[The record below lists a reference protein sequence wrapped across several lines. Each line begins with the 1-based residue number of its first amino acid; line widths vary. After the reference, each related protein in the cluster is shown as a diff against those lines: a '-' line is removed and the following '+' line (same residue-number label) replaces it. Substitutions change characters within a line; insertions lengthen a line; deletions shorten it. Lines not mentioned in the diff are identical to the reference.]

1 MAKLENYVELARQ
14 TMREISADGEVWRS
28 FLTTASNVYKYG
40 FYDQLMIYAQRPDAT
55 ACASYELWTNTMR
68 RYVRRGAKGI
78 ALLDMTGDVP
88 RYHYVFDA
96 ADTGMRKDSRSPF
109 VWTTNEEN
117 GAAIGAM
124 LEKEYE
130 VSANRGFV
138 GQLEEIAMQRVMDYW
153 QEHQDE
159 LRDIVDG
166 SLLMGYD
173 ELNLELAFRNTAT
186 AGVQYVL
193 LTRCGLAEEHRF
205 EPEDFMGILEW
216 NTQQALAALGT
227 AVSEIS
233 EEVLR
238 SIEREARSVERSKE
252 HVELQNGERI
262 PDSRPENPRRAGDAG
277 QVRQDA
283 QGISARTQENA
294 VQQPAPDGRVDGASD
309 GNRPDGERK
318 SEPHGRRD
326 GGGAGRDR
334 SVEGARPDGVGRRD
348 EQPESTGRGNRTER
362 AGVRLNPGQTSLFET
377 ITEYGEGAD
386 DRAVSAPSFISK
398 ALDTALRFGGNGEDT
413 RMELAFDAM
422 IGKTNEEIALRMKTL
437 YHDGSGFELDGRRFS
452 VWFDPSGIQ
461 MAAGDRARY
470 ANNAQVIS
478 WTDAAKR
485 VGALIEAGQFGTQLE
500 NVEAPGTIRRKV
512 AERLIYMYRDSAAR
526 ENGYL
531 SLMTDTPLIFP
542 DCVNHLSEK
551 MEQPEFLH
559 GLIRQMEVFADAVA
573 MQPDLMRFRFLLPRD
588 ILPRLR
594 DLALA
599 RKELPE
605 GEMLL
610 PDVRGFMTQDEIDAV
625 LTQSAPIA
633 GADSRIYQFF
643 SAPHSTNEKLE
654 FLKNEYGIGGKMPGV
669 SGEHGSSESHDAKGI
684 QLRKSNCPDVL
695 LKWNQ
700 VAERIDGLIQ
710 MNRYL
715 TPEKQALY
723 EKKEV
728 QDSARNTDYDT
739 YNSIKAAHPDEIVL
753 FQVGDFF
760 ELYDEDARQAAENL
774 GLNLTSRN
782 LEGVGRVA
790 MCGIPAH
797 SLEQYVEQLRDKV
810 DVTIAAK
817 RENSAAYHVY
827 TLLSVDHEA
836 ENAINAYEAEF
847 GADGTR
853 VFRDPD
859 IEQQPQPT
867 EQELFEQ
874 YKLTVSNAL
883 LKDRTF
889 VNACR
894 NSDRQNAY
902 LEGAEAIR
910 RVVMASDDLQLVRL
924 YFDAPDFHERLH
936 QELLEE
942 IYPALAAS
950 EQVTRADL
958 DATVR
963 DMHGDLQD
971 KQEKNELEQNPNYR
985 LLSRLK
991 ADCDYFL
998 GAGGRVEKHL
1008 WAGSVRAQIAK
1019 MREIY
1024 ETLPAKPEWLTKE
1037 AIDDYDEQ
1045 MTPQYQVV
1053 VYHHFENGFDEKLG
1067 YQTLEEATKVAQGYV
1082 NGTMESDG
1090 FAYDGAAVYN
1100 HQEHRYLYIYGH
1112 YPDEKAH
1119 AQVEG
1124 RDFPEQPEGIAVTQ
1138 ESENSSDLVDDHHPP
1153 MPPYQAGDTVYLSN
1167 TAFIIEEVTDTH
1179 VTMRDPTLLYP
1190 ISRIELRENFE
1201 RMLAED
1207 ARNTFLFEGQTE
1219 PAQAET
1225 DKLKPPDE
1233 QVREDAETETS
1244 VESEAKAE
1252 QPKAQNFHITDD
1264 HLGEGGAKTKYA
1276 FNIDAIQTLKQIES
1290 EGRQATPQE
1299 QETLSKYVGW
1309 GGIPQ
1314 AFDGNNAQWS
1324 EEYQQLK
1331 SLLTDEE
1338 YAAARGSTLNAHYTS
1353 PMVIR
1358 AVYEALSNMG
1368 FQSGNI
1374 LEPSCGVGNFFGCLP
1389 EAMQGRKLY
1398 GVELD
1403 SIAGRI
1409 ARQLYPDAQIEIRG
1423 FEKTSRKDFFDVA
1436 VGNVPFGNYKVADK
1450 PFDKYGFLI
1459 HDYFFAK
1466 ALEQVRP
1473 GGVIAFITSKGTM
1486 DKASPDVRR
1495 YIAQRAELLGAIR
1508 LPNNAFKANAGT
1520 EVTSDILFLQKRE
1533 HPIDIEPDWIH
1544 LGQTADGIPV
1554 NSYFVDHP
1562 DMVLGRMQWDKSMYG
1577 NEKETTCEP
1586 IPGADLAQ
1594 QLHAAVRNIDGEYK
1608 RTEISEIDIN
1618 EGRTIPADPDVR
1630 NFSYAIVDGQ
1640 IYYRENSIMTRPTL
1654 SQTAQERVKGMV
1666 ELRDC
1671 VQKLIN
1677 LQLQDRSDAE
1687 IQSQQVELGRLYD
1700 AFSAEYGLI
1709 NSKVNGRAFE
1719 GDSSYYLLCSL
1730 EILDENGGLKRKA
1743 DIFDKRTIKQR
1754 KPVERVDTAIEALA
1768 VSIGERAAVDLP
1780 FMAQLTGKT
1789 EDEIIADLQGV
1800 IFLDPLEQTWQT
1812 ADEYLSGNVRAK
1824 LRIAQTAAESDPAF
1838 AVNVE
1843 ALQAAQPKDLDASEI
1858 DVRLGTT
1865 WVDKKYIQAFITEL
1879 LKIPYNYQQ
1888 SVRVNYEKTTAQ
1900 WAITGKNSQPFNVFN
1915 TMKYGTKRA
1924 PALKIIEDT
1933 LNLRDTRVYD
1943 IVQDENGNDRRELN
1957 QKETTIGQQKQQAI
1971 KDAFR
1976 EWIWK
1981 DPTRRYELA
1990 ARYNELFNSIRPR
2003 EYDGSHIV
2011 FSGMNP
2017 EITLREHQRTAIAHV
2032 LYGGNTLL
2040 AHQVG
2045 AGKTFEMV
2053 AAAMESK
2060 RLGLCQKSMFV
2071 VPNHLTEQWASE
2083 FLRLYPSANILVT
2096 TKKDFEKAKRKQFC
2110 ARIATGDYDAV
2121 IIGHSQFEKIPISQE
2136 RQERLLREQINDI
2149 AAGIEEMEQ
2158 ENGERFT
2165 IKRME
2170 ATRKSLEARLE
2181 KLKANEKKD
2190 DVVTFEELGV
2200 DRLFVDEAHMYKNLF
2215 LATKMR
2221 NVAGLSTSESQKST
2235 DMFLKCRYM
2244 DELTGGRGVV
2254 FATGTPVSN
2263 SMTELYTMQ
2272 RYLQYE
2278 TLERM
2283 GLAHFDAWAS
2293 TFGETVTAI
2302 ELAPEGTGYRART
2315 RFAKF
2320 FNLPELMAMFKA
2332 VADIKTADQ
2341 LHLPVPNAH
2350 YETIAVKPSEYQEK
2364 MVEALSERAAKVHS
2378 GVVDPKE
2385 DNMLRITS
2393 DGRKLGLDQRLMNP
2407 LLPDDPGGKVNAC
2420 MENILRIY
2428 REGDAQKLTQLVFC
2442 DLSTPHGDGSFNVYD
2457 DIRDKLVASGIPKEE
2472 IQFIH
2477 DADTEI
2483 KKKDLFAKVR
2493 SGQVRI
2499 LFGSTQKLGAGTNI
2513 QDRLIALHDL
2523 DCPWRP
2529 GDLEQRAG
2537 RIVRQGN
2544 MNPDVHIYRYVTEKS
2559 FDSYLWQTIENKQR
2573 FISQIMSSKSP
2584 VRACDDVD
2592 ETALSYAEI
2601 KALCAGDPRI
2611 KEKMDLDIE
2620 VAKLRLMKADYQ
2632 SNQFRLEDQVLKH
2645 YPQEIRQAQEWVK
2658 GYRADIALLE
2668 EHPLPKEGFV
2678 GMTIRGK
2685 LFKDKETAGKMLLEA
2700 CSMIEGYRELGRYRG
2715 MKMTAEFDGLHQA
2728 VKLTLHGEMSYS
2740 VKMGT
2745 DVYGNLIRIEN
2756 ALANLPRDMEKTEE
2770 MIVELNRR
2778 IEQDKEELKR
2788 PFPKE
2793 AELETKSA
2801 RLAALNAELNMDGK
2815 EEEQQEETQEKE
2827 VTEKRPIKDVLKEY
2841 QERANAQNQDEK
2853 GRTNEWSR

>member
-1 MAKLENYVELARQ
+1 MPKIDDYVQLAAQ
-14 TMREISADGEVWRS
+14 TAREIATDGETWRS
-28 FLTTASNVYKYG
+28 FLQTASTLYKYG
-40 FYDQLMIYAQRPDAT
+40 FYDQMMIYAQRPDAT
-55 ACASYELWTNTMR
+55 ACASFELWTNTMR

-88 RYHYVFDA
+88 RYHYVFDVS
-96 ADTGMRKDSRSPF
+96 DTGTRQNARTPF
-109 VWTTNEEN
+109 TWTIREEN
-117 GAAIGAM
+117 SMPIATM

-130 VSANRGFV
+130 VSANRGLA
-138 GQLEEIAMQRVMDYW
+138 GQLEEIAMQKAMDYW

-166 SLLMGYD
+166 SLLMEYD

-186 AGVQYVL
+186 TGVQYML
-193 LTRCGLAEEHRF
+193 LSRCGLAEEHRF
-205 EPEDFMGILEW
+205 EPEDFTTILEW
-216 NTQQALAALGT
+216 NTPQALTALGT

-238 SIEREARSVERSKE
+238 SIEREARGVERSRPYA
-252 HVELQNGERI
+252 ELQNGERLS
-262 PDSRPENPRRAGDAG
+262 DSRPENPGRAGDAG
-277 QVRQDA
+277 QIRQDA
-283 QGISARTQENA
+283 QGVSEGTQKDD
-294 VQQPAPDGRVDGASD
+294 VQQPAADGRTDGASG
-309 GNRPDGERK
+309 GNRPDGGRAG
-318 SEPHGRRD
+318 EPHGQRD
-326 GGGAGRDR
+326 GGGAGRER
-334 SVEGARPDGVGRRD
+334 SAEGTRPDGVGRRD
-348 EQPESTGRGNRTER
+348 EQPESAGRGNRTER

-377 ITEYGEGAD
+377 ITEYSEGAD
-386 DRAVSAPSFISK
+386 DRAVFAPSFISK

-413 RMELAFDAM
+413 RMELAFDAK

-470 ANNAQVIS
+470 ANNARVIS

-485 VGALIEAGQFGTQLE
+485 VGELIEAGQFGTQLE

-573 MQPDLMRFRFLLPRD
+573 MQPDLMRFRFLLPKD

-633 GADSRIYQFF
+633 GAGSRIYQFF
-643 SAPHSTNEKLE
+643 SKPHSTNEKLE

-700 VAERIDGLIQ
+700 VAERIDRLIHDGH
-710 MNRYL
+710 YL
-715 TPEKQALY
+715 K
-723 EKKEV
+723 
-728 QDSARNTDYDT
+728 S
-739 YNSIKAAHPDEIVL
+739 
-753 FQVGDFF
+753 
-760 ELYDEDARQAAENL
+760 
-774 GLNLTSRN
+774 
-782 LEGVGRVA
+782 
-790 MCGIPAH
+790 
-797 SLEQYVEQLRDKV
+797 
-810 DVTIAAK
+810 
-817 RENSAAYHVY
+817 
-827 TLLSVDHEA
+827 
-836 ENAINAYEAEF
+836 
-847 GADGTR
+847 
-853 VFRDPD
+853 
-859 IEQQPQPT
+859 
-867 EQELFEQ
+867 
-874 YKLTVSNAL
+874 
-883 LKDRTF
+883 
-889 VNACR
+889 
-894 NSDRQNAY
+894 
-902 LEGAEAIR
+902 
-910 RVVMASDDLQLVRL
+910 
-924 YFDAPDFHERLH
+924 DAPDRIEPEISFTPDVEAYKKLKDEHPRRLVGVRVDDTLLFYGDDAKIAAPLMDTRIFERDIPGMGTISVTGMPFGRWSVAAKALTENGH
-936 QELLEE
+936 GIYFAEPAEQGGYEVVKELDG
-942 IYPALAAS
+942 
-950 EQVTRADL
+950 R
-958 DATVR
+958 R
-963 DMHGDLQD
+963 D
-971 KQEKNELEQNPNYR
+971 EP
-985 LLSRLK
+985 S
-991 ADCDYFL
+991 
-998 GAGGRVEKHL
+998 
-1008 WAGSVRAQIAK
+1008 
-1019 MREIY
+1019 
-1024 ETLPAKPEWLTKE
+1024 
-1037 AIDDYDEQ
+1037 
-1045 MTPQYQVV
+1045 YQV
-1053 VYHHFENGFDEKLG
+1053 
-1067 YQTLEEATKVAQGYV
+1067 
-1082 NGTMESDG
+1082 
-1090 FAYDGAAVYN
+1090 
-1100 HQEHRYLYIYGH
+1100 
-1112 YPDEKAH
+1112 
-1119 AQVEG
+1119 
-1124 RDFPEQPEGIAVTQ
+1124 
-1138 ESENSSDLVDDHHPP
+1138 
-1153 MPPYQAGDTVYLSN
+1153 GDTVYLGN
-1167 TAFIIEEVTDTH
+1167 TAFLIEEITDQH
-1179 VTMRDPTLLYP
+1179 VNLRDPTLLYP
-1190 ISRIELRENFE
+1190 ISRVERRDTFE
-1201 RMLAED
+1201 QMLAED
-1207 ARNTFLFEGQTE
+1207 TRNDELFYKQTDAM
-1219 PAQAET
+1219 PAESENFALTEEVSSDPAPQQPQEEIRLHNLVIDLT
-1225 DKLKPPDE
+1225 E
-1233 QVREDAETETS
+1233 QETERK
-1244 VESEAKAE
+1244 EAE
-1252 QPKAQNFHITDD
+1252 PYKAQNFRITDD
-1264 HLGEGGAKTKYA
+1264 HLGEGGAKTKYT
-1276 FNIDAIQTLKQIES
+1276 FNIAAIQTLKQIEA

-1309 GGIPQ
+1309 GGLPQ
-1314 AFDGNNAQWS
+1314 AFDAENASWQK
-1324 EEYQQLK
+1324 EYQQLK

-1358 AVYEALSNMG
+1358 AMYEALGNMG

-1374 LEPSCGVGNFFGCLP
+1374 LEPSCGVGNFFGMLP
-1389 EAMQGRKLY
+1389 ESMSQSRLY

-1403 SIAGRI
+1403 SITGRI

-1544 LGQTADGIPV
+1544 LGQTADGIPI
-1554 NSYFVDHP
+1554 NSYFVAHP
-1562 DMVLGRMQWDKSMYG
+1562 DMMLGRMQWDKSMYG

-1608 RTEISEIDIN
+1608 RIEVSEMDIN

-1630 NFSYAIVDGQ
+1630 NFSYALVNGQ
-1640 IYYRENSIMTRPTL
+1640 VYYRENSVMTRPVL
-1654 SQTAQERVKGMV
+1654 NQTTQERIKGMI

-1671 VQKLIN
+1671 VRKLID
-1677 LQLQDRSDAE
+1677 LQLTDGSDAE
-1687 IQSQQVELGRLYD
+1687 IRAQQAELGRLYD
-1700 AFSAEYGLI
+1700 AFSAEYGII
-1709 NSKVNGRAFE
+1709 NGKANGRAFE

-1730 EILDENGGLKRKA
+1730 EILDEDRKLKRKA
-1743 DIFDKRTIKQR
+1743 DIFSKRTIRRR
-1754 KPVERVDTAIEALA
+1754 KPVTQVDTASEALA
-1768 VSIGERAAVDLP
+1768 VSIGERAKVDLP
-1780 FMAQLTGKT
+1780 FMARLTGKA
-1789 EDEIIADLQGV
+1789 EDEIVADLQGV

-1824 LRIAQTAAESDPAF
+1824 LRVAQTAAESDSSF

-1865 WVDKKYIQAFITEL
+1865 WVDKAYIQRFMIEL
-1879 LKIPYNYQQ
+1879 LGIPYYEQ
-1888 SVRVNYEKTTAQ
+1888 RRIHVNYAPQTAE
-1900 WAITGKNSQPFNVFN
+1900 WSIDGKSLLSENVN
-1915 TMKYGTKRA
+1915 NHMKYGTRRA
-1924 PALKIIEDT
+1924 PALKILEDT

-1943 IVQDENGNDRRELN
+1943 VVQDENGREKRELN
-1957 QKETTIGQQKQQAI
+1957 QKETTIAQQKQQAI
-1971 KDAFR
+1971 KDAFHD
-1976 EWIWK
+1976 WVWK
-1981 DPTRRYELA
+1981 DPTRRHELVT
-1990 ARYNELFNSIRPR
+1990 RYNELFNSTRPR

-2011 FSGMNP
+2011 FDGMNP

-2121 IIGHSQFEKIPISQE
+2121 IIGHSQFEKIPISQA
-2136 RQERLLREQINDI
+2136 RQERLLREQIDEI
-2149 AAGIEEMEQ
+2149 AAGIEEMER

-2181 KLKANEKKD
+2181 KLKADEKKD

-2200 DRLFVDEAHMYKNLF
+2200 DRLFVDEAHAFKNGF

-2221 NVAGLSTSESQKST
+2221 NVAGIATSESQKST

-2244 DELTGGRGVV
+2244 DELTGGRGVI

-2272 RYLQYE
+2272 RYLQYG
-2278 TLERM
+2278 TLEKM
-2283 GLAHFDAWAS
+2283 GLIHFDAWAS

-2320 FNLPELMAMFKA
+2320 FNLPELMAMFKE

-2350 YETIAVKPSEYQEK
+2350 YETMAVKPSVYQEE
-2364 MVEALSERAAKVHS
+2364 MVEALSERASKVHS
-2378 GVVDPKE
+2378 GAIDPKE

-2407 LLPDDPGGKVNAC
+2407 LLPDEPGSKVNAC
-2420 MENILRIY
+2420 MKNILRIY
-2428 REGDAQKLTQLVFC
+2428 KEGDAQKLTQLVFC

-2499 LFGSTQKLGAGTNI
+2499 LFGSTQKLGAGTNV

-2523 DCPWRP
+2523 DAPWRP

-2632 SNQFRLEDQVLKH
+2632 SNQFKLEDQILKQ
-2645 YPQEIRQAQEWVK
+2645 YPEEIRQAQERAK
-2658 GYRADIALLE
+2658 GYRADMALLE
-2668 EHPLPKEGFV
+2668 AHPLPKDGFV
-2678 GMTIRGK
+2678 GMAIKGK
-2685 LFKDKETAGKMLLEA
+2685 RIVDKEAAGKMLLEA
-2700 CSMIEGYRELGRYRG
+2700 CRLSPHDMELGEYRG
-2715 MKMTAEFDGLHQA
+2715 MKMTVDYDSYRQE
-2728 VKLTLHGEMSYS
+2728 VKLVLRGEMSHT
-2740 VKMGT
+2740 VTMGK
-2745 DVYGNLIRIEN
+2745 DVYGNLTRIEN
-2756 ALANLPRDMEKTEE
+2756 ALANMPQKLEKAEE
-2770 MIVELNRR
+2770 R
-2778 IEQDKEELKR
+2778 I
-2788 PFPKE
+2788 
-2793 AELETKSA
+2793 AELERQTEQAKAELGKPFAQEKELEAKAA
-2801 RLAALNAELNMDGK
+2801 RLAELNAALNIDEKRK
-2815 EEEQQEETQEKE
+2815 EP
-2827 VTEKRPIKDVLKEY
+2827 VEKRPMKDVLKAY
-2841 QERANAQNQDEK
+2841 QERADAQSQEEK
-2853 GRTNEWSR
+2853 GGTNEWNR

>member
-1 MAKLENYVELARQ
+1 MPKIDDYVQLAAQ
-14 TMREISADGEVWRS
+14 TAREISADGETWRS
-28 FLTTASNVYKYG
+28 FLQTASTLYKYG
-40 FYDQLMIYAQRPDAT
+40 FYDQMMIYAQRPDAT
-55 ACASYELWTNTMR
+55 ACASFELWTNTMR

-109 VWTTNEEN
+109 VWAVNEEN
-117 GAAIGAM
+117 SAVIGTM

-130 VSANRGFV
+130 VSANRGLA
-138 GQLEEIAMQRVMDYW
+138 GQLEEIAMQKAMDYW

-166 SLLMGYD
+166 SLLMEYD

-186 AGVQYVL
+186 TGVQYML
-193 LTRCGLAEEHRF
+193 LSRCGLAEEHRF
-205 EPEDFMGILEW
+205 EPEDFATILEW
-216 NTQQALAALGT
+216 NTPQALTALGT

-238 SIEREARSVERSKE
+238 SIEREARSVERSRPYA
-252 HVELQNGERI
+252 ELQNGERLS
-262 PDSRPENPRRAGDAG
+262 DSRPENPGRAGDAG

-283 QGISARTQENA
+283 QGVSEGAQKDD
-294 VQQPAPDGRVDGASD
+294 VQQPAADGRTDGASG
-309 GNRPDGERK
+309 GNRPDGGRAG
-318 SEPHGRRD
+318 EPHGQRD
-326 GGGAGRDR
+326 GGGAGRER
-334 SVEGARPDGVGRRD
+334 SAEGTRPDGVGRRD
-348 EQPESTGRGNRTER
+348 EQPESAGRGNRTER

-377 ITEYGEGAD
+377 ITEYSEGAD

-437 YHDGSGFELDGRRFS
+437 YHDGNGFELDGRRFS

-485 VGALIEAGQFGTQLE
+485 VGELIEAGQFGTQLE

-559 GLIRQMEVFADAVA
+559 GLIRQMEVFADAVT
-573 MQPDLMRFRFLLPRD
+573 MQPDLMRFRFLLPKD

-633 GADSRIYQFF
+633 GAGSRIYQFF

-654 FLKNEYGIGGKMPGV
+654 FLKNEYGIGGRMPGV

-700 VAERIDGLIQ
+700 VAERIDRLIHDGH
-710 MNRYL
+710 YL
-715 TPEKQALY
+715 K
-723 EKKEV
+723 
-728 QDSARNTDYDT
+728 S
-739 YNSIKAAHPDEIVL
+739 
-753 FQVGDFF
+753 
-760 ELYDEDARQAAENL
+760 
-774 GLNLTSRN
+774 
-782 LEGVGRVA
+782 
-790 MCGIPAH
+790 
-797 SLEQYVEQLRDKV
+797 
-810 DVTIAAK
+810 
-817 RENSAAYHVY
+817 
-827 TLLSVDHEA
+827 
-836 ENAINAYEAEF
+836 
-847 GADGTR
+847 
-853 VFRDPD
+853 
-859 IEQQPQPT
+859 
-867 EQELFEQ
+867 
-874 YKLTVSNAL
+874 
-883 LKDRTF
+883 
-889 VNACR
+889 
-894 NSDRQNAY
+894 
-902 LEGAEAIR
+902 
-910 RVVMASDDLQLVRL
+910 
-924 YFDAPDFHERLH
+924 DAPDRKEP
-936 QELLEE
+936 E
-942 IYPALAAS
+942 ISFTPDVEAY
-950 EQVTRADL
+950 
-958 DATVR
+958 
-963 DMHGDLQD
+963 
-971 KQEKNELEQNPNYR
+971 K
-985 LLSRLK
+985 RLK
-991 ADCDYFL
+991 DEHPRRLVGVRVDDTLLFYGEDAQTAAPLMDTRLFERDIPGMGIVSVTGMPFGRWSVAAKALTENGHGIYF
-998 GAGGRVEKHL
+998 AEPAEQGG
-1008 WAGSVRAQIAK
+1008 
-1019 MREIY
+1019 Y
-1024 ETLPAKPEWLTKE
+1024 EVVKE
-1037 AIDDYDEQ
+1037 LDGRRDE
-1045 MTPQYQVV
+1045 PSYQV
-1053 VYHHFENGFDEKLG
+1053 
-1067 YQTLEEATKVAQGYV
+1067 
-1082 NGTMESDG
+1082 
-1090 FAYDGAAVYN
+1090 
-1100 HQEHRYLYIYGH
+1100 
-1112 YPDEKAH
+1112 
-1119 AQVEG
+1119 
-1124 RDFPEQPEGIAVTQ
+1124 
-1138 ESENSSDLVDDHHPP
+1138 
-1153 MPPYQAGDTVYLSN
+1153 GDTVYLGN
-1167 TAFIIEEVTDTH
+1167 TAFLIEEITDTH
-1179 VTMRDPTLLYP
+1179 VNLRDPTLLYP
-1190 ISRIELRENFE
+1190 ISRVERRDAFE
-1201 RMLAED
+1201 QMLAED
-1207 ARNTFLFEGQTE
+1207 TRNDELFYRQTDAMPAESENFVLTEEAPSDPAPQQPQEEIRLHNLVIDLTGQ
-1219 PAQAET
+1219 
-1225 DKLKPPDE
+1225 
-1233 QVREDAETETS
+1233 ETERK
-1244 VESEAKAE
+1244 EAE
-1252 QPKAQNFHITDD
+1252 PYKAQNFRITDD

-1276 FNIDAIQTLKQIES
+1276 FNIAAIQTLKQIEA
-1290 EGRQATPQE
+1290 EGRQARPDE
-1299 QETLSKYVGW
+1299 QEILSRYVGW
-1309 GGIPQ
+1309 GGLPQ
-1314 AFDGNNAQWS
+1314 AFDAENASWQK
-1324 EEYQQLK
+1324 EYQQLK

-1353 PMVIR
+1353 PVVIR
-1358 AVYEALSNMG
+1358 AMYEALDSMG
-1368 FQSGNI
+1368 FQDGNV
-1374 LEPSCGVGNFFGCLP
+1374 LEPACGVGNFFGMLP
-1389 EAMQGRKLY
+1389 EAMQSSKLY

-1403 SIAGRI
+1403 SITGRM
-1409 ARQLYPDAQIEIRG
+1409 ARQLYPDARIEITG
-1423 FEKTSRKDFFDVA
+1423 FEKTNRKDFFDVA
-1436 VGNVPFGNYKVADK
+1436 VGNVPFGNYKVADRA
-1450 PFDKYGFLI
+1450 FDKYGFLI
-1459 HDYFFAK
+1459 HDYFLAK
-1466 ALEQVRP
+1466 TLEQVRP

-1562 DMVLGRMQWDKSMYG
+1562 DMMLGRMQWDKSMYG

-1608 RTEISEIDIN
+1608 RIEISETDIN

-1630 NFSYAIVDGQ
+1630 NFSYALVNGQ
-1640 IYYRENSIMTRPTL
+1640 VYYRENSVMTRPVL
-1654 SQTAQERVKGMV
+1654 NQTTQERVKGMI

-1671 VQKLIN
+1671 VRKLID
-1677 LQLQDRSDAE
+1677 LQLTDGSDAE
-1687 IQSQQVELGRLYD
+1687 IRAQQAELGRLYD
-1700 AFSAEYGLI
+1700 AFSVEYGII
-1709 NSKVNGRAFE
+1709 NGKANGRAFE

-1730 EILDENGGLKRKA
+1730 EILDEDRKLKRKA
-1743 DIFDKRTIKQR
+1743 DIFSKRTIRRR
-1754 KPVERVDTAIEALA
+1754 KPVTQVDTASEALA
-1768 VSIGERAAVDLP
+1768 VSIGERAKVDLP
-1780 FMAQLTGKT
+1780 FMARLTGKA
-1789 EDEIIADLQGV
+1789 EDEIVADLQGV

-1824 LRIAQTAAESDPAF
+1824 LRVAQTAAESDSSF

-1865 WVDKKYIQAFITEL
+1865 WVDKAYIQRFMIEL
-1879 LKIPYNYQQ
+1879 LGIPYYEQ
-1888 SVRVNYEKTTAQ
+1888 RRIHVNYAPQTAE
-1900 WAITGKNSQPFNVFN
+1900 WSIDGKSLLSENVN
-1915 TMKYGTKRA
+1915 NYMKYGTRRA
-1924 PALKIIEDT
+1924 PALKILEDT

-1943 IVQDENGNDRRELN
+1943 VVQDENGREKRELN
-1957 QKETTIGQQKQQAI
+1957 QKETTIAQQKQQAI
-1971 KDAFR
+1971 KDAFHD
-1976 EWIWK
+1976 WVWK
-1981 DPTRRYELA
+1981 DPTRRHELVT
-1990 ARYNELFNSIRPR
+1990 RYNELFNSTRPR

-2011 FSGMNP
+2011 FDGMNP

-2136 RQERLLREQINDI
+2136 RQERLLREQIDEI
-2149 AAGIEEMEQ
+2149 AAGIEEMER

-2181 KLKANEKKD
+2181 KLKADEKKD

-2200 DRLFVDEAHMYKNLF
+2200 DRLFVDEAHAFKNGF

-2221 NVAGLSTSESQKST
+2221 NVAGIATSESQKST

-2244 DELTGGRGVV
+2244 DELTGGRGVI

-2272 RYLQYE
+2272 RYLQYG
-2278 TLERM
+2278 TLEKM
-2283 GLAHFDAWAS
+2283 GLIHFDAWAS

-2320 FNLPELMAMFKA
+2320 FNLPELMAMFKE

-2350 YETIAVKPSEYQEK
+2350 YETMAVKPSVYQEE
-2364 MVEALSERAAKVHS
+2364 MVEALSERASKVHS
-2378 GVVDPKE
+2378 GAVDPKE

-2407 LLPDDPGGKVNAC
+2407 LLPDEPGSKVNAC

-2428 REGDAQKLTQLVFC
+2428 KEGDAQKLTQLVFC

-2483 KKKDLFAKVR
+2483 KKKELFAKVR

-2499 LFGSTQKLGAGTNI
+2499 LFGSTQKLGAGTNV

-2523 DCPWRP
+2523 DAPWRP

-2632 SNQFRLEDQVLKH
+2632 SNQFKLEDQILKQ
-2645 YPQEIRQAQEWVK
+2645 YPEEIRQAQEWAK
-2658 GYRADIALLE
+2658 GYRADMALLE
-2668 EHPLPKEGFV
+2668 AHPLPKDGFV
-2678 GMTIRGK
+2678 GMAIKGK
-2685 LFKDKETAGKMLLEA
+2685 RIADKEAAGKMLLEA
-2700 CSMIEGYRELGRYRG
+2700 CRLSPHDMELGEYRG
-2715 MKMTAEFDGLHQA
+2715 MKMTVDYDSYRQE
-2728 VKLTLHGEMSYS
+2728 VKLVLRGEMSHT
-2740 VKMGT
+2740 VTMGT
-2745 DVYGNLIRIEN
+2745 DVYGNLTRIEN
-2756 ALANLPRDMEKTEE
+2756 ALANMPQKLEKAEE
-2770 MIVELNRR
+2770 R
-2778 IEQDKEELKR
+2778 I
-2788 PFPKE
+2788 
-2793 AELETKSA
+2793 AELERQTEQAKAELGKPFAQEKELEAKAA
-2801 RLAALNAELNMDGK
+2801 RLAELNAALNIDEKRK
-2815 EEEQQEETQEKE
+2815 EPM
-2827 VTEKRPIKDVLKEY
+2827 EKRPMKDVLKAY
-2841 QERANAQNQDEK
+2841 QERADAQSQGEK
-2853 GRTNEWSR
+2853 GGTNEWNR

>member
-1 MAKLENYVELARQ
+1 MPKIDDYVQLAAQ
-14 TMREISADGEVWRS
+14 TAREISADGKTWRS
-28 FLTTASNVYKYG
+28 FLQTASTLYKYS
-40 FYDQLMIYAQRPDAT
+40 FYDQMMIYAQRPDAT
-55 ACASYELWTNTMR
+55 ACASFELWTNTMR

-109 VWTTNEEN
+109 VWAVNEEN
-117 GAAIGAM
+117 SAVIGTM

-130 VSANRGFV
+130 VSANRGLA
-138 GQLEEIAMQRVMDYW
+138 GQLEEIAMQKAMDYW

-166 SLLMGYD
+166 SLLMEYD

-186 AGVQYVL
+186 TGVQYML
-193 LTRCGLAEEHRF
+193 LSRCGLAEEHRF
-205 EPEDFMGILEW
+205 EPEDFATILEW
-216 NTQQALAALGT
+216 NTPRALSALGT

-238 SIEREARSVERSKE
+238 SIEREARNVERSRP
-252 HVELQNGERI
+252 HAELQNGERLS
-262 PDSRPENPRRAGDAG
+262 DSRPENPGRTSDTG

-283 QGISARTQENA
+283 QGVSEGVQKDD
-294 VQQPAPDGRVDGASD
+294 VQQPAADGRTDGASD
-309 GNRPDGERK
+309 GNRPDGGRAG
-318 SEPHGRRD
+318 EPHGQRD
-326 GGGAGRDR
+326 GGGAGRER
-334 SVEGARPDGVGRRD
+334 SAEGTRPDGVGRRD
-348 EQPESTGRGNRTER
+348 EQPESAGRGNRTER

-437 YHDGSGFELDGRRFS
+437 YHDGNGFELDGRRFS

-485 VGALIEAGQFGTQLE
+485 VGELIEAGQFGTQLE

-542 DCVNHLSEK
+542 DCINHLSEK

-559 GLIRQMEVFADAVA
+559 GLIRQMEVFADAVT

-605 GEMLL
+605 GEMQL

-625 LTQSAPIA
+625 LTQNAPIA
-633 GADSRIYQFF
+633 GAGSRIYQFF

-669 SGEHGSSESHDAKGI
+669 SGEHGSSESHDAKGM

-700 VAERIDGLIQ
+700 VAERVSELIRQ
-710 MNRYL
+710 NRYL
-715 TPEKQALY
+715 TPNRRE
-723 EKKEV
+723 
-728 QDSARNTDYDT
+728 TD
-739 YNSIKAAHPDEIVL
+739 N
-753 FQVGDFF
+753 
-760 ELYDEDARQAAENL
+760 
-774 GLNLTSRN
+774 
-782 LEGVGRVA
+782 
-790 MCGIPAH
+790 
-797 SLEQYVEQLRDKV
+797 
-810 DVTIAAK
+810 
-817 RENSAAYHVY
+817 
-827 TLLSVDHEA
+827 
-836 ENAINAYEAEF
+836 NAP
-847 GADGTR
+847 T
-853 VFRDPD
+853 
-859 IEQQPQPT
+859 QQPT
-867 EQELFEQ
+867 EQALFES
-874 YKLTVSNAL
+874 YKLTVGNVLS
-883 LKDRTF
+883 KDEAF

-902 LEGAEAIR
+902 LEGTQAIR
-910 RVVMASDDLQLVRL
+910 RIVMASDDLQLVRL
-924 YFDAPDFHERLH
+924 YFDTPSFHERLH
-936 QELLEE
+936 QELLDEL
-942 IYPALAAS
+942 YPTLAAS
-950 EQVTRADL
+950 SI
-958 DATVR
+958 
-963 DMHGDLQD
+963 
-971 KQEKNELEQNPNYR
+971 P
-985 LLSRLK
+985 
-991 ADCDYFL
+991 
-998 GAGGRVEKHL
+998 
-1008 WAGSVRAQIAK
+1008 
-1019 MREIY
+1019 
-1024 ETLPAKPEWLTKE
+1024 PP
-1037 AIDDYDEQ
+1037 
-1045 MTPQYQVV
+1045 YQVV
-1053 VYHHFENGFDEKLG
+1053 TYHHFENGFDSKLD
-1067 YQTLEEATKVAQGYV
+1067 YPTLEEAIKAAQGYV
-1082 NGTMESDG
+1082 NGAMSGDG

-1100 HQEHRYLYIYGH
+1100 LQERRYLYILGD
-1112 YPDEKAH
+1112 YPDAKAH

-1124 RDFPEQPEGIAVTQ
+1124 RDFSEQPEGAAATQ
-1138 ESENSSDLVDDHHPP
+1138 KSESPAAFTDAPHPL
-1153 MPPYQAGDTVYLSN
+1153 MSHYQVGDTVYLGN
-1167 TAFIIEEVTDTH
+1167 TAFLIEEITDTH
-1179 VTMRDPTLLYP
+1179 VNLRDPTLLYP
-1190 ISRIELRENFE
+1190 ISRVERRDTFE
-1201 RMLAED
+1201 QMLAED
-1207 ARNTFLFEGQTE
+1207 TRNDELFYKQTDAMPAESENFVLTEEAPSDPATQQPQEEIRLHNLVIDLTGQ
-1219 PAQAET
+1219 
-1225 DKLKPPDE
+1225 
-1233 QVREDAETETS
+1233 ETERK
-1244 VESEAKAE
+1244 EAE
-1252 QPKAQNFHITDD
+1252 PYKAQNFHITND

-1276 FNIDAIQTLKQIES
+1276 FNIAAIQTLKQIEA

-1309 GGIPQ
+1309 GGLPQ
-1314 AFDGNNAQWS
+1314 AFDAENASWQK
-1324 EEYQQLK
+1324 EYQQLK

-1353 PMVIR
+1353 PVVIR
-1358 AVYEALSNMG
+1358 AMYEALDSMG
-1368 FQSGNI
+1368 FQDGNV
-1374 LEPSCGVGNFFGCLP
+1374 LEPACGVGNFFGMLP
-1389 EAMQGRKLY
+1389 EAMQSSKLY

-1403 SIAGRI
+1403 SITGRM
-1409 ARQLYPDAQIEIRG
+1409 ARQLYPDARIEITG

-1436 VGNVPFGNYKVADK
+1436 VGNVPFGNYKVADRA
-1450 PFDKYGFLI
+1450 FDKYGFLI
-1459 HDYFFAK
+1459 HDYFLAK
-1466 ALEQVRP
+1466 TLEQVRP

-1486 DKASPDVRR
+1486 DKASPEVRR

-1544 LGQTADGIPV
+1544 LGQTADGIPI

-1562 DMVLGRMQWDKSMYG
+1562 DMMLGRMQWDKSMYG

-1608 RTEISEIDIN
+1608 RIEISETDIN

-1630 NFSYAIVDGQ
+1630 NFSYALVNGQ
-1640 IYYRENSIMTRPTL
+1640 VYYRENSVMTRPVL
-1654 SQTAQERVKGMV
+1654 NQTTQERIKGMI

-1671 VQKLIN
+1671 VRKLID
-1677 LQLQDRSDAE
+1677 LQLTDGSDAE
-1687 IQSQQVELGRLYD
+1687 IRAQQAELGRLYD
-1700 AFSAEYGLI
+1700 AFSAEYGII
-1709 NSKVNGRAFE
+1709 NGKANGRAFE

-1730 EILDENGGLKRKA
+1730 EILDEDRKLKRKA
-1743 DIFDKRTIKQR
+1743 DIFSKRTIRRR
-1754 KPVERVDTAIEALA
+1754 KPVTQVDTASEALA
-1768 VSIGERAAVDLP
+1768 VSIGERAKVDLP
-1780 FMAQLTGKT
+1780 FMARLTGKA
-1789 EDEIIADLQGV
+1789 EDEIVADLQGV

-1824 LRIAQTAAESDPAF
+1824 LRVAQTAAESDSSF

-1865 WVDKKYIQAFITEL
+1865 WVDKAYIQRFMIEL
-1879 LKIPYNYQQ
+1879 LGIPYYEQ
-1888 SVRVNYEKTTAQ
+1888 RRIHVNYAPQTAE
-1900 WAITGKNSQPFNVFN
+1900 WSIDGKSLLSENVN
-1915 TMKYGTKRA
+1915 NHMKYGTRRA
-1924 PALKIIEDT
+1924 PALKILEDT

-1943 IVQDENGNDRRELN
+1943 VVQDENGREKRELN
-1957 QKETTIGQQKQQAI
+1957 QKETTIAQQKQQAI
-1971 KDAFR
+1971 KDAFHD
-1976 EWIWK
+1976 WVWK
-1981 DPTRRYELA
+1981 DPTRRHELVT
-1990 ARYNELFNSIRPR
+1990 RYNELFNSTRPR

-2011 FSGMNP
+2011 FDGMNP

-2136 RQERLLREQINDI
+2136 RQERLLREQIDEI
-2149 AAGIEEMEQ
+2149 AVGIEEMER

-2181 KLKANEKKD
+2181 KLKADEKKD

-2200 DRLFVDEAHMYKNLF
+2200 DRLFVDEAHAFKNGF

-2221 NVAGLSTSESQKST
+2221 NVAGIATSESQKST

-2244 DELTGGRGVV
+2244 DELTGGRGVI

-2272 RYLQYE
+2272 RYLQYG
-2278 TLERM
+2278 TLEKM
-2283 GLAHFDAWAS
+2283 GLIHFDAWAS

-2320 FNLPELMAMFKA
+2320 FNLPELMAMFKE

-2350 YETIAVKPSEYQEK
+2350 YETMAVKPSVYQEE
-2364 MVEALSERAAKVHS
+2364 MVEALSERASKVHS
-2378 GVVDPKE
+2378 GAVDPKE

-2407 LLPDDPGGKVNAC
+2407 LLPDEPGSKVNAC

-2428 REGDAQKLTQLVFC
+2428 KEGDAQKLTQLVFC

-2499 LFGSTQKLGAGTNI
+2499 LFGSTQKLGAGTNV

-2523 DCPWRP
+2523 DAPWRP

-2632 SNQFRLEDQVLKH
+2632 SNQFKLEDQILKQ
-2645 YPQEIRQAQEWVK
+2645 YPEEIRQAQERAK
-2658 GYRADIALLE
+2658 GYRADMALLE
-2668 EHPLPKEGFV
+2668 AHPLPKDGFV
-2678 GMTIRGK
+2678 GMAIKGK
-2685 LFKDKETAGKMLLEA
+2685 RIADKEAAGKMLLEA
-2700 CSMIEGYRELGRYRG
+2700 CRLSPHDMELGEYRG
-2715 MKMTAEFDGLHQA
+2715 MKMTVDYDSYRQE
-2728 VKLTLHGEMSYS
+2728 VKLILRGEMLHT
-2740 VKMGT
+2740 VTMGT
-2745 DVYGNLIRIEN
+2745 DVYGNLTRIEN
-2756 ALANLPRDMEKTEE
+2756 ALANMPQKLEKAEE
-2770 MIVELNRR
+2770 R
-2778 IEQDKEELKR
+2778 I
-2788 PFPKE
+2788 
-2793 AELETKSA
+2793 AELERQTEQAKAELGKPFAQEKELEAKAA
-2801 RLAALNAELNMDGK
+2801 RLAELNAALNIDEKRK
-2815 EEEQQEETQEKE
+2815 EPM
-2827 VTEKRPIKDVLKEY
+2827 EKRPMKDVLKAY
-2841 QERANAQNQDEK
+2841 QKRADAQSQGEK
-2853 GRTNEWSR
+2853 GGTNEWNR

>member
-1 MAKLENYVELARQ
+1 MPKIDDYVQLAAQ
-14 TMREISADGEVWRS
+14 TVREISADGETWRS
-28 FLTTASNVYKYG
+28 FLQTASTLYKYS
-40 FYDQLMIYAQRPDAT
+40 FYDQMMIYAQRPDAT
-55 ACASYELWTNTMR
+55 ACASFELWTNTMR

-109 VWTTNEEN
+109 VWAVNEEN
-117 GAAIGAM
+117 SAVIGTM

-130 VSANRGFV
+130 VSANRGLA
-138 GQLEEIAMQRVMDYW
+138 GQLEEIAMQKAMDYW

-166 SLLMGYD
+166 SLLSEYD

-186 AGVQYVL
+186 TGVQYML
-193 LTRCGLAEEHRF
+193 LSRCGLAEEHRF
-205 EPEDFMGILEW
+205 EPEDFATILEW
-216 NTQQALAALGT
+216 NTPQALTALGT

-238 SIEREARSVERSKE
+238 SIEREARSVERSRPYA
-252 HVELQNGERI
+252 ELQNGERLS
-262 PDSRPENPRRAGDAG
+262 DSRPENPGRAGGAG
-277 QVRQDA
+277 QVRQDTQGVSEGA
-283 QGISARTQENA
+283 QKDD
-294 VQQPAPDGRVDGASD
+294 VQQPAADGRTDGASD
-309 GNRPDGERK
+309 GNRPDGGRAG
-318 SEPHGRRD
+318 EPHGQRD
-326 GGGAGRDR
+326 GGGAGRER
-334 SVEGARPDGVGRRD
+334 SAEGTRPDGVGRRD
-348 EQPESTGRGNRTER
+348 EQPESAGRGNRTER

-386 DRAVSAPSFISK
+386 DRAVSALSFISK

-485 VGALIEAGQFGTQLE
+485 VGELIEAGQFGTQLE
-500 NVEAPGTIRRKV
+500 NVEAPGTIRRKT

-531 SLMTDTPLIFP
+531 SLMTDMPLIFP
-542 DCVNHLSEK
+542 DCVNQLSEK

-573 MQPDLMRFRFLLPRD
+573 MQPDLMRFRFLLPKD

-605 GEMLL
+605 GEMLR

-643 SAPHSTNEKLE
+643 SRPHSTNEKLE

-790 MCGIPAH
+790 MCKIPAH

-810 DVTIAAK
+810 DVTIAEK

-853 VFRDPD
+853 VFRDSA
-859 IEQQPQPT
+859 IEQQTQPT
-867 EQELFEQ
+867 MQ
-874 YKLTVSNAL
+874 A
-883 LKDRTF
+883 
-889 VNACR
+889 
-894 NSDRQNAY
+894 
-902 LEGAEAIR
+902 
-910 RVVMASDDLQLVRL
+910 
-924 YFDAPDFHERLH
+924 
-936 QELLEE
+936 
-942 IYPALAAS
+942 
-950 EQVTRADL
+950 
-958 DATVR
+958 
-963 DMHGDLQD
+963 MHGNLQS
-971 KQEKNELEQNPNYR
+971 KQGQNEQEQNPNYR

-998 GAGGRVEKHL
+998 DAGGRAEKYL
-1008 WAGSVRAQIAK
+1008 WAGNVRAQIAK

-1053 VYHHFENGFDEKLG
+1053 VYHHFENGFDEKIE
-1067 YQTLEEATKVAQGYV
+1067 YQTLEEAIKVAQGYV

-1124 RDFPEQPEGIAVTQ
+1124 RDFPEQPEEVAVTQ
-1138 ESENSSDLVDDHHPP
+1138 ESESPSDLVDDHHPP
-1153 MPPYQAGDTVYLSN
+1153 MPPYQAGDTVYLGN
-1167 TAFIIEEVTDTH
+1167 TAFLIEEITDTH
-1179 VTMRDPTLLYP
+1179 VNLRDPTLLYP
-1190 ISRIELRENFE
+1190 ISRIEPRENFE

-1219 PAQAET
+1219 PNQVET
-1225 DKLKPPDE
+1225 DNPKPPDE
-1233 QVREDAETETS
+1233 QSKEDVETS
-1244 VESEAKAE
+1244 IESGTKTE
-1252 QPKAQNFHITDD
+1252 QPSVHNFRITDD

-1276 FNIDAIQTLKQIES
+1276 FNIAAIQTLKQIEA
-1290 EGRQATPQE
+1290 EERQATPQE
-1299 QETLSKYVGW
+1299 QEILSGYVGW

-1314 AFDGNNAQWS
+1314 AYDGNNAQWS

-1358 AVYEALSNMG
+1358 AMYEALGNMG

-1374 LEPSCGVGNFFGCLP
+1374 LEPSCGVGNFFGMLP
-1389 EAMQGRKLY
+1389 ESMSQSRLY

-1403 SIAGRI
+1403 SITGRI

-1544 LGQTADGIPV
+1544 LGQTADGIPI

-1562 DMVLGRMQWDKSMYG
+1562 DMMLGRMQWDKSMYG

-1608 RTEISEIDIN
+1608 RIEISEMDMN
-1618 EGRTIPADPDVR
+1618 SERTIPADPDVR
-1630 NFSYAIVDGQ
+1630 NFSYALVNGQ
-1640 IYYRENSIMTRPTL
+1640 VYYCENSVMTRPVLNQMT
-1654 SQTAQERVKGMV
+1654 QERIKGMI
-1666 ELRDC
+1666 ELREC
-1671 VQKLIN
+1671 VRKLID
-1677 LQLQDRSDAE
+1677 LQLTDGSDAE
-1687 IQSQQVELGRLYD
+1687 IRAQQEELGRLYD
-1700 AFSAEYGLI
+1700 AFSAEYGII
-1709 NSKVNGRAFE
+1709 NGKANGRAFE

-1730 EILDENGGLKRKA
+1730 EILDEDRKLKRKA
-1743 DIFDKRTIKQR
+1743 DIFSKRTIRRR
-1754 KPVERVDTAIEALA
+1754 KPVTQVDTASEALA
-1768 VSIGERAAVDLP
+1768 VSIGERAKVDLP
-1780 FMAQLTGKT
+1780 FMARLTGKA
-1789 EDEIIADLQGV
+1789 EDEIVADLQGV

-1824 LRIAQTAAESDPAF
+1824 LRVAQTAAESDSSF

-1865 WVDKKYIQAFITEL
+1865 WVDKAYIQRFMIEL
-1879 LKIPYNYQQ
+1879 LGIPYYEQ
-1888 SVRVNYEKTTAQ
+1888 RRIHVNYAPQTAE
-1900 WAITGKNSQPFNVFN
+1900 WSIDGKSLLSENVN
-1915 TMKYGTKRA
+1915 NYMKYGTRRA
-1924 PALKIIEDT
+1924 PALKILEDT

-1943 IVQDENGNDRRELN
+1943 VVQDENGRDKRELN
-1957 QKETTIGQQKQQAI
+1957 QKETTIAQQKQQAI
-1971 KDAFR
+1971 KDAFHD
-1976 EWIWK
+1976 WVWK
-1981 DPTRRYELA
+1981 DPTRRHELVT
-1990 ARYNELFNSIRPR
+1990 RYNELFNSTRPR

-2011 FSGMNP
+2011 FDGMNP

-2045 AGKTFEMV
+2045 AGK
-2053 AAAMESK
+2053 S
-2060 RLGLCQKSMFV
+2060 
-2071 VPNHLTEQWASE
+2071 
-2083 FLRLYPSANILVT
+2083 
-2096 TKKDFEKAKRKQFC
+2096 
-2110 ARIATGDYDAV
+2110 
-2121 IIGHSQFEKIPISQE
+2121 
-2136 RQERLLREQINDI
+2136 
-2149 AAGIEEMEQ
+2149 
-2158 ENGERFT
+2158 
-2165 IKRME
+2165 
-2170 ATRKSLEARLE
+2170 ATRS
-2181 KLKANEKKD
+2181 
-2190 DVVTFEELGV
+2190 
-2200 DRLFVDEAHMYKNLF
+2200 
-2215 LATKMR
+2215 
-2221 NVAGLSTSESQKST
+2221 
-2235 DMFLKCRYM
+2235 
-2244 DELTGGRGVV
+2244 
-2254 FATGTPVSN
+2254 
-2263 SMTELYTMQ
+2263 
-2272 RYLQYE
+2272 
-2278 TLERM
+2278 
-2283 GLAHFDAWAS
+2283 
-2293 TFGETVTAI
+2293 
-2302 ELAPEGTGYRART
+2302 
-2315 RFAKF
+2315 
-2320 FNLPELMAMFKA
+2320 
-2332 VADIKTADQ
+2332 
-2341 LHLPVPNAH
+2341 
-2350 YETIAVKPSEYQEK
+2350 
-2364 MVEALSERAAKVHS
+2364 
-2378 GVVDPKE
+2378 
-2385 DNMLRITS
+2385 
-2393 DGRKLGLDQRLMNP
+2393 
-2407 LLPDDPGGKVNAC
+2407 
-2420 MENILRIY
+2420 
-2428 REGDAQKLTQLVFC
+2428 
-2442 DLSTPHGDGSFNVYD
+2442 
-2457 DIRDKLVASGIPKEE
+2457 
-2472 IQFIH
+2472 
-2477 DADTEI
+2477 
-2483 KKKDLFAKVR
+2483 
-2493 SGQVRI
+2493 
-2499 LFGSTQKLGAGTNI
+2499 
-2513 QDRLIALHDL
+2513 
-2523 DCPWRP
+2523 
-2529 GDLEQRAG
+2529 
-2537 RIVRQGN
+2537 
-2544 MNPDVHIYRYVTEKS
+2544 
-2559 FDSYLWQTIENKQR
+2559 
-2573 FISQIMSSKSP
+2573 
-2584 VRACDDVD
+2584 
-2592 ETALSYAEI
+2592 
-2601 KALCAGDPRI
+2601 
-2611 KEKMDLDIE
+2611 
-2620 VAKLRLMKADYQ
+2620 
-2632 SNQFRLEDQVLKH
+2632 
-2645 YPQEIRQAQEWVK
+2645 
-2658 GYRADIALLE
+2658 
-2668 EHPLPKEGFV
+2668 
-2678 GMTIRGK
+2678 
-2685 LFKDKETAGKMLLEA
+2685 
-2700 CSMIEGYRELGRYRG
+2700 
-2715 MKMTAEFDGLHQA
+2715 
-2728 VKLTLHGEMSYS
+2728 
-2740 VKMGT
+2740 
-2745 DVYGNLIRIEN
+2745 
-2756 ALANLPRDMEKTEE
+2756 
-2770 MIVELNRR
+2770 
-2778 IEQDKEELKR
+2778 
-2788 PFPKE
+2788 
-2793 AELETKSA
+2793 
-2801 RLAALNAELNMDGK
+2801 
-2815 EEEQQEETQEKE
+2815 
-2827 VTEKRPIKDVLKEY
+2827 
-2841 QERANAQNQDEK
+2841 
-2853 GRTNEWSR
+2853 

>member
-1 MAKLENYVELARQ
+1 MAKLENYVELAQQ
-14 TMREISADGEVWRS
+14 TMREISADGENWRA
-28 FLTTASNVYKYG
+28 FLATASNVYKYG

-55 ACASYELWTNTMR
+55 ACASYEIWNQTMR

-78 ALLDMTGDVP
+78 ALLDMMGDVP

-109 VWTTNEEN
+109 VWTINEEN

-130 VSANRGFV
+130 VSANRGLA
-138 GQLEEIAMQRVMDYW
+138 GQLEEIAMQKAMDYW

-166 SLLMGYD
+166 SLLMEYD

-186 AGVQYVL
+186 TGVQYML
-193 LTRCGLAEEHRF
+193 FSRCGLAEEHRF
-205 EPEDFMGILEW
+205 EPEDFTTILEW
-216 NTQQALAALGT
+216 NTPQALTALGT

-238 SIEREARSVERSKE
+238 SIEREARSVERSRPYA
-252 HVELQNGERI
+252 ELQNGKRLS
-262 PDSRPENPRRAGDAG
+262 DSRPENPGRAGDAG

-283 QGISARTQENA
+283 QGVSEGVQKDD
-294 VQQPAPDGRVDGASD
+294 VQQPAADGRTDGASG
-309 GNRPDGERK
+309 GNRPDGGRAG
-318 SEPHGRRD
+318 EPHGRRD
-326 GGGAGRDR
+326 GGGAGRER
-334 SVEGARPDGVGRRD
+334 SAEGTRPDGVGRRD
-348 EQPESTGRGNRTER
+348 EQPESAGRGNRTER

-437 YHDGSGFELDGRRFS
+437 YHDGNGFELDGRRFS

-500 NVEAPGTIRRKV
+500 NVEAPGTIRRKT

-559 GLIRQMEVFADAVA
+559 GLIRQLEVFADAVA
-573 MQPDLMRFRFLLPRD
+573 MQPDLMRFRFLLPKD

-610 PDVRGFMTQDEIDAV
+610 PDVRGFLTQDEIDAV

-633 GADSRIYQFF
+633 GAGNRIYLFF
-643 SAPHSTNEKLE
+643 SKPHSTNEKLE
-654 FLKNEYGIGGKMPGV
+654 FLKNEYGIGGRMPGV

-790 MCGIPAH
+790 MCKIPAH

-810 DVTIAAK
+810 DVTIAEK

-853 VFRDPD
+853 VFRDSA
-859 IEQQPQPT
+859 IEQQTQPT
-867 EQELFEQ
+867 MQ
-874 YKLTVSNAL
+874 A
-883 LKDRTF
+883 
-889 VNACR
+889 
-894 NSDRQNAY
+894 
-902 LEGAEAIR
+902 
-910 RVVMASDDLQLVRL
+910 
-924 YFDAPDFHERLH
+924 
-936 QELLEE
+936 
-942 IYPALAAS
+942 
-950 EQVTRADL
+950 
-958 DATVR
+958 
-963 DMHGDLQD
+963 MHGNLQS
-971 KQEKNELEQNPNYR
+971 KQGQNEQEQNPNYR

-998 GAGGRVEKHL
+998 DAGGRAEKYL
-1008 WAGSVRAQIAK
+1008 WAGNVRAQIAK

-1053 VYHHFENGFDEKLG
+1053 VYHHFENGFDEKIE
-1067 YQTLEEATKVAQGYV
+1067 YQTLEEAIKVAQGYV

-1124 RDFPEQPEGIAVTQ
+1124 RDFPEQPEEVAVTQ
-1138 ESENSSDLVDDHHPP
+1138 ESESPSDLVDDHHPP
-1153 MPPYQAGDTVYLSN
+1153 MPPYQAGDTVYLGN

-1190 ISRIELRENFE
+1190 ISRIEPRENFE

-1219 PAQAET
+1219 PNQVET
-1225 DKLKPPDE
+1225 DNPKPPDE
-1233 QVREDAETETS
+1233 QSKEDVETS
-1244 VESEAKAE
+1244 IESGTKTE
-1252 QPKAQNFHITDD
+1252 QPSVHNFRITDD

-1276 FNIDAIQTLKQIES
+1276 FNIAAIQTLKQIEA

-1309 GGIPQ
+1309 GGLPQ
-1314 AFDGNNAQWS
+1314 AFDAENASWQK
-1324 EEYQQLK
+1324 EYQQLK

-1353 PMVIR
+1353 PVVIR
-1358 AVYEALSNMG
+1358 AMYEALDSMG
-1368 FQSGNI
+1368 FQDGNV
-1374 LEPSCGVGNFFGCLP
+1374 LEPACGVGNFFGMLP
-1389 EAMQGRKLY
+1389 ESMSQSRLY

-1403 SIAGRI
+1403 SITGRM
-1409 ARQLYPDAQIEIRG
+1409 ARQLYPDARIEITG
-1423 FEKTSRKDFFDVA
+1423 FEKTNRKDFFDVA
-1436 VGNVPFGNYKVADK
+1436 VGNVPFGNYKVADRA
-1450 PFDKYGFLI
+1450 FDKYGFLI
-1459 HDYFFAK
+1459 HDYFLAK
-1466 ALEQVRP
+1466 TLEQVRP

-1544 LGQTADGIPV
+1544 LGQTADGIPI
-1554 NSYFVDHP
+1554 NSYFVAHP
-1562 DMVLGRMQWDKSMYG
+1562 DMMLGRMQWDKSMYG

-1608 RTEISEIDIN
+1608 RIEVSEMDIN

-1630 NFSYAIVDGQ
+1630 NFSYALVNGQ
-1640 IYYRENSIMTRPTL
+1640 VYYRENSVMTRPVL
-1654 SQTAQERVKGMV
+1654 NQTTQERVKGMI

-1671 VQKLIN
+1671 VRKLID
-1677 LQLQDRSDAE
+1677 LQLTDGSDAE
-1687 IQSQQVELGRLYD
+1687 IRAQQEELGRLYD
-1700 AFSAEYGLI
+1700 AFSAEYGII
-1709 NSKVNGRAFE
+1709 NGKANGRAFE

-1730 EILDENGGLKRKA
+1730 EILDEDRKLKRKA
-1743 DIFDKRTIKQR
+1743 DIFSKRTIRRR
-1754 KPVERVDTAIEALA
+1754 KPVTQVDTASEALA
-1768 VSIGERAAVDLP
+1768 VSIGERAKVDLP
-1780 FMAQLTGKT
+1780 FMARLTGKA
-1789 EDEIIADLQGV
+1789 EDEIVADLQGV

-1824 LRIAQTAAESDPAF
+1824 LRVAQTAAESDSSF

-1865 WVDKKYIQAFITEL
+1865 WVDKAYIQRFMIEL
-1879 LKIPYNYQQ
+1879 LGIPYYEQ
-1888 SVRVNYEKTTAQ
+1888 RRIHVNYAPQTAE
-1900 WAITGKNSQPFNVFN
+1900 WSIDGKSLLSENVN
-1915 TMKYGTKRA
+1915 NYMKYGTRRA
-1924 PALKIIEDT
+1924 PALKILEDT

-1943 IVQDENGNDRRELN
+1943 VVQDENGREKRELN
-1957 QKETTIGQQKQQAI
+1957 QKETTIAQQKQQAI
-1971 KDAFR
+1971 KDAFHD
-1976 EWIWK
+1976 WVWK
-1981 DPTRRYELA
+1981 DPTRRHELVT
-1990 ARYNELFNSIRPR
+1990 RYNELFNSTRPR

-2011 FSGMNP
+2011 FDGMNP

-2136 RQERLLREQINDI
+2136 RQERLLREQIDEI
-2149 AAGIEEMEQ
+2149 AAGIEEMER

-2181 KLKANEKKD
+2181 KLKADEKKD

-2200 DRLFVDEAHMYKNLF
+2200 DRLFVDEAHAFKNGF

-2221 NVAGLSTSESQKST
+2221 NVAGIATSESQKST

-2244 DELTGGRGVV
+2244 DELTGGRGVI

-2272 RYLQYE
+2272 RYLQYG
-2278 TLERM
+2278 TLEKM
-2283 GLAHFDAWAS
+2283 GLIHFDAWAS

-2320 FNLPELMAMFKA
+2320 FNLPELMAMFKE

-2350 YETIAVKPSEYQEK
+2350 YETMAVKPSVYQEE
-2364 MVEALSERAAKVHS
+2364 MVEALSERASKVHS
-2378 GVVDPKE
+2378 GAVDPKE

-2407 LLPDDPGGKVNAC
+2407 LLPDEPGSKVNAC

-2428 REGDAQKLTQLVFC
+2428 KEGDAQKLTQLVFC

-2499 LFGSTQKLGAGTNI
+2499 LFGSTQKLGAGTNV

-2523 DCPWRP
+2523 DAPWRP

-2611 KEKMDLDIE
+2611 REKMDLDIE

-2632 SNQFRLEDQVLKH
+2632 SNQFKLEDQILKQ
-2645 YPQEIRQAQEWVK
+2645 YPEEIRQAQERAK
-2658 GYRADIALLE
+2658 GYRADMALLE
-2668 EHPLPKEGFV
+2668 AHPLPKDGFV
-2678 GMTIRGK
+2678 GMAIKGK
-2685 LFKDKETAGKMLLEA
+2685 WIADKEAAGKMLLEA
-2700 CSMIEGYRELGRYRG
+2700 CRLSPHDMELGEYRG
-2715 MKMTAEFDGLHQA
+2715 MKMTVDYDSYRQE
-2728 VKLTLHGEMSYS
+2728 VKLVLRGEMSHT
-2740 VKMGT
+2740 VTMGT
-2745 DVYGNLIRIEN
+2745 DVYGNLTRIEN
-2756 ALANLPRDMEKTEE
+2756 ALANMPQKLEKAEE
-2770 MIVELNRR
+2770 R
-2778 IEQDKEELKR
+2778 I
-2788 PFPKE
+2788 
-2793 AELETKSA
+2793 AELERQTEQAKAELGKPFAQEKALEAKAA
-2801 RLAALNAELNMDGK
+2801 RLAELNAALNIDEKRK
-2815 EEEQQEETQEKE
+2815 EPM
-2827 VTEKRPIKDVLKEY
+2827 EKRPMKDVLKAY
-2841 QERANAQNQDEK
+2841 QERADAQRQGEK
-2853 GRTNEWSR
+2853 GGTNEWNR

>member
-1 MAKLENYVELARQ
+1 MPKIDDYVQLAAQ
-14 TMREISADGEVWRS
+14 TVREISADGETWRS
-28 FLTTASNVYKYG
+28 FLQTASTLYKYS
-40 FYDQLMIYAQRPDAT
+40 FYDQMMIYAQRPDAT
-55 ACASYELWTNTMR
+55 ACASFELWTNTMR

-88 RYHYVFDA
+88 RYRYVFDIS
-96 ADTGMRKDSRSPF
+96 DTGTRQNARTPF
-109 VWTTNEEN
+109 TWAIREEN
-117 GAAIGAM
+117 RAPIAAM

-130 VSANRGFV
+130 VSANRGLA
-138 GQLEEIAMQRVMDYW
+138 GQLEEIAMQKAMDYW

-186 AGVQYVL
+186 TGVQYML
-193 LTRCGLAEEHRF
+193 FSRCGLAEEHRF
-205 EPEDFMGILEW
+205 EPEDFTTILEW
-216 NTQQALAALGT
+216 NTPQALTALGT

-238 SIEREARSVERSKE
+238 SIEREARSVERSRP
-252 HVELQNGERI
+252 HAELQNGERLS
-262 PDSRPENPRRAGDAG
+262 DSRPENPERAGDAG

-283 QGISARTQENA
+283 QGVSARTQENT
-294 VQQPAPDGRVDGASD
+294 VQQPAADGQTDGASD
-309 GNRPDGERK
+309 GNRPDGGRAG
-318 SEPHGRRD
+318 EPHGQRD
-326 GGGAGRDR
+326 GDGAGRER
-334 SVEGARPDGVGRRD
+334 SAEGTRPDGVGRRD
-348 EQPESTGRGNRTER
+348 EQPESAGRGNRTER

-377 ITEYGEGAD
+377 ITEYSEGAD

-461 MAAGDRARY
+461 IAAGDRARY

-485 VGALIEAGQFGTQLE
+485 VGELIEAGQFGTQLE

-512 AERLIYMYRDSAAR
+512 AERLIYMYRDSVAR

-559 GLIRQMEVFADAVA
+559 GLIRQMEAFADAVA

-610 PDVRGFMTQDEIDAV
+610 PDVRGFVTQDEIDAV
-625 LTQSAPIA
+625 LTQNAPIA
-633 GADSRIYQFF
+633 GAGSRIYQFF

-700 VAERIDGLIQ
+700 VAERIDRLIHDGH
-710 MNRYL
+710 YL
-715 TPEKQALY
+715 K
-723 EKKEV
+723 
-728 QDSARNTDYDT
+728 S
-739 YNSIKAAHPDEIVL
+739 
-753 FQVGDFF
+753 
-760 ELYDEDARQAAENL
+760 
-774 GLNLTSRN
+774 
-782 LEGVGRVA
+782 
-790 MCGIPAH
+790 
-797 SLEQYVEQLRDKV
+797 
-810 DVTIAAK
+810 
-817 RENSAAYHVY
+817 
-827 TLLSVDHEA
+827 
-836 ENAINAYEAEF
+836 
-847 GADGTR
+847 
-853 VFRDPD
+853 
-859 IEQQPQPT
+859 
-867 EQELFEQ
+867 
-874 YKLTVSNAL
+874 
-883 LKDRTF
+883 
-889 VNACR
+889 
-894 NSDRQNAY
+894 
-902 LEGAEAIR
+902 
-910 RVVMASDDLQLVRL
+910 
-924 YFDAPDFHERLH
+924 DAPDRIEP
-936 QELLEE
+936 E
-942 IYPALAAS
+942 ISFTPDVEAY
-950 EQVTRADL
+950 
-958 DATVR
+958 
-963 DMHGDLQD
+963 
-971 KQEKNELEQNPNYR
+971 K
-985 LLSRLK
+985 RLK
-991 ADCDYFL
+991 DEHSRRLVGVRVDDTLLFYGEDAQTAAPLMDTRIFERDIPGMGIVSVTGMPFGRWSVAAKALTENGHGIYF
-998 GAGGRVEKHL
+998 AEPAEQGG
-1008 WAGSVRAQIAK
+1008 
-1019 MREIY
+1019 Y
-1024 ETLPAKPEWLTKE
+1024 EVVKE
-1037 AIDDYDEQ
+1037 LDGRRDE
-1045 MTPQYQVV
+1045 PSYQV
-1053 VYHHFENGFDEKLG
+1053 
-1067 YQTLEEATKVAQGYV
+1067 
-1082 NGTMESDG
+1082 
-1090 FAYDGAAVYN
+1090 
-1100 HQEHRYLYIYGH
+1100 
-1112 YPDEKAH
+1112 
-1119 AQVEG
+1119 
-1124 RDFPEQPEGIAVTQ
+1124 
-1138 ESENSSDLVDDHHPP
+1138 
-1153 MPPYQAGDTVYLSN
+1153 GDTVYLGN
-1167 TAFIIEEVTDTH
+1167 TAFLIEEITDTH
-1179 VTMRDPTLLYP
+1179 VNLRDPTLLYP
-1190 ISRIELRENFE
+1190 ISRVERRDTFE
-1201 RMLAED
+1201 QMLAED
-1207 ARNTFLFEGQTE
+1207 TRNDELFYKQTDAMPAESENFVLTEEAPSDPATQQPQEEIRLHNLVIDLTGQ
-1219 PAQAET
+1219 
-1225 DKLKPPDE
+1225 
-1233 QVREDAETETS
+1233 ETERK
-1244 VESEAKAE
+1244 EAE
-1252 QPKAQNFHITDD
+1252 PYKAQNFRITDD

-1276 FNIDAIQTLKQIES
+1276 FNIAAIQTLKQIEA
-1290 EGRQATPQE
+1290 EGRQARPDE
-1299 QETLSKYVGW
+1299 QEILSRYVGW
-1309 GGIPQ
+1309 GGLPQ
-1314 AFDGNNAQWS
+1314 AFDAENASWQK
-1324 EEYQQLK
+1324 EYQQLK

-1358 AVYEALSNMG
+1358 AMYEALGNMG

-1374 LEPSCGVGNFFGCLP
+1374 LEPSCGVGNFFGMLP
-1389 EAMQGRKLY
+1389 ESMSQSRLY

-1403 SIAGRI
+1403 SITGRI

-1544 LGQTADGIPV
+1544 LGQTADGIPI

-1562 DMVLGRMQWDKSMYG
+1562 DMMLGRMQWDKSMYG

-1608 RTEISEIDIN
+1608 RMEISETDIN

-1630 NFSYAIVDGQ
+1630 NFSYALVNGQ
-1640 IYYRENSIMTRPTL
+1640 VYYRENSVMTRPVL
-1654 SQTAQERVKGMV
+1654 NQTTQERIKGMI

-1671 VQKLIN
+1671 VRKLID
-1677 LQLQDRSDAE
+1677 LQLTDGSDAE
-1687 IQSQQVELGRLYD
+1687 IRAQQAELGRLYD
-1700 AFSAEYGLI
+1700 AFSAEYGII
-1709 NSKVNGRAFE
+1709 NGKANGRAFE

-1730 EILDENGGLKRKA
+1730 EILDEDRKLKRKA
-1743 DIFDKRTIKQR
+1743 DIFSKRTIRRR
-1754 KPVERVDTAIEALA
+1754 KPVTQVDTASEALA
-1768 VSIGERAAVDLP
+1768 VSIGERAKVDLP
-1780 FMAQLTGKT
+1780 FMARLTGKA
-1789 EDEIIADLQGV
+1789 EDEIVADLQGV

-1824 LRIAQTAAESDPAF
+1824 LRVAQTAAESDPSF

-1865 WVDKKYIQAFITEL
+1865 WVDKACIQRFMIEL
-1879 LKIPYNYQQ
+1879 LGIPYYEQ
-1888 SVRVNYEKTTAQ
+1888 RRIHVNYAPQTAE
-1900 WAITGKNSQPFNVFN
+1900 WSIDGKSLLSENVN
-1915 TMKYGTKRA
+1915 NHMKYGTRRA
-1924 PALKIIEDT
+1924 PALKILEDT

-1943 IVQDENGNDRRELN
+1943 VVQDENGREKRELN
-1957 QKETTIGQQKQQAI
+1957 QKETTIAQQKQQAI

-1976 EWIWK
+1976 DWVWK
-1981 DPTRRYELA
+1981 DPTRRHELVT
-1990 ARYNELFNSIRPR
+1990 RYNELFNSTRPR

-2011 FSGMNP
+2011 FDGMNP
-2017 EITLREHQRTAIAHV
+2017 EITLREHQRNAIAHV

-2136 RQERLLREQINDI
+2136 RQERLLREQIDEI
-2149 AAGIEEMEQ
+2149 AAGIEEMER

-2181 KLKANEKKD
+2181 KLKADEKKD

-2200 DRLFVDEAHMYKNLF
+2200 DRLFVDEAHAFKNGF

-2221 NVAGLSTSESQKST
+2221 NVAGIATSESQKST

-2244 DELTGGRGVV
+2244 DELTGGRGVI

-2272 RYLQYE
+2272 RYLQYG
-2278 TLERM
+2278 TLEKM
-2283 GLAHFDAWAS
+2283 GLIHFDAWAS

-2320 FNLPELMAMFKA
+2320 FNLPELMAMFKE

-2350 YETIAVKPSEYQEK
+2350 YETMAVKPSVYQEE
-2364 MVEALSERAAKVHS
+2364 MVEALSERASKVHS
-2378 GVVDPKE
+2378 GAVDPKE

-2407 LLPDDPGGKVNAC
+2407 LLPDEPGSKVNAC

-2428 REGDAQKLTQLVFC
+2428 KEGDAQKLTQLVFC

-2483 KKKDLFAKVR
+2483 KKKELFARVR

-2499 LFGSTQKLGAGTNI
+2499 LFGSTQKLGAGTNV

-2523 DCPWRP
+2523 DAPWRP

-2611 KEKMDLDIE
+2611 QEKMDLDIE

-2632 SNQFRLEDQVLKH
+2632 SNQFKLEDQILKQ
-2645 YPQEIRQAQEWVK
+2645 YPEEIRQAQERAK
-2658 GYRADIALLE
+2658 GYWADMALLE
-2668 EHPLPKEGFV
+2668 AHPLPKDGFV
-2678 GMTIRGK
+2678 GMAIKGK
-2685 LFKDKETAGKMLLEA
+2685 RIADKEAAGKMLLEA
-2700 CSMIEGYRELGRYRG
+2700 CRLSPHDMELGEYRG
-2715 MKMTAEFDGLHQA
+2715 MKMTVDYDSYRQE
-2728 VKLTLHGEMSYS
+2728 VKLVLRGEMSHT
-2740 VKMGT
+2740 VTMGT
-2745 DVYGNLIRIEN
+2745 DVYGNLTRIEN
-2756 ALANLPRDMEKTEE
+2756 ALANMPQKLEKAEE
-2770 MIVELNRR
+2770 R
-2778 IEQDKEELKR
+2778 I
-2788 PFPKE
+2788 
-2793 AELETKSA
+2793 AELERQTEQAKAELGKPFAQEKALEAKAA
-2801 RLAALNAELNMDGK
+2801 RLAELNAALNIDEKRK
-2815 EEEQQEETQEKE
+2815 EPM
-2827 VTEKRPIKDVLKEY
+2827 EKRPMKDVLKAY
-2841 QERANAQNQDEK
+2841 QERADAQSQGEK
-2853 GRTNEWSR
+2853 GGTNEWNR

>member
-1 MAKLENYVELARQ
+1 MPKIDDYVQLAAQ
-14 TMREISADGEVWRS
+14 TVREISADGETWRS
-28 FLTTASNVYKYG
+28 FLQTASTLYKYG
-40 FYDQLMIYAQRPDAT
+40 FYDQMMIYAQRPDAT
-55 ACASYELWTNTMR
+55 ACASFELWTNTMR

-109 VWTTNEEN
+109 VWAVNEEN
-117 GAAIGAM
+117 SAVIGTM

-130 VSANRGFV
+130 VSANRGLA
-138 GQLEEIAMQRVMDYW
+138 GQLEEIAMQKAMDYW

-166 SLLMGYD
+166 SLLMEYD

-186 AGVQYVL
+186 TGVQYML
-193 LTRCGLAEEHRF
+193 LSRCGLAEEHRF
-205 EPEDFMGILEW
+205 EPEDFATILEW
-216 NTQQALAALGT
+216 NTPQALTALGT

-238 SIEREARSVERSKE
+238 SIEREARNVERSRP
-252 HVELQNGERI
+252 HAELQNGERLS
-262 PDSRPENPRRAGDAG
+262 DSRPENPGRTSDTG

-283 QGISARTQENA
+283 QGVSEGAQKDD
-294 VQQPAPDGRVDGASD
+294 VQQPAADGRTDGASD
-309 GNRPDGERK
+309 GNRPDGGRAG
-318 SEPHGRRD
+318 EPRGQRD
-326 GGGAGRDR
+326 GGGAGRER
-334 SVEGARPDGVGRRD
+334 SAEGTRPDGVGRRD
-348 EQPESTGRGNRTER
+348 EQPESAGRGNRTER

-437 YHDGSGFELDGRRFS
+437 YHDGNGFELDGRRFS

-478 WTDAAKR
+478 WTDAAKC
-485 VGALIEAGQFGTQLE
+485 VGELIEAGQFGTQLE

-542 DCVNHLSEK
+542 DCVNQLSEK

-573 MQPDLMRFRFLLPRD
+573 MQPDLMRFRFLLPKD

-625 LTQSAPIA
+625 LTQNAPIA
-633 GADSRIYQFF
+633 GAGSRIYQFF
-643 SAPHSTNEKLE
+643 SEPHSTNEKLE
-654 FLKNEYGIGGKMPGV
+654 FLKNEYGIGGRMPGV

-700 VAERIDGLIQ
+700 VAERIDRLIHDGH
-710 MNRYL
+710 YL
-715 TPEKQALY
+715 KSDTPDR
-723 EKKEV
+723 KEPEISFTPDV
-728 QDSARNTDYDT
+728 EAYKRLKDE
-739 YNSIKAAHPDEIVL
+739 HPRRLVGVRVDGTLL
-753 FQVGDFF
+753 FYGD
-760 ELYDEDARQAAENL
+760 DA
-774 GLNLTSRN
+774 
-782 LEGVGRVA
+782 
-790 MCGIPAH
+790 
-797 SLEQYVEQLRDKV
+797 K
-810 DVTIAAK
+810 IAAP
-817 RENSAAYHVY
+817 
-827 TLLSVDHEA
+827 LMD
-836 ENAINAYEAEF
+836 
-847 GADGTR
+847 TR
-853 VFRDPD
+853 
-859 IEQQPQPT
+859 
-867 EQELFEQ
+867 LFERDIPGMGTISVTGMPFGRWSVAAKAMTENGHGI
-874 YKLTVSNAL
+874 Y
-883 LKDRTF
+883 F
-889 VNACR
+889 
-894 NSDRQNAY
+894 
-902 LEGAEAIR
+902 AEPAEQGGYEVVKELDGR
-910 RVVMASDDLQLVRL
+910 R
-924 YFDAPDFHERLH
+924 
-936 QELLEE
+936 
-942 IYPALAAS
+942 
-950 EQVTRADL
+950 
-958 DATVR
+958 
-963 DMHGDLQD
+963 
-971 KQEKNELEQNPNYR
+971 
-985 LLSRLK
+985 
-991 ADCDYFL
+991 
-998 GAGGRVEKHL
+998 
-1008 WAGSVRAQIAK
+1008 
-1019 MREIY
+1019 
-1024 ETLPAKPEWLTKE
+1024 
-1037 AIDDYDEQ
+1037 DE
-1045 MTPQYQVV
+1045 PSYQV
-1053 VYHHFENGFDEKLG
+1053 
-1067 YQTLEEATKVAQGYV
+1067 
-1082 NGTMESDG
+1082 
-1090 FAYDGAAVYN
+1090 
-1100 HQEHRYLYIYGH
+1100 
-1112 YPDEKAH
+1112 
-1119 AQVEG
+1119 
-1124 RDFPEQPEGIAVTQ
+1124 
-1138 ESENSSDLVDDHHPP
+1138 
-1153 MPPYQAGDTVYLSN
+1153 GDTVYLGD
-1167 TAFIIEEVTDTH
+1167 TAFLIEEITDQH
-1179 VTMRDPTLLYP
+1179 INLRDPTLLYP
-1190 ISRIELRENFE
+1190 ISRVERRDTFE
-1201 RMLAED
+1201 QMLAED
-1207 ARNTFLFEGQTE
+1207 TRNDELFFRQTDAVPAESENFVLTEEVPSDPAPQQPQEEIRLHNLVIDLTGQ
-1219 PAQAET
+1219 
-1225 DKLKPPDE
+1225 
-1233 QVREDAETETS
+1233 ETERK
-1244 VESEAKAE
+1244 EAE
-1252 QPKAQNFHITDD
+1252 PYKAQNFRITDD

-1276 FNIDAIQTLKQIES
+1276 FNIAAIQTLKQIEA
-1290 EGRQATPQE
+1290 EGRQARPDE
-1299 QETLSKYVGW
+1299 QEILSRYVGW
-1309 GGIPQ
+1309 GGLPQ
-1314 AFDGNNAQWS
+1314 AFDAENASWKK
-1324 EEYQQLK
+1324 EYQQLK

-1353 PMVIR
+1353 PVVIR
-1358 AVYEALSNMG
+1358 AMYEALGSMG
-1368 FQSGNI
+1368 FQDGNV
-1374 LEPSCGVGNFFGCLP
+1374 LEPACGVGNFFGMLP
-1389 EAMQGRKLY
+1389 EAMQSSKLY

-1403 SIAGRI
+1403 SITGRM
-1409 ARQLYPDAQIEIRG
+1409 ARQLYPDARIEITG
-1423 FEKTSRKDFFDVA
+1423 FEKTNRKDFFDVA
-1436 VGNVPFGNYKVADK
+1436 VGNVPFGNYKVADR

-1466 ALEQVRP
+1466 TLEQVRP
-1473 GGVIAFITSKGTM
+1473 GGIIAYITSKGTM

-1533 HPIDIEPDWIH
+1533 HPIDIEPDWVH
-1544 LGQTADGIPV
+1544 LGQTEDGIPI
-1554 NSYFVDHP
+1554 NSYFAEHP
-1562 DMVLGRMQWDKSMYG
+1562 DMVLGKMAWDKSMYG

-1608 RTEISEIDIN
+1608 RVELSETDIN
-1618 EGRTIPADPDVR
+1618 SERTIPADPDVR
-1630 NFSYAIVDGQ
+1630 NFSYALVNGQ
-1640 IYYRENSIMTRPTL
+1640 VYYRENSVMTRPVL
-1654 SQTAQERVKGMV
+1654 NQTTQERIKGMI

-1671 VQKLIN
+1671 VRKLID
-1677 LQLQDRSDAE
+1677 LQLTDGSDAE
-1687 IQSQQVELGRLYD
+1687 IRAQQTELGRLYD
-1700 AFSAEYGLI
+1700 AFSAEYGII
-1709 NSKVNGRAFE
+1709 NGKANGRAFE

-1730 EILDENGGLKRKA
+1730 EILDEDRKLKRKA
-1743 DIFDKRTIKQR
+1743 DIFSKRTIRRR
-1754 KPVERVDTAIEALA
+1754 KPVTQVDTASEALA
-1768 VSIGERAAVDLP
+1768 VSIGERAKVDLP
-1780 FMAQLTGKT
+1780 FMARLTGKA
-1789 EDEIIADLQGV
+1789 EDEIVADLQGV

-1824 LRIAQTAAESDPAF
+1824 LRVAQTAAESDPSF

-1865 WVDKKYIQAFITEL
+1865 WVDKAYIQRFMIEL
-1879 LKIPYNYQQ
+1879 LGIPYYEQ
-1888 SVRVNYEKTTAQ
+1888 RRIHVNYAPQTAE
-1900 WAITGKNSQPFNVFN
+1900 WSIDGKSLLSENVN
-1915 TMKYGTKRA
+1915 NHMKYGTRRA
-1924 PALKIIEDT
+1924 PALKILEDT

-1943 IVQDENGNDRRELN
+1943 VVQDENGREKRELN
-1957 QKETTIGQQKQQAI
+1957 QKETTIAQQKQQTI
-1971 KDAFR
+1971 KDAFHD
-1976 EWIWK
+1976 WVWK
-1981 DPTRRYELA
+1981 DPTRRHELVT
-1990 ARYNELFNSIRPR
+1990 RYNELFNSTRPR

-2011 FSGMNP
+2011 FDGMNP

-2136 RQERLLREQINDI
+2136 RQERLLREQIDEI
-2149 AAGIEEMEQ
+2149 AAGIEEMER

-2181 KLKANEKKD
+2181 KLKADEKKD

-2200 DRLFVDEAHMYKNLF
+2200 DRLFVDEAHAFKNGF

-2221 NVAGLSTSESQKST
+2221 NVAGIATSESQKST

-2244 DELTGGRGVV
+2244 DELTGGRGVI

-2272 RYLQYE
+2272 RYLQYG
-2278 TLERM
+2278 TLEKM
-2283 GLAHFDAWAS
+2283 GLIHFDAWAS

-2320 FNLPELMAMFKA
+2320 FNLPELMAMFKE

-2350 YETIAVKPSEYQEK
+2350 YETMAVKPSVYQEE
-2364 MVEALSERAAKVHS
+2364 MVEALSERASKVHS
-2378 GVVDPKE
+2378 GAVDPKE

-2407 LLPDDPGGKVNAC
+2407 LLPDEPGSKVNAC

-2428 REGDAQKLTQLVFC
+2428 KEGDAQKLTQLVFC

-2457 DIRDKLVASGIPKEE
+2457 DIRDKLVASGIPKEK

-2499 LFGSTQKLGAGTNI
+2499 LFGSTQKLGAGTNV

-2523 DCPWRP
+2523 DAPWRP

-2632 SNQFRLEDQVLKH
+2632 SNQFKLEDQILKQ
-2645 YPQEIRQAQEWVK
+2645 YPEEIRQAQERAK
-2658 GYRADIALLE
+2658 GYRADMALLE
-2668 EHPLPKEGFV
+2668 AHPLPKDGFV
-2678 GMTIRGK
+2678 GMAIKGK
-2685 LFKDKETAGKMLLEA
+2685 RIVDKEAAGKMLLEA
-2700 CSMIEGYRELGRYRG
+2700 CRLSPHDMELGEYRG
-2715 MKMTAEFDGLHQA
+2715 MKMTVDYDSYRQE
-2728 VKLTLHGEMSYS
+2728 VKLVLRGEMSHT
-2740 VKMGT
+2740 VTMGT
-2745 DVYGNLIRIEN
+2745 DVYGNLTRIEN
-2756 ALANLPRDMEKTEE
+2756 ALANMPQKLEKAEE
-2770 MIVELNRR
+2770 R
-2778 IEQDKEELKR
+2778 I
-2788 PFPKE
+2788 
-2793 AELETKSA
+2793 AELERQTEQAKAELGKPFAQEKELEAKAA
-2801 RLAALNAELNMDGK
+2801 RLAELNAALNIDEKRK
-2815 EEEQQEETQEKE
+2815 EPM
-2827 VTEKRPIKDVLKEY
+2827 EKRPMKDVLKAY
-2841 QERANAQNQDEK
+2841 QERADAQSQGEK
-2853 GRTNEWSR
+2853 GGTNEWNR

>member
-1 MAKLENYVELARQ
+1 MPKIDDYVQLAAQ
-14 TMREISADGEVWRS
+14 TVREIAADGETWRS
-28 FLTTASNVYKYG
+28 FLQTASTLYKYD
-40 FYDQLMIYAQRPDAT
+40 FYDQMMIYAQRPDAT
-55 ACASYELWTNTMR
+55 ACASFELWTNTMR

-88 RYHYVFDA
+88 RYHYVFDVS
-96 ADTGMRKDSRSPF
+96 DTGTRQNARTPF
-109 VWTTNEEN
+109 TWTIREEN
-117 GAAIGAM
+117 RAPIAAM

-130 VSANRGFV
+130 VSANRGLA

-186 AGVQYVL
+186 AGVQYML
-193 LTRCGLAEEHRF
+193 FSRCGLAEEHRF
-205 EPEDFMGILEW
+205 EPEDFTTILEW
-216 NTQQALAALGT
+216 NTPRALSALGT

-238 SIEREARSVERSKE
+238 SIEREARSVERSRPYA
-252 HVELQNGERI
+252 ELQNGERLS
-262 PDSRPENPRRAGDAG
+262 DSRPENPGRAGDAG

-283 QGISARTQENA
+283 QGVSEGVQKDD
-294 VQQPAPDGRVDGASD
+294 VQQPAADGRTDGASGGD
-309 GNRPDGERK
+309 RPDGGRAG
-318 SEPHGRRD
+318 EPHGQRD
-326 GGGAGRDR
+326 GGGAGRER
-334 SVEGARPDGVGRRD
+334 SAEGTRPDGVGRRD
-348 EQPESTGRGNRTER
+348 EQPESAGRGNRTDR

-377 ITEYGEGAD
+377 ITEYSEGTD

-413 RMELAFDAM
+413 RMELAFDEM
-422 IGKTNEEIALRMKTL
+422 IGKTDEEIALRMKAL

-461 MAAGDRARY
+461 MSAGDRARY

-485 VGALIEAGQFGTQLE
+485 VGELIEAGQFGTQLE

-669 SGEHGSSESHDAKGI
+669 SGERGSSESHDAKGI

-790 MCGIPAH
+790 MCKIPAH

-810 DVTIAAK
+810 DVTIAEK

-853 VFRDPD
+853 VFRDSA
-859 IEQQPQPT
+859 IEQQTQPT
-867 EQELFEQ
+867 MQ
-874 YKLTVSNAL
+874 A
-883 LKDRTF
+883 
-889 VNACR
+889 
-894 NSDRQNAY
+894 
-902 LEGAEAIR
+902 
-910 RVVMASDDLQLVRL
+910 
-924 YFDAPDFHERLH
+924 
-936 QELLEE
+936 
-942 IYPALAAS
+942 
-950 EQVTRADL
+950 
-958 DATVR
+958 
-963 DMHGDLQD
+963 MHGNLQS
-971 KQEKNELEQNPNYR
+971 KQGQNEQEQNPNYR

-998 GAGGRVEKHL
+998 DAGGRAEKYL
-1008 WAGSVRAQIAK
+1008 WAGNVRAQIAK

-1053 VYHHFENGFDEKLG
+1053 VYHHFENGFDEKIE
-1067 YQTLEEATKVAQGYV
+1067 YQTLEEAIKVAQGYV

-1124 RDFPEQPEGIAVTQ
+1124 RDFPEQPEEVAVTQ
-1138 ESENSSDLVDDHHPP
+1138 ESESPSDLVDDHHPP
-1153 MPPYQAGDTVYLSN
+1153 MPPYQAGDTVYLGN

-1190 ISRIELRENFE
+1190 ISRIEPRENFE

-1219 PAQAET
+1219 PNQVET
-1225 DKLKPPDE
+1225 DNPKPPDE
-1233 QVREDAETETS
+1233 QSKEDVETS
-1244 VESEAKAE
+1244 IESGTKTE
-1252 QPKAQNFHITDD
+1252 QPSVHNFRITDD

-1276 FNIDAIQTLKQIES
+1276 FNIAAIQTLKQIEA
-1290 EGRQATPQE
+1290 EERQATPQE
-1299 QETLSKYVGW
+1299 QEILSGYVGW

-1314 AFDGNNAQWS
+1314 AYDGNNAQWS

-1358 AVYEALSNMG
+1358 AMYEALGNMG

-1374 LEPSCGVGNFFGCLP
+1374 LEPSCGVGNFFGMLP
-1389 EAMQGRKLY
+1389 ESMSQSRLY

-1403 SIAGRI
+1403 SITGHI

-1544 LGQTADGIPV
+1544 LGQTADGIPI

-1562 DMVLGRMQWDKSMYG
+1562 DMMLGRMQWDKSMYG

-1608 RTEISEIDIN
+1608 RMEVSETDIN

-1630 NFSYAIVDGQ
+1630 NFSYALVNGRV
-1640 IYYRENSIMTRPTL
+1640 YYRENSVMTRPVFN
-1654 SQTAQERVKGMV
+1654 QTTQERIKGMI

-1671 VQKLIN
+1671 VRKLID
-1677 LQLQDRSDAE
+1677 LQLTDGSDAE
-1687 IQSQQVELGRLYD
+1687 IRAQQAELGRLYD
-1700 AFSAEYGLI
+1700 AFSAEYGII
-1709 NSKVNGRAFE
+1709 NGKANGRAFE

-1730 EILDENGGLKRKA
+1730 EILDEDRKLKRKA
-1743 DIFDKRTIKQR
+1743 DIFSKRTIRRR
-1754 KPVERVDTAIEALA
+1754 KPVTQVDTASEALA
-1768 VSIGERAAVDLP
+1768 VSIGERAKVDLP
-1780 FMAQLTGKT
+1780 FMARLTGKA
-1789 EDEIIADLQGV
+1789 EDEIVADLQGV

-1824 LRIAQTAAESDPAF
+1824 LRVAQTAAESDSSF

-1843 ALQAAQPKDLDASEI
+1843 ALQAAQPKNLDASEI

-1865 WVDKKYIQAFITEL
+1865 WVDKAYIQRFMIEL
-1879 LKIPYNYQQ
+1879 LGILYYEQ
-1888 SVRVNYEKTTAQ
+1888 RRIHVNYAPQTAE
-1900 WAITGKNSQPFNVFN
+1900 WSIDGKSLLSENVN
-1915 TMKYGTKRA
+1915 NHMKYGTRRA
-1924 PALKIIEDT
+1924 PALKILEDT

-1943 IVQDENGNDRRELN
+1943 VVQDENGRDKRELN
-1957 QKETTIGQQKQQAI
+1957 QKETTIAQQKQQAI
-1971 KDAFR
+1971 KDAFHD
-1976 EWIWK
+1976 WVWK
-1981 DPTRRYELA
+1981 DPTRRHELVT
-1990 ARYNELFNSIRPR
+1990 RYNELFNSTRPR

-2011 FSGMNP
+2011 FDGMNP

-2136 RQERLLREQINDI
+2136 RQERLLREQIDEI
-2149 AAGIEEMEQ
+2149 AAGIEEMER

-2181 KLKANEKKD
+2181 KLKADEKKD

-2200 DRLFVDEAHMYKNLF
+2200 DRLFVDEAHAFKNGF

-2221 NVAGLSTSESQKST
+2221 NVAGIATSESQKST

-2244 DELTGGRGVV
+2244 DELTGGRGVI

-2272 RYLQYE
+2272 RYLQYG
-2278 TLERM
+2278 TLEKM
-2283 GLAHFDAWAS
+2283 GLIHFDAWAS

-2320 FNLPELMAMFKA
+2320 FNLPELMAMFKE

-2350 YETIAVKPSEYQEK
+2350 YETMAVKPSVYQEE
-2364 MVEALSERAAKVHS
+2364 MVEALSERASKVHS
-2378 GVVDPKE
+2378 GAVDPKE

-2407 LLPDDPGGKVNAC
+2407 LLPDEPGSKVNAC

-2428 REGDAQKLTQLVFC
+2428 KEGDAQKLTQLVFC

-2483 KKKDLFAKVR
+2483 KKKELFAKVR

-2499 LFGSTQKLGAGTNI
+2499 LFGSTQKLGAGTNV

-2523 DCPWRP
+2523 DAPWRP

-2632 SNQFRLEDQVLKH
+2632 SNQFKLEDQILKQ
-2645 YPQEIRQAQEWVK
+2645 YPEEIRQAQERAK
-2658 GYRADIALLE
+2658 GYRADMALLE
-2668 EHPLPKEGFV
+2668 AHPLPKDGFV
-2678 GMTIRGK
+2678 GMVIKGK
-2685 LFKDKETAGKMLLEA
+2685 RIADKEAAGKMLLEA
-2700 CSMIEGYRELGRYRG
+2700 CRLSPHDMELGEYRG
-2715 MKMTAEFDGLHQA
+2715 MKMTVDYDSYRQE
-2728 VKLTLHGEMSYS
+2728 VKLILRGEMSHT
-2740 VKMGT
+2740 VTMGT
-2745 DVYGNLIRIEN
+2745 DVYGNLTRIEN
-2756 ALANLPRDMEKTEE
+2756 ALANMSQKLEKAEE
-2770 MIVELNRR
+2770 R
-2778 IEQDKEELKR
+2778 I
-2788 PFPKE
+2788 
-2793 AELETKSA
+2793 AELERQTEQAKAELGKPFAQEKALEAKAA
-2801 RLAALNAELNMDGK
+2801 RLAELNAALNID
-2815 EEEQQEETQEKE
+2815 EKRRE
-2827 VTEKRPIKDVLKEY
+2827 PMEKRPMKDVLKAY
-2841 QERANAQNQDEK
+2841 QERADAQSQGEK
-2853 GRTNEWSR
+2853 GGTNEWNR

>member
-14 TMREISADGEVWRS
+14 TMREISADGENWHA

-55 ACASYELWTNTMR
+55 ACASFELWTNTMR

-88 RYHYVFDA
+88 RYRYVFDIS
-96 ADTGMRKDSRSPF
+96 DTGTRQNARTPF
-109 VWTTNEEN
+109 TWAIREEN
-117 GAAIGAM
+117 RAPIAAM

-130 VSANRGFV
+130 VSANRGLA
-138 GQLEEIAMQRVMDYW
+138 GQLEEIAMQKAMDYW

-186 AGVQYVL
+186 TGVQYML
-193 LTRCGLAEEHRF
+193 LSRCGLAEEHRF
-205 EPEDFMGILEW
+205 EPEDFATILEW
-216 NTQQALAALGT
+216 NTPRALSALGT

-238 SIEREARSVERSKE
+238 SIEREARSVERSRPYA
-252 HVELQNGERI
+252 ELQNGERI
-262 PDSRPENPRRAGDAG
+262 SDSRPENPGRAGDAG

-283 QGISARTQENA
+283 QGVSEGAQKDD
-294 VQQPAPDGRVDGASD
+294 VQQPAADGRTDGASG
-309 GNRPDGERK
+309 GNRPDGGRAG
-318 SEPHGRRD
+318 EPHGRRD
-326 GGGAGRDR
+326 GDGAGRER
-334 SVEGARPDGVGRRD
+334 SAEGTRPDGVDRRD
-348 EQPESTGRGNRTER
+348 EQPESAGRGNRTDR

-377 ITEYGEGAD
+377 ITEYGKGAD

-398 ALDTALRFGGNGEDT
+398 ALDTVLRFGGNGEDT

-422 IGKTNEEIALRMKTL
+422 IGKTNEKIALRMKTL
-437 YHDGSGFELDGRRFS
+437 YHDGNGFELDGRRFS

-573 MQPDLMRFRFLLPRD
+573 MQPDLMRFRFLLPKD

-633 GADSRIYQFF
+633 GAASRIYQFF

-669 SGEHGSSESHDAKGI
+669 SGEHGSSESHDAKGL
-684 QLRKSNCPDVL
+684 QLRKSNCPDML

-700 VAERIDGLIQ
+700 VAERIDRLIHDGH
-710 MNRYL
+710 YL
-715 TPEKQALY
+715 K
-723 EKKEV
+723 
-728 QDSARNTDYDT
+728 S
-739 YNSIKAAHPDEIVL
+739 
-753 FQVGDFF
+753 
-760 ELYDEDARQAAENL
+760 
-774 GLNLTSRN
+774 
-782 LEGVGRVA
+782 
-790 MCGIPAH
+790 
-797 SLEQYVEQLRDKV
+797 
-810 DVTIAAK
+810 
-817 RENSAAYHVY
+817 
-827 TLLSVDHEA
+827 
-836 ENAINAYEAEF
+836 
-847 GADGTR
+847 
-853 VFRDPD
+853 
-859 IEQQPQPT
+859 
-867 EQELFEQ
+867 
-874 YKLTVSNAL
+874 
-883 LKDRTF
+883 
-889 VNACR
+889 
-894 NSDRQNAY
+894 
-902 LEGAEAIR
+902 
-910 RVVMASDDLQLVRL
+910 
-924 YFDAPDFHERLH
+924 DAPDRKEPEISFTPDVEAYKKLKDEHPRRLVGVRVDDTLLFYGEDAQTAAPLMDTRLFERDIPGMGTVSVTGMPFGRWSVAAKALTENGH
-936 QELLEE
+936 GIYFAEPAEQGGYEVVKELDG
-942 IYPALAAS
+942 
-950 EQVTRADL
+950 R
-958 DATVR
+958 R
-963 DMHGDLQD
+963 D
-971 KQEKNELEQNPNYR
+971 EP
-985 LLSRLK
+985 S
-991 ADCDYFL
+991 
-998 GAGGRVEKHL
+998 
-1008 WAGSVRAQIAK
+1008 
-1019 MREIY
+1019 
-1024 ETLPAKPEWLTKE
+1024 
-1037 AIDDYDEQ
+1037 
-1045 MTPQYQVV
+1045 YQV
-1053 VYHHFENGFDEKLG
+1053 
-1067 YQTLEEATKVAQGYV
+1067 
-1082 NGTMESDG
+1082 
-1090 FAYDGAAVYN
+1090 
-1100 HQEHRYLYIYGH
+1100 
-1112 YPDEKAH
+1112 
-1119 AQVEG
+1119 
-1124 RDFPEQPEGIAVTQ
+1124 
-1138 ESENSSDLVDDHHPP
+1138 
-1153 MPPYQAGDTVYLSN
+1153 GDTVYLGN
-1167 TAFIIEEVTDTH
+1167 TAFLIEEITDTH
-1179 VTMRDPTLLYP
+1179 VNLRDPTLLYP
-1190 ISRIELRENFE
+1190 ISRVERRDTFE
-1201 RMLAED
+1201 QMLAED
-1207 ARNTFLFEGQTE
+1207 TRNDELFYKQTDAMPAESENFVLTEEAPSDPAPQQPQEEIRLHNLVIDLTGQ
-1219 PAQAET
+1219 
-1225 DKLKPPDE
+1225 
-1233 QVREDAETETS
+1233 ETERK
-1244 VESEAKAE
+1244 EAE
-1252 QPKAQNFHITDD
+1252 PYKAQNFHITND

-1276 FNIDAIQTLKQIES
+1276 FNIAAIQTLKQIEA

-1309 GGIPQ
+1309 GGLPQ
-1314 AFDGNNAQWS
+1314 AFDAENASWQK
-1324 EEYQQLK
+1324 EYQQLK

-1353 PMVIR
+1353 PIVIR
-1358 AVYEALSNMG
+1358 AMYEALDSMG
-1368 FQSGNI
+1368 FQDGNV
-1374 LEPSCGVGNFFGCLP
+1374 LEPACGVGNFFGMLP
-1389 EAMQGRKLY
+1389 EAMQSSKLY

-1403 SIAGRI
+1403 SITGRM
-1409 ARQLYPDAQIEIRG
+1409 ARQLYPDARIEITG
-1423 FEKTSRKDFFDVA
+1423 FEKTNRKDFFDVA
-1436 VGNVPFGNYKVADK
+1436 VGNVPFGNYKVADRA
-1450 PFDKYGFLI
+1450 FDKYGFLI
-1459 HDYFFAK
+1459 HDYFLAK
-1466 ALEQVRP
+1466 TLEQVRP

-1562 DMVLGRMQWDKSMYG
+1562 DMMLGRMQWDKSMYG

-1594 QLHAAVRNIDGEYK
+1594 QLHAAVRNIDGRYK
-1608 RTEISEIDIN
+1608 RIELSEMDIN
-1618 EGRTIPADPDVR
+1618 DGRTIPADPDVR
-1630 NFSYAIVDGQ
+1630 NFSYALVNGQ
-1640 IYYRENSIMTRPTL
+1640 VYYRENSVMTRPVL
-1654 SQTAQERVKGMV
+1654 NQTMQERVKGMI

-1671 VQKLIN
+1671 VRKLID
-1677 LQLQDRSDAE
+1677 LQLTDGSDAE
-1687 IQSQQVELGRLYD
+1687 IRAQQEELGRLYD
-1700 AFSAEYGLI
+1700 AFSAEYGII
-1709 NSKVNGRAFE
+1709 NGKANGRAFE

-1730 EILDENGGLKRKA
+1730 EILDEDRKLKRKA
-1743 DIFDKRTIKQR
+1743 DIFSKRTIRRR
-1754 KPVERVDTAIEALA
+1754 KPVTQVDTASEALA
-1768 VSIGERAAVDLP
+1768 VSIGERAKVDLP
-1780 FMAQLTGKT
+1780 FMARLTGKA
-1789 EDEIIADLQGV
+1789 EDEIVADLQGV

-1824 LRIAQTAAESDPAF
+1824 LRVAQTAAESDPSF

-1865 WVDKKYIQAFITEL
+1865 WVDKAYIQRFMIEL
-1879 LKIPYNYQQ
+1879 LGIPYYEQ
-1888 SVRVNYEKTTAQ
+1888 RRIHVNYAPQTAE
-1900 WAITGKNSQPFNVFN
+1900 WSIDGKSLLSENVN
-1915 TMKYGTKRA
+1915 NHMKYGTRRA
-1924 PALKIIEDT
+1924 PALKILEDT

-1943 IVQDENGNDRRELN
+1943 VVQDENGREKRELN
-1957 QKETTIGQQKQQAI
+1957 QKETTIAQQKQQAI

-1976 EWIWK
+1976 DWVWK
-1981 DPTRRYELA
+1981 DPTRRHELVT
-1990 ARYNELFNSIRPR
+1990 RYNELFNSTRPR

-2011 FSGMNP
+2011 FDGMNP

-2136 RQERLLREQINDI
+2136 RQERLLREQIDEI
-2149 AAGIEEMEQ
+2149 AAGIEEMER

-2181 KLKANEKKD
+2181 KLKADEKKD

-2200 DRLFVDEAHMYKNLF
+2200 DRLFVDEAHAFKNGF

-2221 NVAGLSTSESQKST
+2221 NVAGIATSESQKST

-2244 DELTGGRGVV
+2244 DELTGGRGVI

-2272 RYLQYE
+2272 RYLQYG
-2278 TLERM
+2278 TLEKM
-2283 GLAHFDAWAS
+2283 GLIHFDAWAS

-2320 FNLPELMAMFKA
+2320 FNLPELMAMFKE

-2350 YETIAVKPSEYQEK
+2350 YETMAVKPSVYQEE
-2364 MVEALSERAAKVHS
+2364 MVEALSERASKVHS
-2378 GVVDPKE
+2378 GAVDPKE

-2407 LLPDDPGGKVNAC
+2407 LLPDEPGSKVNAC

-2428 REGDAQKLTQLVFC
+2428 KEGDAQKLTQLVFC

-2483 KKKDLFAKVR
+2483 KKKELFAKVR

-2499 LFGSTQKLGAGTNI
+2499 LFGSTQKLGAGTNV

-2523 DCPWRP
+2523 DAPWRP

-2632 SNQFRLEDQVLKH
+2632 SNQFKLEDQILKQ
-2645 YPQEIRQAQEWVK
+2645 YPEEIRQAQERAK
-2658 GYRADIALLE
+2658 GYRADMALLE
-2668 EHPLPKEGFV
+2668 AHPLPKDGFV
-2678 GMTIRGK
+2678 GMVIK
-2685 LFKDKETAGKMLLEA
+2685 EKWIADKEAAGKMLLEA
-2700 CSMIEGYRELGRYRG
+2700 CRLSSHDMELGEYRG
-2715 MKMTAEFDGLHQA
+2715 MKMTVDYDSYRQE
-2728 VKLTLHGEMSYS
+2728 VKLILRGEMSHT
-2740 VKMGT
+2740 VTMGT
-2745 DVYGNLIRIEN
+2745 DVYGNLTRIEN
-2756 ALANLPRDMEKTEE
+2756 ALANMPQKLEKAEERIAELERQTEQARA
-2770 MIVELNRR
+2770 ELGKPFA
-2778 IEQDKEELKR
+2778 QDKEL
-2788 PFPKE
+2788 E
-2793 AELETKSA
+2793 AKAA
-2801 RLAALNAELNMDGK
+2801 RLAELNAALNID
-2815 EEEQQEETQEKE
+2815 
-2827 VTEKRPIKDVLKEY
+2827 EKRKEPMEKRSMKDVLKAY
-2841 QERANAQNQDEK
+2841 QERADAQSQGEK
-2853 GRTNEWSR
+2853 GGTNEWNR

>member
-1 MAKLENYVELARQ
+1 
-14 TMREISADGEVWRS
+14 
-28 FLTTASNVYKYG
+28 
-40 FYDQLMIYAQRPDAT
+40 
-55 ACASYELWTNTMR
+55 
-68 RYVRRGAKGI
+68 
-78 ALLDMTGDVP
+78 
-88 RYHYVFDA
+88 
-96 ADTGMRKDSRSPF
+96 
-109 VWTTNEEN
+109 
-117 GAAIGAM
+117 
-124 LEKEYE
+124 
-130 VSANRGFV
+130 
-138 GQLEEIAMQRVMDYW
+138 
-153 QEHQDE
+153 
-159 LRDIVDG
+159 
-166 SLLMGYD
+166 
-173 ELNLELAFRNTAT
+173 
-186 AGVQYVL
+186 
-193 LTRCGLAEEHRF
+193 
-205 EPEDFMGILEW
+205 
-216 NTQQALAALGT
+216 
-227 AVSEIS
+227 
-233 EEVLR
+233 
-238 SIEREARSVERSKE
+238 
-252 HVELQNGERI
+252 
-262 PDSRPENPRRAGDAG
+262 
-277 QVRQDA
+277 
-283 QGISARTQENA
+283 
-294 VQQPAPDGRVDGASD
+294 
-309 GNRPDGERK
+309 
-318 SEPHGRRD
+318 
-326 GGGAGRDR
+326 
-334 SVEGARPDGVGRRD
+334 
-348 EQPESTGRGNRTER
+348 
-362 AGVRLNPGQTSLFET
+362 
-377 ITEYGEGAD
+377 
-386 DRAVSAPSFISK
+386 
-398 ALDTALRFGGNGEDT
+398 
-413 RMELAFDAM
+413 MELAFDAM

-437 YHDGSGFELDGRRFS
+437 YHDGNGFELDGRRFS

-461 MAAGDRARY
+461 MAARDRARY

-485 VGALIEAGQFGTQLE
+485 IGALIEAGQFGTQLE
-500 NVEAPGTIRRKV
+500 NVEAPGTIRRKT

-531 SLMTDTPLIFP
+531 SLMTETPLIFP

-573 MQPDLMRFRFLLPRD
+573 MQPDLMRFRFLLPKD

-669 SGEHGSSESHDAKGI
+669 SGEHGSSESHDAKGM

-700 VAERIDGLIQ
+700 VAERVSELIRQ
-710 MNRYL
+710 NRYL
-715 TPEKQALY
+715 TPNRRE
-723 EKKEV
+723 
-728 QDSARNTDYDT
+728 TD
-739 YNSIKAAHPDEIVL
+739 N
-753 FQVGDFF
+753 
-760 ELYDEDARQAAENL
+760 
-774 GLNLTSRN
+774 
-782 LEGVGRVA
+782 
-790 MCGIPAH
+790 
-797 SLEQYVEQLRDKV
+797 
-810 DVTIAAK
+810 
-817 RENSAAYHVY
+817 
-827 TLLSVDHEA
+827 
-836 ENAINAYEAEF
+836 NAP
-847 GADGTR
+847 T
-853 VFRDPD
+853 
-859 IEQQPQPT
+859 QQPT
-867 EQELFEQ
+867 EQALFES
-874 YKLTVSNAL
+874 YKLTVGNVLS
-883 LKDRTF
+883 KDEAF

-902 LEGAEAIR
+902 LEGTQAIR
-910 RVVMASDDLQLVRL
+910 RIVMASDDLQLVRL
-924 YFDAPDFHERLH
+924 YFDTPSFHERLH
-936 QELLEE
+936 QELLDEL
-942 IYPALAAS
+942 YPTLAAS
-950 EQVTRADL
+950 SI
-958 DATVR
+958 
-963 DMHGDLQD
+963 
-971 KQEKNELEQNPNYR
+971 P
-985 LLSRLK
+985 
-991 ADCDYFL
+991 
-998 GAGGRVEKHL
+998 
-1008 WAGSVRAQIAK
+1008 
-1019 MREIY
+1019 
-1024 ETLPAKPEWLTKE
+1024 PP
-1037 AIDDYDEQ
+1037 
-1045 MTPQYQVV
+1045 YQVV
-1053 VYHHFENGFDEKLG
+1053 TYHHFENGFDSKLD
-1067 YQTLEEATKVAQGYV
+1067 YPTLEEAIKAAQGYV
-1082 NGTMESDG
+1082 NGAMSGDG

-1100 HQEHRYLYIYGH
+1100 LQERRYLYILGD
-1112 YPDEKAH
+1112 YPDAKAH

-1124 RDFPEQPEGIAVTQ
+1124 RDFSEQPEGAAATQ
-1138 ESENSSDLVDDHHPP
+1138 KSESPAAFTDAPHPL
-1153 MPPYQAGDTVYLSN
+1153 MSHYQVGDTVYLGD
-1167 TAFIIEEVTDTH
+1167 TAFLIEEITDTH
-1179 VTMRDPTLLYP
+1179 VNLRDPTLLYP
-1190 ISRIELRENFE
+1190 ISRVERRDTFE
-1201 RMLAED
+1201 QMLAED
-1207 ARNTFLFEGQTE
+1207 TRNDELFYKQTDAMPAESENFILTEEVPSDPAPQQPQEEIRLHNLVIDLTGQ
-1219 PAQAET
+1219 
-1225 DKLKPPDE
+1225 
-1233 QVREDAETETS
+1233 ETERK
-1244 VESEAKAE
+1244 EAE
-1252 QPKAQNFHITDD
+1252 PYKAQNFHITDE

-1276 FNIDAIQTLKQIES
+1276 FNIAAIQTLKQIEA

-1309 GGIPQ
+1309 GGLPQ
-1314 AFDGNNAQWS
+1314 AFDAENASWQK
-1324 EEYQQLK
+1324 EYQQLK

-1358 AVYEALSNMG
+1358 AMYEALGNMG

-1374 LEPSCGVGNFFGCLP
+1374 LEPSCGVGNFFGMLP
-1389 EAMQGRKLY
+1389 ESMSQSRLY

-1403 SIAGRI
+1403 SITGRI

-1544 LGQTADGIPV
+1544 LGQTADGIPI
-1554 NSYFVDHP
+1554 NSYFVAHP
-1562 DMVLGRMQWDKSMYG
+1562 DMMLGRMQWDKSMYG

-1608 RTEISEIDIN
+1608 RIEVSEMDIN

-1630 NFSYAIVDGQ
+1630 NFSYALVNGQ
-1640 IYYRENSIMTRPTL
+1640 VYYRENSVMTRPVL
-1654 SQTAQERVKGMV
+1654 NQTTQERIKGMI

-1671 VQKLIN
+1671 VRKLID
-1677 LQLQDRSDAE
+1677 LQLTDGSDAE
-1687 IQSQQVELGRLYD
+1687 IRAQQAELGRLYD
-1700 AFSAEYGLI
+1700 AFSAEYGII
-1709 NSKVNGRAFE
+1709 NGKANGRAFE

-1730 EILDENGGLKRKA
+1730 EILDEDRKLKRKA
-1743 DIFDKRTIKQR
+1743 DIFSKRTIRRR
-1754 KPVERVDTAIEALA
+1754 KPVTQVDTASEALA
-1768 VSIGERAAVDLP
+1768 VSIGERAKVDLP
-1780 FMAQLTGKT
+1780 FMARLTGKA
-1789 EDEIIADLQGV
+1789 EDEIVADLQGV

-1824 LRIAQTAAESDPAF
+1824 LRVAQTAVESDSSF

-1865 WVDKKYIQAFITEL
+1865 WVDKAYIQRFMIEL
-1879 LKIPYNYQQ
+1879 LGIPYYE
-1888 SVRVNYEKTTAQ
+1888 RRRIHVNYAPQTAE
-1900 WAITGKNSQPFNVFN
+1900 WSIDGKSLLSENVN
-1915 TMKYGTKRA
+1915 NHMKYGTRRA
-1924 PALKIIEDT
+1924 PALKILEDT

-1943 IVQDENGNDRRELN
+1943 VVQDENGRDKRELN
-1957 QKETTIGQQKQQAI
+1957 QKETTIAQQKQQAI
-1971 KDAFR
+1971 KDAFHD
-1976 EWIWK
+1976 WVWK
-1981 DPTRRYELA
+1981 DPTRRHELVT
-1990 ARYNELFNSIRPR
+1990 RYNELFNSTRPR

-2011 FSGMNP
+2011 FDGMNP

-2136 RQERLLREQINDI
+2136 RQERLLREQIDEI
-2149 AAGIEEMEQ
+2149 AAGIEEMER

-2181 KLKANEKKD
+2181 KLKADEKKD

-2200 DRLFVDEAHMYKNLF
+2200 DRLFVDEAHAFKNGF

-2221 NVAGLSTSESQKST
+2221 NVAGIATSESQKST

-2244 DELTGGRGVV
+2244 DELTGGRGVI

-2272 RYLQYE
+2272 RYLQYG
-2278 TLERM
+2278 TLEKM
-2283 GLAHFDAWAS
+2283 GLIHFDAWAS

-2320 FNLPELMAMFKA
+2320 FNLPELMAMFKE

-2350 YETIAVKPSEYQEK
+2350 YETMAVKPSVYQEE
-2364 MVEALSERAAKVHS
+2364 MVEALSERASKVHS
-2378 GVVDPKE
+2378 GAVDPKE

-2407 LLPDDPGGKVNAC
+2407 LLPDEPGSKVNAC

-2428 REGDAQKLTQLVFC
+2428 KEGDAQKLTQLVFC

-2499 LFGSTQKLGAGTNI
+2499 LFGSTQKLGAGTNV

-2523 DCPWRP
+2523 DAPWRP

-2611 KEKMDLDIE
+2611 REKMDLDIE

-2632 SNQFRLEDQVLKH
+2632 SNQFKLEDQILKQ
-2645 YPQEIRQAQEWVK
+2645 YPEEIRQAQEWAK
-2658 GYRADIALLE
+2658 GYQADMALLE
-2668 EHPLPKEGFV
+2668 AHPLPKDGFV
-2678 GMTIRGK
+2678 GMAIKGK
-2685 LFKDKETAGKMLLEA
+2685 RIADKEAAGKMLLEA
-2700 CSMIEGYRELGRYRG
+2700 CRLSPHDMELGEYRG
-2715 MKMTAEFDGLHQA
+2715 MKMTVDYDSYRQE
-2728 VKLTLHGEMSYS
+2728 VKLVLRGEMSHT
-2740 VKMGT
+2740 VTMGT
-2745 DVYGNLIRIEN
+2745 DVYGNLMRIEN
-2756 ALANLPRDMEKTEE
+2756 ALANMPQKLEKAEE
-2770 MIVELNRR
+2770 R
-2778 IEQDKEELKR
+2778 I
-2788 PFPKE
+2788 
-2793 AELETKSA
+2793 AELERQTEQAKAELGKPFAQEKALEAKAA
-2801 RLAALNAELNMDGK
+2801 RLAELNAALNIDEKRK
-2815 EEEQQEETQEKE
+2815 EPM
-2827 VTEKRPIKDVLKEY
+2827 EKRPMKDVLKAY
-2841 QERANAQNQDEK
+2841 QERADAQRQGEK
-2853 GRTNEWSR
+2853 GGTNEWNR

>member
-1 MAKLENYVELARQ
+1 MPKIDDYVQLAAQ
-14 TMREISADGEVWRS
+14 TAHEIAADGETWRS
-28 FLTTASNVYKYG
+28 FLQTASTLYKYS
-40 FYDQLMIYAQRPDAT
+40 FYDQMMIYAQRPDAT
-55 ACASYELWTNTMR
+55 ACASFELWTNTMR

-109 VWTTNEEN
+109 VWAVNEEN
-117 GAAIGAM
+117 SAVIGTM

-130 VSANRGFV
+130 VSANRGLA
-138 GQLEEIAMQRVMDYW
+138 GQLEEIAMQKAMDYW

-166 SLLMGYD
+166 SLLMEYD

-186 AGVQYVL
+186 TGVQYML
-193 LTRCGLAEEHRF
+193 LSRCGLAEEHRF
-205 EPEDFMGILEW
+205 EPEDFATILEW
-216 NTQQALAALGT
+216 NTPQALTALGT

-238 SIEREARSVERSKE
+238 SIEREARSIERSRPYA
-252 HVELQNGERI
+252 ELQNGERLS
-262 PDSRPENPRRAGDAG
+262 DSRPENPGRAGDAG
-277 QVRQDA
+277 QIRQDA
-283 QGISARTQENA
+283 QGVSARTQENT
-294 VQQPAPDGRVDGASD
+294 VQQPAADGRTDGASGGD
-309 GNRPDGERK
+309 RPDGGRAG
-318 SEPHGRRD
+318 EPHGQRD
-326 GGGAGRDR
+326 GGGAGRER
-334 SVEGARPDGVGRRD
+334 SAEGTRPDGVGRRD

-386 DRAVSAPSFISK
+386 DRAVSAPSFISRV
-398 ALDTALRFGGNGEDT
+398 LDTALRLGGNGEDT

-422 IGKTNEEIALRMKTL
+422 IGKTNEEIALRMKNL
-437 YHDGSGFELDGRRFS
+437 YHDGNGFELDGRRFS

-485 VGALIEAGQFGTQLE
+485 VGELIEAGQFGTQLE
-500 NVEAPGTIRRKV
+500 NVEAPGTIRRKT

-551 MEQPEFLH
+551 MEQPEFLR
-559 GLIRQMEVFADAVA
+559 GLIRQMEVFADAVT
-573 MQPDLMRFRFLLPRD
+573 MQPDLMRFRFLLPKD

-790 MCGIPAH
+790 MCKIPAH

-810 DVTIAAK
+810 DVTIAEK

-853 VFRDPD
+853 VFRDSA
-859 IEQQPQPT
+859 IEQQTQPT
-867 EQELFEQ
+867 MQ
-874 YKLTVSNAL
+874 A
-883 LKDRTF
+883 
-889 VNACR
+889 
-894 NSDRQNAY
+894 
-902 LEGAEAIR
+902 
-910 RVVMASDDLQLVRL
+910 
-924 YFDAPDFHERLH
+924 
-936 QELLEE
+936 
-942 IYPALAAS
+942 
-950 EQVTRADL
+950 
-958 DATVR
+958 
-963 DMHGDLQD
+963 MHGNLQS
-971 KQEKNELEQNPNYR
+971 KQGQNEQEQNPNYR

-998 GAGGRVEKHL
+998 DAGGRAEKYL
-1008 WAGSVRAQIAK
+1008 WAGNVRAQIAK

-1053 VYHHFENGFDEKLG
+1053 VYHHFENGFDEKIE
-1067 YQTLEEATKVAQGYV
+1067 YQTLEEAIKVAQGYV

-1124 RDFPEQPEGIAVTQ
+1124 RDFPEQPEEVAVTQ
-1138 ESENSSDLVDDHHPP
+1138 ESESPSDLVDDHHPP
-1153 MPPYQAGDTVYLSN
+1153 MPPYQAGDTVYLGN

-1190 ISRIELRENFE
+1190 ISRIEPRENFE

-1219 PAQAET
+1219 PNQVET
-1225 DKLKPPDE
+1225 DNPKPPDE
-1233 QVREDAETETS
+1233 QSKEDVETS
-1244 VESEAKAE
+1244 IESGTKTE
-1252 QPKAQNFHITDD
+1252 QPSVHNFRITDD

-1276 FNIDAIQTLKQIES
+1276 FNIAAIQTLKQIEA
-1290 EGRQATPQE
+1290 EERQATPQE
-1299 QETLSKYVGW
+1299 QEILSGYVGW

-1314 AFDGNNAQWS
+1314 AYDGNNAQWS

-1358 AVYEALSNMG
+1358 AMYEALGNMG

-1374 LEPSCGVGNFFGCLP
+1374 LEPSCGVGNFFGMLP
-1389 EAMQGRKLY
+1389 ESMSQSRLY

-1403 SIAGRI
+1403 SITGRI

-1562 DMVLGRMQWDKSMYG
+1562 DMMLGRMQWDKSMYG

-1608 RTEISEIDIN
+1608 RMEISETDIN

-1630 NFSYAIVDGQ
+1630 NFSYALVNGQ
-1640 IYYRENSIMTRPTL
+1640 VYYRENSVMTRPVL
-1654 SQTAQERVKGMV
+1654 NQTTQERVKGMI

-1671 VQKLIN
+1671 VRKLID
-1677 LQLQDRSDAE
+1677 LQLTDGSDAE
-1687 IQSQQVELGRLYD
+1687 IRAQQEELGRLYD
-1700 AFSAEYGLI
+1700 AFSAEYGII
-1709 NSKVNGRAFE
+1709 NGKANGRAFE

-1730 EILDENGGLKRKA
+1730 EILDEDRKLKRKA
-1743 DIFDKRTIKQR
+1743 DIFSKRTIRRR
-1754 KPVERVDTAIEALA
+1754 KPVTQVDTASEALA
-1768 VSIGERAAVDLP
+1768 VSIGEQAKVDLP
-1780 FMAQLTGKT
+1780 FMARLTGKA
-1789 EDEIIADLQGV
+1789 EDEIVADLQGV

-1824 LRIAQTAAESDPAF
+1824 LRVAQTAAESDPSF

-1865 WVDKKYIQAFITEL
+1865 WVDKAYIQRFMIEL
-1879 LKIPYNYQQ
+1879 LGIPYYEQ
-1888 SVRVNYEKTTAQ
+1888 RRIHVNYAPQTAE
-1900 WAITGKNSQPFNVFN
+1900 WSIDGKSLLSENVN
-1915 TMKYGTKRA
+1915 NHMKYGTRRA
-1924 PALKIIEDT
+1924 PALKILEDT

-1943 IVQDENGNDRRELN
+1943 VVQDENGRDKRELN
-1957 QKETTIGQQKQQAI
+1957 QKETTIAQQKQQAI
-1971 KDAFR
+1971 KDAFHD
-1976 EWIWK
+1976 WVWK
-1981 DPTRRYELA
+1981 DPTRRHELVT
-1990 ARYNELFNSIRPR
+1990 RYNELFNSTRPR

-2011 FSGMNP
+2011 FDGMNP

-2136 RQERLLREQINDI
+2136 RQERLLREQIDEI
-2149 AAGIEEMEQ
+2149 AAGIEEMER

-2181 KLKANEKKD
+2181 KLKADEKKD

-2200 DRLFVDEAHMYKNLF
+2200 DRLFVDEAHAFKNGF

-2221 NVAGLSTSESQKST
+2221 NVAGIATSESQKST

-2244 DELTGGRGVV
+2244 DELTGGRGVI

-2272 RYLQYE
+2272 RYLQYG
-2278 TLERM
+2278 TLEKM
-2283 GLAHFDAWAS
+2283 GLIHFDAWAS

-2320 FNLPELMAMFKA
+2320 FNLPELMAMFKE

-2350 YETIAVKPSEYQEK
+2350 YETMAVKPSVYQEE
-2364 MVEALSERAAKVHS
+2364 MVEALSERASKVHS
-2378 GVVDPKE
+2378 GAVDPKE

-2407 LLPDDPGGKVNAC
+2407 LLPDEPGSKVNAC

-2428 REGDAQKLTQLVFC
+2428 KEGDAQKLTQLVFC

-2499 LFGSTQKLGAGTNI
+2499 LFGSTQKLGAGTNV

-2523 DCPWRP
+2523 DAPWRP

-2611 KEKMDLDIE
+2611 REKMDLDIE

-2632 SNQFRLEDQVLKH
+2632 SNQFKLEDQILKQ
-2645 YPQEIRQAQEWVK
+2645 YPEEIRQAQEWAK
-2658 GYRADIALLE
+2658 GYRADMALLE
-2668 EHPLPKEGFV
+2668 AHPLPKDGFV
-2678 GMTIRGK
+2678 GMAIKGK
-2685 LFKDKETAGKMLLEA
+2685 RIVDKEAAGKMLLEA
-2700 CSMIEGYRELGRYRG
+2700 CRLSPHDMELGEYRG
-2715 MKMTAEFDGLHQA
+2715 MKMTVDYDSYRQE
-2728 VKLTLHGEMSYS
+2728 VKLVLRGEMSHT
-2740 VKMGT
+2740 VTMGT
-2745 DVYGNLIRIEN
+2745 DVYGNLTRIEN
-2756 ALANLPRDMEKTEE
+2756 ALANMPQKLEKAEE
-2770 MIVELNRR
+2770 R
-2778 IEQDKEELKR
+2778 I
-2788 PFPKE
+2788 
-2793 AELETKSA
+2793 AELERQTEQA
-2801 RLAALNAELNMDGK
+2801 RAELGKPFAQEKELEAKAACLAELNAALNIDEKRK
-2815 EEEQQEETQEKE
+2815 EPM
-2827 VTEKRPIKDVLKEY
+2827 EKRPMKDVLKAY
-2841 QERANAQNQDEK
+2841 QERADAQRQGEK
-2853 GRTNEWSR
+2853 GGTNEWNR

>member
-1 MAKLENYVELARQ
+1 M
-14 TMREISADGEVWRS
+14 
-28 FLTTASNVYKYG
+28 
-40 FYDQLMIYAQRPDAT
+40 
-55 ACASYELWTNTMR
+55 
-68 RYVRRGAKGI
+68 
-78 ALLDMTGDVP
+78 
-88 RYHYVFDA
+88 
-96 ADTGMRKDSRSPF
+96 
-109 VWTTNEEN
+109 
-117 GAAIGAM
+117 
-124 LEKEYE
+124 
-130 VSANRGFV
+130 
-138 GQLEEIAMQRVMDYW
+138 
-153 QEHQDE
+153 
-159 LRDIVDG
+159 
-166 SLLMGYD
+166 
-173 ELNLELAFRNTAT
+173 
-186 AGVQYVL
+186 
-193 LTRCGLAEEHRF
+193 
-205 EPEDFMGILEW
+205 
-216 NTQQALAALGT
+216 
-227 AVSEIS
+227 
-233 EEVLR
+233 
-238 SIEREARSVERSKE
+238 
-252 HVELQNGERI
+252 
-262 PDSRPENPRRAGDAG
+262 
-277 QVRQDA
+277 
-283 QGISARTQENA
+283 
-294 VQQPAPDGRVDGASD
+294 
-309 GNRPDGERK
+309 
-318 SEPHGRRD
+318 
-326 GGGAGRDR
+326 
-334 SVEGARPDGVGRRD
+334 
-348 EQPESTGRGNRTER
+348 
-362 AGVRLNPGQTSLFET
+362 SLFET

-422 IGKTNEEIALRMKTL
+422 IGKTNEETALRMKTL
-437 YHDGSGFELDGRRFS
+437 YHDGNGFELDGRRFS

-485 VGALIEAGQFGTQLE
+485 VGELIEAGQFGTQLE

-573 MQPDLMRFRFLLPRD
+573 MQPDLMRFRFLQPKD

-599 RKELPE
+599 REELPE

-625 LTQSAPIA
+625 LTQNAPIA
-633 GADSRIYQFF
+633 GAGSRIYQFF

-790 MCGIPAH
+790 MCKIPAH

-810 DVTIAAK
+810 DVTIAEK

-853 VFRDPD
+853 VFRDSA
-859 IEQQPQPT
+859 IEQQTQPT
-867 EQELFEQ
+867 MQ
-874 YKLTVSNAL
+874 A
-883 LKDRTF
+883 
-889 VNACR
+889 
-894 NSDRQNAY
+894 
-902 LEGAEAIR
+902 
-910 RVVMASDDLQLVRL
+910 
-924 YFDAPDFHERLH
+924 
-936 QELLEE
+936 
-942 IYPALAAS
+942 
-950 EQVTRADL
+950 
-958 DATVR
+958 
-963 DMHGDLQD
+963 MHGNLQS
-971 KQEKNELEQNPNYR
+971 KQGQNEQEQNPNYR

-998 GAGGRVEKHL
+998 DAGGRVEKHL

-1053 VYHHFENGFDEKLG
+1053 VYHHFENGFDEKLE

-1124 RDFPEQPEGIAVTQ
+1124 RDFPEQPEEVAVTQ
-1138 ESENSSDLVDDHHPP
+1138 ESESPSDLVDDHHPP
-1153 MPPYQAGDTVYLSN
+1153 MPPYQAGDTVYLGN

-1190 ISRIELRENFE
+1190 ISRIEPRENFE

-1219 PAQAET
+1219 PNQVET
-1225 DKLKPPDE
+1225 DNPKPPDE
-1233 QVREDAETETS
+1233 QSKEDVETS
-1244 VESEAKAE
+1244 IESGTKTE
-1252 QPKAQNFHITDD
+1252 QPSVHNFRITDD

-1276 FNIDAIQTLKQIES
+1276 FNIAAIQTLKQIEA
-1290 EGRQATPQE
+1290 EERQATPQE
-1299 QETLSKYVGW
+1299 QEILSGYVGW

-1314 AFDGNNAQWS
+1314 AYDGNNAQWS

-1358 AVYEALSNMG
+1358 AMYEALGNMG

-1374 LEPSCGVGNFFGCLP
+1374 LEPSCGVGNFFGMLP
-1389 EAMQGRKLY
+1389 ESMSQSRLY

-1403 SIAGRI
+1403 SITGRI

-1436 VGNVPFGNYKVADK
+1436 VGNVPFGNYKVADRA
-1450 PFDKYGFLI
+1450 FDKYGFLI
-1459 HDYFFAK
+1459 HDYFLAK
-1466 ALEQVRP
+1466 TLEQVRP
-1473 GGVIAFITSKGTM
+1473 GGMIAFITSKGTM

-1544 LGQTADGIPV
+1544 LGQTADGIPI

-1562 DMVLGRMQWDKSMYG
+1562 DMMLGRMQWDKSMYG

-1608 RTEISEIDIN
+1608 RMEISETDIN

-1630 NFSYAIVDGQ
+1630 NFSYALVNGRV
-1640 IYYRENSIMTRPTL
+1640 YYRENSVMTRPVL
-1654 SQTAQERVKGMV
+1654 NQTTQERIKGMI

-1671 VQKLIN
+1671 VRKLID
-1677 LQLQDRSDAE
+1677 LQLTDGSDAE
-1687 IQSQQVELGRLYD
+1687 IRAQQAELGRLYD
-1700 AFSAEYGLI
+1700 AFSAEYGII
-1709 NSKVNGRAFE
+1709 NGKANGRAFE

-1730 EILDENGGLKRKA
+1730 EILDEDRKLKRKA
-1743 DIFDKRTIKQR
+1743 DIFSKRTIRRR
-1754 KPVERVDTAIEALA
+1754 KPVTQVDTASEALA
-1768 VSIGERAAVDLP
+1768 VSIGERAKVDLP
-1780 FMAQLTGKT
+1780 FMARLTGKA
-1789 EDEIIADLQGV
+1789 EDEIVADLQGV

-1824 LRIAQTAAESDPAF
+1824 LRVAQTAAESDSSF

-1865 WVDKKYIQAFITEL
+1865 WVDKAYIQRFMIEL
-1879 LKIPYNYQQ
+1879 LGIPYYEQ
-1888 SVRVNYEKTTAQ
+1888 RRIHVNYAPQTAE
-1900 WAITGKNSQPFNVFN
+1900 WSIDGKSLLSENVN
-1915 TMKYGTKRA
+1915 NHMKYGTRRA
-1924 PALKIIEDT
+1924 PALKILEDT

-1943 IVQDENGNDRRELN
+1943 VVQDENGREKRELN
-1957 QKETTIGQQKQQAI
+1957 QKETTIAQQKQQAI
-1971 KDAFR
+1971 KDAFHD
-1976 EWIWK
+1976 WVWK
-1981 DPTRRYELA
+1981 DPTRRHELVM
-1990 ARYNELFNSIRPR
+1990 RYNELFNSTRPR

-2011 FSGMNP
+2011 FDGMNP

-2136 RQERLLREQINDI
+2136 RQERLLREQIDEI
-2149 AAGIEEMEQ
+2149 AAGIEEMER

-2181 KLKANEKKD
+2181 KLKADEKKD

-2200 DRLFVDEAHMYKNLF
+2200 DRLFVDEAHAFKNGF

-2221 NVAGLSTSESQKST
+2221 NVAGIATSESQKST

-2244 DELTGGRGVV
+2244 DELTGGRGVI

-2272 RYLQYE
+2272 RYLQYG
-2278 TLERM
+2278 TLEKM
-2283 GLAHFDAWAS
+2283 GLIHFDAWAS

-2320 FNLPELMAMFKA
+2320 FNLPELMAMFKE

-2350 YETIAVKPSEYQEK
+2350 YETMAVKPSVYQEE
-2364 MVEALSERAAKVHS
+2364 MVEALSERASKVHS
-2378 GVVDPKE
+2378 GAVDPKE

-2407 LLPDDPGGKVNAC
+2407 LLPDEPGSKVNAC

-2428 REGDAQKLTQLVFC
+2428 KEGDAQKLTQLVFC

-2499 LFGSTQKLGAGTNI
+2499 LFGSTQKLGAGTNV

-2523 DCPWRP
+2523 DAPWRP

-2632 SNQFRLEDQVLKH
+2632 SNQFKLEDQILKQ
-2645 YPQEIRQAQEWVK
+2645 YPEEIRQAQEWAK
-2658 GYRADIALLE
+2658 GYRADMALLE
-2668 EHPLPKEGFV
+2668 AHPLPKDGFV
-2678 GMTIRGK
+2678 GMAIKGK
-2685 LFKDKETAGKMLLEA
+2685 RIVDKEAAGKMLLEA
-2700 CSMIEGYRELGRYRG
+2700 CRLSPHDMELGEYRG
-2715 MKMTAEFDGLHQA
+2715 MKMTVDYDSYRQE
-2728 VKLTLHGEMSYS
+2728 VKLILRGEMSHA
-2740 VKMGT
+2740 VTMGT
-2745 DVYGNLIRIEN
+2745 DVYGNLTRIEN
-2756 ALANLPRDMEKTEE
+2756 VLANMPQKLEKAEE
-2770 MIVELNRR
+2770 R
-2778 IEQDKEELKR
+2778 I
-2788 PFPKE
+2788 
-2793 AELETKSA
+2793 AELERQTEQAKAELGKPFAQEKDLEAKAA
-2801 RLAALNAELNMDGK
+2801 RLAELNAALNIDEKRK
-2815 EEEQQEETQEKE
+2815 EPM
-2827 VTEKRPIKDVLKEY
+2827 EKRPMKDVLKAY
-2841 QERANAQNQDEK
+2841 QERADAQSQGEK
-2853 GRTNEWSR
+2853 GGTNEWNR

>member
-1 MAKLENYVELARQ
+1 MPKIDDYVQLAAQ
-14 TMREISADGEVWRS
+14 TAHEIAADGETWRS
-28 FLTTASNVYKYG
+28 FLQTASTLYKYS
-40 FYDQLMIYAQRPDAT
+40 FYDQMMIYAQRPDAT
-55 ACASYELWTNTMR
+55 ACASFELWTNTMR

-109 VWTTNEEN
+109 VWAVNEEN
-117 GAAIGAM
+117 SAVIGTM

-130 VSANRGFV
+130 VSANRGLA
-138 GQLEEIAMQRVMDYW
+138 GQLEEIAMQKAMDYW

-166 SLLMGYD
+166 SLLMEYD

-186 AGVQYVL
+186 TGVQYML
-193 LTRCGLAEEHRF
+193 LSRCGLAEEHRF
-205 EPEDFMGILEW
+205 EPEDFTPILEW
-216 NTQQALAALGT
+216 NTPQALTALGT

-262 PDSRPENPRRAGDAG
+262 PDSRPENPGRTGDAG

-283 QGISARTQENA
+283 QGVSEGAQKDD
-294 VQQPAPDGRVDGASD
+294 VQQPAADGRTDGASG
-309 GNRPDGERK
+309 GNRPDSGRAG
-318 SEPHGRRD
+318 EPHGQRD
-326 GGGAGRDR
+326 GGGAGRER
-334 SVEGARPDGVGRRD
+334 SAEGTRPDGVGRRD
-348 EQPESTGRGNRTER
+348 EQPESAGRGNRTDR

-485 VGALIEAGQFGTQLE
+485 VGELIEAGQFGTQLE

-573 MQPDLMRFRFLLPRD
+573 IQPDLMRFRFLLPKD

-625 LTQSAPIA
+625 LTQNAPIA
-633 GADSRIYQFF
+633 GAGSRIYQFF

-700 VAERIDGLIQ
+700 VAERIDRLIHDGH
-710 MNRYL
+710 YL
-715 TPEKQALY
+715 K
-723 EKKEV
+723 
-728 QDSARNTDYDT
+728 S
-739 YNSIKAAHPDEIVL
+739 
-753 FQVGDFF
+753 
-760 ELYDEDARQAAENL
+760 
-774 GLNLTSRN
+774 
-782 LEGVGRVA
+782 
-790 MCGIPAH
+790 
-797 SLEQYVEQLRDKV
+797 
-810 DVTIAAK
+810 
-817 RENSAAYHVY
+817 
-827 TLLSVDHEA
+827 
-836 ENAINAYEAEF
+836 
-847 GADGTR
+847 
-853 VFRDPD
+853 
-859 IEQQPQPT
+859 
-867 EQELFEQ
+867 
-874 YKLTVSNAL
+874 
-883 LKDRTF
+883 
-889 VNACR
+889 
-894 NSDRQNAY
+894 
-902 LEGAEAIR
+902 
-910 RVVMASDDLQLVRL
+910 
-924 YFDAPDFHERLH
+924 DAPDR
-936 QELLEE
+936 
-942 IYPALAAS
+942 
-950 EQVTRADL
+950 
-958 DATVR
+958 
-963 DMHGDLQD
+963 
-971 KQEKNELEQNPNYR
+971 K
-985 LLSRLK
+985 
-991 ADCDYFL
+991 
-998 GAGGRVEKHL
+998 
-1008 WAGSVRAQIAK
+1008 
-1019 MREIY
+1019 
-1024 ETLPAKPEWLTKE
+1024 KPEISFTPDVEAYKKLKDEHPRRLVGVRVDDTLLFYGEDAQTAAPLMDTRLFERDIPGMGTISVTGMPFGRWSVAAKALTENGHGIYFAEPAEQGGYEVVKE
-1037 AIDDYDEQ
+1037 LDGRRDE
-1045 MTPQYQVV
+1045 PSYQV
-1053 VYHHFENGFDEKLG
+1053 
-1067 YQTLEEATKVAQGYV
+1067 
-1082 NGTMESDG
+1082 
-1090 FAYDGAAVYN
+1090 
-1100 HQEHRYLYIYGH
+1100 
-1112 YPDEKAH
+1112 
-1119 AQVEG
+1119 
-1124 RDFPEQPEGIAVTQ
+1124 
-1138 ESENSSDLVDDHHPP
+1138 
-1153 MPPYQAGDTVYLSN
+1153 GDTVYLGN
-1167 TAFIIEEVTDTH
+1167 TAFLIEEITDTH
-1179 VTMRDPTLLYP
+1179 VNLRDPTLLYP
-1190 ISRIELRENFE
+1190 ISRVERRDAFE
-1201 RMLAED
+1201 QMLAED
-1207 ARNTFLFEGQTE
+1207 TRNDELFYRQTDAMPAESENFVLTEEAPSDPAPQQPQEEIRLHNLVIDLTGQ
-1219 PAQAET
+1219 
-1225 DKLKPPDE
+1225 
-1233 QVREDAETETS
+1233 ETERK
-1244 VESEAKAE
+1244 EAE
-1252 QPKAQNFHITDD
+1252 PYKAQNFHITDD

-1276 FNIDAIQTLKQIES
+1276 FNIAAIQTLKQIEA
-1290 EGRQATPQE
+1290 EGRQARPDE
-1299 QETLSKYVGW
+1299 QEILSRYVGW
-1309 GGIPQ
+1309 GGLPQ
-1314 AFDGNNAQWS
+1314 AFDAENASWQK
-1324 EEYQQLK
+1324 EYQQLK

-1353 PMVIR
+1353 PVVIR
-1358 AVYEALSNMG
+1358 AMYEALGSMG
-1368 FQSGNI
+1368 FQDGNV
-1374 LEPSCGVGNFFGCLP
+1374 LEPACGVGNFFGMLP
-1389 EAMQGRKLY
+1389 EAMQSSKLY

-1403 SIAGRI
+1403 SITGRM
-1409 ARQLYPDAQIEIRG
+1409 ARQLYPDARIEITG
-1423 FEKTSRKDFFDVA
+1423 FEKTNRKDFFDVA
-1436 VGNVPFGNYKVADK
+1436 VGNVPFGNYKVADRA
-1450 PFDKYGFLI
+1450 FDKYGFLI
-1459 HDYFFAK
+1459 HDYFLAK
-1466 ALEQVRP
+1466 TLEQVRP

-1544 LGQTADGIPV
+1544 LGQTADGIPI

-1562 DMVLGRMQWDKSMYG
+1562 DMMLGRMQWDKSMYG

-1594 QLHAAVRNIDGEYK
+1594 QLHAAVRNIDGEYI
-1608 RTEISEIDIN
+1608 RMEISEMDIN

-1630 NFSYAIVDGQ
+1630 NFSYALVNGQ
-1640 IYYRENSIMTRPTL
+1640 VYYRENSVMTRPVL
-1654 SQTAQERVKGMV
+1654 NQTTQERVKGMI

-1671 VQKLIN
+1671 VRKLID
-1677 LQLQDRSDAE
+1677 LQLTDGSDAE
-1687 IQSQQVELGRLYD
+1687 IRAQQAELGRLYD
-1700 AFSAEYGLI
+1700 AFSAEYGII
-1709 NSKVNGRAFE
+1709 NGKANGRAFE

-1730 EILDENGGLKRKA
+1730 EILDEDRKLKRKA
-1743 DIFDKRTIKQR
+1743 DIFSKRTIRRR
-1754 KPVERVDTAIEALA
+1754 KPVTQVDTASEALA
-1768 VSIGERAAVDLP
+1768 VSIGERAKVDLP
-1780 FMAQLTGKT
+1780 FMARLTGKA
-1789 EDEIIADLQGV
+1789 EDEIVADLQGV

-1824 LRIAQTAAESDPAF
+1824 LRVAQTAAESDPSF

-1865 WVDKKYIQAFITEL
+1865 WVDKAYIQRFMIEL
-1879 LKIPYNYQQ
+1879 LGIPYYEQ
-1888 SVRVNYEKTTAQ
+1888 RRIHVNYAPQTAE
-1900 WAITGKNSQPFNVFN
+1900 WSIDGKSLLSENVN
-1915 TMKYGTKRA
+1915 NHMKYGTRRA
-1924 PALKIIEDT
+1924 PALKILEDT

-1943 IVQDENGNDRRELN
+1943 VVQDENGREKRELN
-1957 QKETTIGQQKQQAI
+1957 QKETTIAQQKQQAI
-1971 KDAFR
+1971 KDAFHD
-1976 EWIWK
+1976 WVWK
-1981 DPTRRYELA
+1981 DPTRRHELVT
-1990 ARYNELFNSIRPR
+1990 RYNELFNSTRPR

-2011 FSGMNP
+2011 FDGMNP

-2136 RQERLLREQINDI
+2136 RQERLLREQIDEI
-2149 AAGIEEMEQ
+2149 AAGIEEMER

-2181 KLKANEKKD
+2181 KLKADEKKD

-2200 DRLFVDEAHMYKNLF
+2200 DRLFVDEAHAFKNGF

-2221 NVAGLSTSESQKST
+2221 NVAGIATSESQKST

-2244 DELTGGRGVV
+2244 DELTGGRGVI

-2272 RYLQYE
+2272 RYLQYG
-2278 TLERM
+2278 TLEKM
-2283 GLAHFDAWAS
+2283 GLIHFDAWAS

-2320 FNLPELMAMFKA
+2320 FNLPELMAMFKE

-2350 YETIAVKPSEYQEK
+2350 YETMAVKPSVYQEE
-2364 MVEALSERAAKVHS
+2364 MVEALSERASKVHS
-2378 GVVDPKE
+2378 GAVDPKE

-2407 LLPDDPGGKVNAC
+2407 LLPDEPGSKVNAC

-2428 REGDAQKLTQLVFC
+2428 KEGDAQKLTQLVFC
-2442 DLSTPHGDGSFNVYD
+2442 DRVA
-2457 DIRDKLVASGIPKEE
+2457 IRCYK
-2472 IQFIH
+2472 
-2477 DADTEI
+2477 
-2483 KKKDLFAKVR
+2483 
-2493 SGQVRI
+2493 
-2499 LFGSTQKLGAGTNI
+2499 
-2513 QDRLIALHDL
+2513 
-2523 DCPWRP
+2523 
-2529 GDLEQRAG
+2529 
-2537 RIVRQGN
+2537 
-2544 MNPDVHIYRYVTEKS
+2544 
-2559 FDSYLWQTIENKQR
+2559 
-2573 FISQIMSSKSP
+2573 
-2584 VRACDDVD
+2584 
-2592 ETALSYAEI
+2592 
-2601 KALCAGDPRI
+2601 
-2611 KEKMDLDIE
+2611 
-2620 VAKLRLMKADYQ
+2620 
-2632 SNQFRLEDQVLKH
+2632 
-2645 YPQEIRQAQEWVK
+2645 
-2658 GYRADIALLE
+2658 
-2668 EHPLPKEGFV
+2668 
-2678 GMTIRGK
+2678 
-2685 LFKDKETAGKMLLEA
+2685 
-2700 CSMIEGYRELGRYRG
+2700 
-2715 MKMTAEFDGLHQA
+2715 
-2728 VKLTLHGEMSYS
+2728 
-2740 VKMGT
+2740 
-2745 DVYGNLIRIEN
+2745 
-2756 ALANLPRDMEKTEE
+2756 
-2770 MIVELNRR
+2770 
-2778 IEQDKEELKR
+2778 
-2788 PFPKE
+2788 
-2793 AELETKSA
+2793 
-2801 RLAALNAELNMDGK
+2801 
-2815 EEEQQEETQEKE
+2815 
-2827 VTEKRPIKDVLKEY
+2827 
-2841 QERANAQNQDEK
+2841 
-2853 GRTNEWSR
+2853 

>member
-1 MAKLENYVELARQ
+1 MVDKLKSLVQMSEFIAANSTQTYENW
-14 TMREISADGEVWRS
+14 TH
-28 FLTTASNVYKYG
+28 FLQFSGRFYKYT
-40 FYDQLMIYAQRPDAT
+40 YDEQISIYFQRPEAT
-55 ACASYELWTNTMR
+55 AVASYEIWNQTMR

-88 RYHYVFDA
+88 RYHYVFDVS
-96 ADTGMRKDSRSPF
+96 DTGTRQNARTPF
-109 VWTTNEEN
+109 TWTIREEN
-117 GAAIGAM
+117 SMPIATM

-130 VSANRGFV
+130 VSANRGLA
-138 GQLEEIAMQRVMDYW
+138 GQLEEIAMQKAMDYW

-166 SLLMGYD
+166 SLLMEYD

-186 AGVQYVL
+186 TGVQYML
-193 LTRCGLAEEHRF
+193 LSRCGLAEEHRF
-205 EPEDFMGILEW
+205 EPEDFATILEW
-216 NTQQALAALGT
+216 NTPQALTALGT

-238 SIEREARSVERSKE
+238 SIEREARSVERSRPYA
-252 HVELQNGERI
+252 ELQNGERLS
-262 PDSRPENPRRAGDAG
+262 DSRPENPGRAGDAG

-283 QGISARTQENA
+283 QGLSARTQENT
-294 VQQPAPDGRVDGASD
+294 VQQPAAGGRTDGASGGD
-309 GNRPDGERK
+309 RPDGGRAG
-318 SEPHGRRD
+318 EPHGQRD
-326 GGGAGRDR
+326 GGGAGRER
-334 SVEGARPDGVGRRD
+334 SAEGTRPDGVGRRD
-348 EQPESTGRGNRTER
+348 EQPESAGGGNRTER

-470 ANNAQVIS
+470 ANNARVIS

-485 VGALIEAGQFGTQLE
+485 VGELIEAGQFGTQLE

-573 MQPDLMRFRFLLPRD
+573 MQPDLMRFRFLLPKD

-633 GADSRIYQFF
+633 GAGSRIYQFF
-643 SAPHSTNEKLE
+643 SKPHSTNEKLE

-700 VAERIDGLIQ
+700 VAERIDRLIHDGH
-710 MNRYL
+710 YL
-715 TPEKQALY
+715 K
-723 EKKEV
+723 
-728 QDSARNTDYDT
+728 S
-739 YNSIKAAHPDEIVL
+739 
-753 FQVGDFF
+753 
-760 ELYDEDARQAAENL
+760 
-774 GLNLTSRN
+774 
-782 LEGVGRVA
+782 
-790 MCGIPAH
+790 
-797 SLEQYVEQLRDKV
+797 
-810 DVTIAAK
+810 
-817 RENSAAYHVY
+817 
-827 TLLSVDHEA
+827 
-836 ENAINAYEAEF
+836 
-847 GADGTR
+847 
-853 VFRDPD
+853 
-859 IEQQPQPT
+859 
-867 EQELFEQ
+867 
-874 YKLTVSNAL
+874 
-883 LKDRTF
+883 
-889 VNACR
+889 
-894 NSDRQNAY
+894 
-902 LEGAEAIR
+902 
-910 RVVMASDDLQLVRL
+910 
-924 YFDAPDFHERLH
+924 DAPDRKEP
-936 QELLEE
+936 E
-942 IYPALAAS
+942 ISFTPDVKAY
-950 EQVTRADL
+950 
-958 DATVR
+958 
-963 DMHGDLQD
+963 
-971 KQEKNELEQNPNYR
+971 K
-985 LLSRLK
+985 RLK
-991 ADCDYFL
+991 DEHPRRLVGVRVDDTLLFYGEDAQTAAPLMDTRLFERDIPGMGTISVTGMPFERWSVAAKALTENGHGIYF
-998 GAGGRVEKHL
+998 AEPAEQGG
-1008 WAGSVRAQIAK
+1008 
-1019 MREIY
+1019 Y
-1024 ETLPAKPEWLTKE
+1024 EVVKE
-1037 AIDDYDEQ
+1037 LDGRRDE
-1045 MTPQYQVV
+1045 PSYQV
-1053 VYHHFENGFDEKLG
+1053 
-1067 YQTLEEATKVAQGYV
+1067 
-1082 NGTMESDG
+1082 
-1090 FAYDGAAVYN
+1090 
-1100 HQEHRYLYIYGH
+1100 
-1112 YPDEKAH
+1112 
-1119 AQVEG
+1119 
-1124 RDFPEQPEGIAVTQ
+1124 
-1138 ESENSSDLVDDHHPP
+1138 
-1153 MPPYQAGDTVYLSN
+1153 GDTVYLGD
-1167 TAFIIEEVTDTH
+1167 TAFLIEEITDTH
-1179 VTMRDPTLLYP
+1179 VNLRDPTLLYP
-1190 ISRIELRENFE
+1190 ISRVERRDTFE
-1201 RMLAED
+1201 QMLAED
-1207 ARNTFLFEGQTE
+1207 TRNDELFYKQTDAMPAESENFVLTEEAPSDPATQQPQEEIRLHNLVIDLTGQ
-1219 PAQAET
+1219 
-1225 DKLKPPDE
+1225 
-1233 QVREDAETETS
+1233 ETERK
-1244 VESEAKAE
+1244 EAE
-1252 QPKAQNFHITDD
+1252 PYKAQNFRITDD

-1276 FNIDAIQTLKQIES
+1276 FNIAAIQTLKQIEA
-1290 EGRQATPQE
+1290 EGRQARPDE
-1299 QETLSKYVGW
+1299 QEILSRYVGW
-1309 GGIPQ
+1309 GGLPQ
-1314 AFDGNNAQWS
+1314 AFDAENASWQK
-1324 EEYQQLK
+1324 EYQQLK

-1353 PMVIR
+1353 PVVIR
-1358 AVYEALSNMG
+1358 AMYEALDSMG
-1368 FQSGNI
+1368 FRDGNV
-1374 LEPSCGVGNFFGCLP
+1374 LEPACGVGNFFGCLP
-1389 EAMQGRKLY
+1389 ESMSQSRLY

-1403 SIAGRI
+1403 SITGRM
-1409 ARQLYPDAQIEIRG
+1409 ARQLYPDARVEITG
-1423 FEKTSRKDFFDVA
+1423 FEKTNRKDFFDVA
-1436 VGNVPFGNYKVADK
+1436 VGNVPFGNYKVADRA
-1450 PFDKYGFLI
+1450 FDKYGFLI
-1459 HDYFFAK
+1459 HDYFLAK
-1466 ALEQVRP
+1466 TLEQVRP

-1544 LGQTADGIPV
+1544 LGQTADGIPI

-1562 DMVLGRMQWDKSMYG
+1562 DMMLGRMQWDKSMYG

-1608 RTEISEIDIN
+1608 RIEISETDIN

-1630 NFSYAIVDGQ
+1630 NFSYALVNGQ
-1640 IYYRENSIMTRPTL
+1640 VYYRENSVMTRPVL
-1654 SQTAQERVKGMV
+1654 NQTTQERIKGMI

-1671 VQKLIN
+1671 VRKLID
-1677 LQLQDRSDAE
+1677 LQLTDGSDAE
-1687 IQSQQVELGRLYD
+1687 IRAQQAELGRLYD
-1700 AFSAEYGLI
+1700 AFSAEYGII
-1709 NSKVNGRAFE
+1709 NGKANGRAFE

-1730 EILDENGGLKRKA
+1730 EILDEDRKLKRKA
-1743 DIFDKRTIKQR
+1743 DIFSKRTIRRR
-1754 KPVERVDTAIEALA
+1754 KPVTQVDTASEALA
-1768 VSIGERAAVDLP
+1768 VSIGERAKVDLP
-1780 FMAQLTGKT
+1780 FMARLTGKA
-1789 EDEIIADLQGV
+1789 EDEIVADLQGV

-1824 LRIAQTAAESDPAF
+1824 LRVAQTAAESDSSF

-1865 WVDKKYIQAFITEL
+1865 WVDKAYIQRFMIEL
-1879 LKIPYNYQQ
+1879 LGIPYYEQ
-1888 SVRVNYEKTTAQ
+1888 RRIHVNYAPQTAE
-1900 WAITGKNSQPFNVFN
+1900 WSIDGKSLLSENVN
-1915 TMKYGTKRA
+1915 NHMKYGTRRA
-1924 PALKIIEDT
+1924 PALKILEDT

-1943 IVQDENGNDRRELN
+1943 VVQDENGRDKRELN
-1957 QKETTIGQQKQQAI
+1957 QKETTIAQQKQQAI
-1971 KDAFR
+1971 KDAFHD
-1976 EWIWK
+1976 WVWK
-1981 DPTRRYELA
+1981 DPTRRHELVT
-1990 ARYNELFNSIRPR
+1990 RYNELFNSTRPR

-2011 FSGMNP
+2011 FDGMNP

-2136 RQERLLREQINDI
+2136 RQERLLREQIDEI
-2149 AAGIEEMEQ
+2149 AAGIEEMER

-2181 KLKANEKKD
+2181 KLKADEKKD

-2200 DRLFVDEAHMYKNLF
+2200 DRLFVDEAHAFKNGF

-2221 NVAGLSTSESQKST
+2221 NVAGIATSESQKST

-2244 DELTGGRGVV
+2244 DELTGGRGVI

-2272 RYLQYE
+2272 RYLQYG
-2278 TLERM
+2278 TLEKM
-2283 GLAHFDAWAS
+2283 GLIHFDAWAS

-2320 FNLPELMAMFKA
+2320 FNLPELMAMFKE

-2350 YETIAVKPSEYQEK
+2350 YETMAVKPSVYQEE
-2364 MVEALSERAAKVHS
+2364 MVEALSERASKVHS
-2378 GVVDPKE
+2378 GAVDPKE

-2407 LLPDDPGGKVNAC
+2407 LLPDEPGSKVNAC

-2428 REGDAQKLTQLVFC
+2428 KEGDAQKLTQLVFC

-2457 DIRDKLVASGIPKEE
+2457 DIRDKLVASGIPREE

-2499 LFGSTQKLGAGTNI
+2499 LFGSTQKLGAGTNV

-2523 DCPWRP
+2523 DAPWRP

-2611 KEKMDLDIE
+2611 REKMNLDVE

-2632 SNQFRLEDQVLKH
+2632 SNQFKLEDQILKQ
-2645 YPQEIRQAQEWVK
+2645 YPEEIRQTQERAK
-2658 GYRADIALLE
+2658 GYRADMALLE
-2668 EHPLPKEGFV
+2668 AHPLPKDGFV
-2678 GMTIRGK
+2678 GMAIKGK
-2685 LFKDKETAGKMLLEA
+2685 RIADKEAAGKMLLEA
-2700 CSMIEGYRELGRYRG
+2700 CRLSPHDMELGEYRG
-2715 MKMTAEFDGLHQA
+2715 MKMTVDYDSYRQE
-2728 VKLTLHGEMSYS
+2728 VKLVLRGEMSHT
-2740 VKMGT
+2740 VTMGT
-2745 DVYGNLIRIEN
+2745 DVYGNLTRIEN
-2756 ALANLPRDMEKTEE
+2756 ALANMPQKLEKAEE
-2770 MIVELNRR
+2770 R
-2778 IEQDKEELKR
+2778 I
-2788 PFPKE
+2788 
-2793 AELETKSA
+2793 AELERQTEQARAELGKPFAQEKELEAKAA
-2801 RLAALNAELNMDGK
+2801 RLAELNAALNIDEKRK
-2815 EEEQQEETQEKE
+2815 EPM
-2827 VTEKRPIKDVLKEY
+2827 EKRPMKDVLKAY
-2841 QERANAQNQDEK
+2841 QERADAQSQGEK
-2853 GRTNEWSR
+2853 GGTNEWNR

>member
-1 MAKLENYVELARQ
+1 
-14 TMREISADGEVWRS
+14 
-28 FLTTASNVYKYG
+28 
-40 FYDQLMIYAQRPDAT
+40 
-55 ACASYELWTNTMR
+55 
-68 RYVRRGAKGI
+68 
-78 ALLDMTGDVP
+78 
-88 RYHYVFDA
+88 
-96 ADTGMRKDSRSPF
+96 
-109 VWTTNEEN
+109 
-117 GAAIGAM
+117 
-124 LEKEYE
+124 
-130 VSANRGFV
+130 
-138 GQLEEIAMQRVMDYW
+138 
-153 QEHQDE
+153 
-159 LRDIVDG
+159 
-166 SLLMGYD
+166 
-173 ELNLELAFRNTAT
+173 
-186 AGVQYVL
+186 
-193 LTRCGLAEEHRF
+193 
-205 EPEDFMGILEW
+205 
-216 NTQQALAALGT
+216 
-227 AVSEIS
+227 
-233 EEVLR
+233 
-238 SIEREARSVERSKE
+238 
-252 HVELQNGERI
+252 
-262 PDSRPENPRRAGDAG
+262 
-277 QVRQDA
+277 
-283 QGISARTQENA
+283 
-294 VQQPAPDGRVDGASD
+294 
-309 GNRPDGERK
+309 
-318 SEPHGRRD
+318 
-326 GGGAGRDR
+326 
-334 SVEGARPDGVGRRD
+334 
-348 EQPESTGRGNRTER
+348 
-362 AGVRLNPGQTSLFET
+362 
-377 ITEYGEGAD
+377 
-386 DRAVSAPSFISK
+386 
-398 ALDTALRFGGNGEDT
+398 
-413 RMELAFDAM
+413 MELAFDAM
-422 IGKTNEEIALRMKTL
+422 IGKTNEEIALRMKAL

-485 VGALIEAGQFGTQLE
+485 VGELIEAGQFGTQLE
-500 NVEAPGTIRRKV
+500 NVEAPGTIRRKT

-573 MQPDLMRFRFLLPRD
+573 IQPDLMRFRFLLPKD

-633 GADSRIYQFF
+633 GAGSRIYQFF

-700 VAERIDGLIQ
+700 VAERVSELIRQ
-710 MNRYL
+710 NRYL
-715 TPEKQALY
+715 TPNRRE
-723 EKKEV
+723 
-728 QDSARNTDYDT
+728 TD
-739 YNSIKAAHPDEIVL
+739 N
-753 FQVGDFF
+753 
-760 ELYDEDARQAAENL
+760 
-774 GLNLTSRN
+774 
-782 LEGVGRVA
+782 
-790 MCGIPAH
+790 
-797 SLEQYVEQLRDKV
+797 
-810 DVTIAAK
+810 
-817 RENSAAYHVY
+817 
-827 TLLSVDHEA
+827 
-836 ENAINAYEAEF
+836 NAP
-847 GADGTR
+847 T
-853 VFRDPD
+853 
-859 IEQQPQPT
+859 QQPT
-867 EQELFEQ
+867 EQVLFES
-874 YKLTVSNAL
+874 YKLTVGNVLS
-883 LKDRTF
+883 KDEAF

-902 LEGAEAIR
+902 LEGTQAIR
-910 RVVMASDDLQLVRL
+910 RIVMASDDLQLVRL
-924 YFDAPDFHERLH
+924 YFDTPSFHERLH
-936 QELLEE
+936 QELLDEL
-942 IYPALAAS
+942 YPTLAAS
-950 EQVTRADL
+950 SIPPPYRVVT
-958 DATVR
+958 
-963 DMHGDLQD
+963 
-971 KQEKNELEQNPNYR
+971 
-985 LLSRLK
+985 
-991 ADCDYFL
+991 
-998 GAGGRVEKHL
+998 
-1008 WAGSVRAQIAK
+1008 
-1019 MREIY
+1019 
-1024 ETLPAKPEWLTKE
+1024 
-1037 AIDDYDEQ
+1037 
-1045 MTPQYQVV
+1045 
-1053 VYHHFENGFDEKLG
+1053 YHHFENGFDSKLD
-1067 YQTLEEATKVAQGYV
+1067 YPTLEEAIKAAQGYV
-1082 NGTMESDG
+1082 NGAMSGDG

-1100 HQEHRYLYIYGH
+1100 LQERRYLYILGD
-1112 YPDEKAH
+1112 YPDAKAH

-1124 RDFPEQPEGIAVTQ
+1124 HDFPEQPEGAAATQ
-1138 ESENSSDLVDDHHPP
+1138 KSESPAAFTDALHPL
-1153 MPPYQAGDTVYLSN
+1153 MSHYQVGDTVYLGN
-1167 TAFIIEEVTDTH
+1167 TAFLIEEITDQH
-1179 VTMRDPTLLYP
+1179 VNLRDPTLLYP
-1190 ISRIELRENFE
+1190 ISRVERRDTFE
-1201 RMLAED
+1201 QMLAED
-1207 ARNTFLFEGQTE
+1207 TRNDELFYKQTDAMPAESENFVLTEEAPSDPATQQPQEEIRLHNLVIDLTGQ
-1219 PAQAET
+1219 
-1225 DKLKPPDE
+1225 
-1233 QVREDAETETS
+1233 ETERK
-1244 VESEAKAE
+1244 EAE
-1252 QPKAQNFHITDD
+1252 PYKAQNFRITDD

-1276 FNIDAIQTLKQIES
+1276 FNIAAIQTLKQIEA
-1290 EGRQATPQE
+1290 EGRQARPDE
-1299 QETLSKYVGW
+1299 QEILSRYVGW
-1309 GGIPQ
+1309 GGLPQ
-1314 AFDGNNAQWS
+1314 AFDAENASWQK
-1324 EEYQQLK
+1324 EYQQLK

-1353 PMVIR
+1353 PVVIR
-1358 AVYEALSNMG
+1358 AMYEALGNMG
-1368 FQSGNI
+1368 FQDGNV
-1374 LEPSCGVGNFFGCLP
+1374 LEPACGVGNFFGILP
-1389 EAMQGRKLY
+1389 EEMQSSKLY

-1403 SIAGRI
+1403 SITGRM
-1409 ARQLYPDAQIEIRG
+1409 ARQLYPDARIEITG
-1423 FEKTSRKDFFDVA
+1423 FEKTNRKDFFDVA
-1436 VGNVPFGNYKVADK
+1436 VGNVPFGNYKVADRA
-1450 PFDKYGFLI
+1450 FDKYGFLI
-1459 HDYFFAK
+1459 HDYFLAK
-1466 ALEQVRP
+1466 TLEQVRP

-1544 LGQTADGIPV
+1544 LGQAADGIPV

-1562 DMVLGRMQWDKSMYG
+1562 DMMLGRMQWDKSMYG

-1594 QLHAAVRNIDGEYK
+1594 QLHAAVRNIGGKYK
-1608 RTEISEIDIN
+1608 RIELSEMDMN
-1618 EGRTIPADPDVR
+1618 SERTIPADPDVR
-1630 NFSYAIVDGQ
+1630 NFSYALVNGQ
-1640 IYYRENSIMTRPTL
+1640 VYYRENSVMTRPVLNQMT
-1654 SQTAQERVKGMV
+1654 QERIKGMI

-1671 VQKLIN
+1671 VRKLID
-1677 LQLQDRSDAE
+1677 LQLTDGNDAE
-1687 IQSQQVELGRLYD
+1687 IRAQQAELGRLYD
-1700 AFSAEYGLI
+1700 AFSAEYGII
-1709 NSKVNGRAFE
+1709 NDKANGRAFE

-1730 EILDENGGLKRKA
+1730 EILDEDRKLKRKA
-1743 DIFDKRTIKQR
+1743 DIFSKRTIRRR
-1754 KPVERVDTAIEALA
+1754 KPVTQVDTASEALA
-1768 VSIGERAAVDLP
+1768 VSIGERAKVDLP
-1780 FMAQLTGKT
+1780 FMARLTGKA
-1789 EDEIIADLQGV
+1789 EDEIVADLQGV

-1824 LRIAQTAAESDPAF
+1824 LRVAQTAAESDSSF

-1865 WVDKKYIQAFITEL
+1865 WVDKAYIQRFMIEL
-1879 LKIPYNYQQ
+1879 LGIPYYEQ
-1888 SVRVNYEKTTAQ
+1888 RRIHVNYAPQTAE
-1900 WAITGKNSQPFNVFN
+1900 WSIDGKSLLSENVN
-1915 TMKYGTKRA
+1915 NYMKYGTRRA
-1924 PALKIIEDT
+1924 PALKILEDT

-1943 IVQDENGNDRRELN
+1943 VVQDENGREKRELN
-1957 QKETTIGQQKQQAI
+1957 QKETTIAQQKQQAI
-1971 KDAFR
+1971 KDAFHD
-1976 EWIWK
+1976 WVWK
-1981 DPTRRYELA
+1981 DPTRRHELVT
-1990 ARYNELFNSIRPR
+1990 RYNELFNSTRPR

-2011 FSGMNP
+2011 FDGMNP

-2136 RQERLLREQINDI
+2136 RQERLLREQIDEI
-2149 AAGIEEMEQ
+2149 AAGIEEMER

-2181 KLKANEKKD
+2181 KLKADEKKD

-2200 DRLFVDEAHMYKNLF
+2200 DRLFVDEAHAFKNGF

-2221 NVAGLSTSESQKST
+2221 NVAGIATSESQKST

-2244 DELTGGRGVV
+2244 DELTGGRGVI

-2272 RYLQYE
+2272 RYLQYG
-2278 TLERM
+2278 TLEKM
-2283 GLAHFDAWAS
+2283 GLIHFDAWAS

-2320 FNLPELMAMFKA
+2320 FNLPELMAMFKE

-2350 YETIAVKPSEYQEK
+2350 YETMAVKPSVYQEE
-2364 MVEALSERAAKVHS
+2364 MVEALSERASKVHS
-2378 GVVDPKE
+2378 GAIDPKE

-2407 LLPDDPGGKVNAC
+2407 LPPDEPGSKVNAC

-2428 REGDAQKLTQLVFC
+2428 KEGDAQKLTQLVFC

-2457 DIRDKLVASGIPKEE
+2457 DIRDKLVASGISKEE

-2483 KKKDLFAKVR
+2483 KKKELFARVR

-2499 LFGSTQKLGAGTNI
+2499 LFGSTQKLGAGTNV

-2523 DCPWRP
+2523 DAPWRP

-2632 SNQFRLEDQVLKH
+2632 SNQFKLEDQILKQ
-2645 YPQEIRQAQEWVK
+2645 YPEEIRQAQERAK
-2658 GYRADIALLE
+2658 GYRADMALLE
-2668 EHPLPKEGFV
+2668 AHPLPKDGFV
-2678 GMTIRGK
+2678 GMAIKEKRIA
-2685 LFKDKETAGKMLLEA
+2685 DKEEAGKMLLEA
-2700 CSMIEGYRELGRYRG
+2700 CRLSPHDMELGEYRG
-2715 MKMTAEFDGLHQA
+2715 MKMTVDYDSYRQE
-2728 VKLTLHGEMSYS
+2728 VKLILRGEMSHT
-2740 VKMGT
+2740 VTMGT
-2745 DVYGNLIRIEN
+2745 DVYGNLTRIEN
-2756 ALANLPRDMEKTEE
+2756 ALANMPQKLEKAEE
-2770 MIVELNRR
+2770 R
-2778 IEQDKEELKR
+2778 I
-2788 PFPKE
+2788 
-2793 AELETKSA
+2793 AELERQTEQAKAELGKPFAQEKELEAKAA
-2801 RLAALNAELNMDGK
+2801 RLAELNAALNIDEKRK
-2815 EEEQQEETQEKE
+2815 EPM
-2827 VTEKRPIKDVLKEY
+2827 EKRPMKDVLKAY
-2841 QERANAQNQDEK
+2841 QERADAQRQGEK
-2853 GRTNEWSR
+2853 GGTNEWNR

>member
-1 MAKLENYVELARQ
+1 MAKLENYVELAAQ
-14 TMREISADGEVWRS
+14 TVREIAADGETWRS
-28 FLTTASNVYKYG
+28 FLQTASTLYKYS
-40 FYDQLMIYAQRPDAT
+40 FYDQMMIYAQRPDAT
-55 ACASYELWTNTMR
+55 ACASFELWTNTMR

-88 RYHYVFDA
+88 RYRYVFDIS
-96 ADTGMRKDSRSPF
+96 DTGTRQNARTPF
-109 VWTTNEEN
+109 TWTIREEN
-117 GAAIGAM
+117 SMPIAAM

-130 VSANRGFV
+130 VSANRGLA
-138 GQLEEIAMQRVMDYW
+138 GQLEEIAMQKAMDYW

-166 SLLMGYD
+166 SLLMEYD

-186 AGVQYVL
+186 TGVQYML
-193 LTRCGLAEEHRF
+193 LSRCGLAEEHRF
-205 EPEDFMGILEW
+205 EPEDFTTILEW
-216 NTQQALAALGT
+216 NTPQALTALGT

-238 SIEREARSVERSKE
+238 SIEREARSVERSRPYA
-252 HVELQNGERI
+252 ELQNGERLS
-262 PDSRPENPRRAGDAG
+262 DSRPENPGRAGDAG

-283 QGISARTQENA
+283 QDVSEGAQKDD
-294 VQQPAPDGRVDGASD
+294 VQQPAADGGTDGASD
-309 GNRPDGERK
+309 GDRPDGGRAG
-318 SEPHGRRD
+318 EPHGQRD
-326 GGGAGRDR
+326 GGGAGRER
-334 SVEGARPDGVGRRD
+334 SAEGTRPDGVGRRD
-348 EQPESTGRGNRTER
+348 EQPESAGRGNRTER

-386 DRAVSAPSFISK
+386 DRAVSAPSSISK

-422 IGKTNEEIALRMKTL
+422 IGKTNEEIALRMKAL

-485 VGALIEAGQFGTQLE
+485 VGELIEAGQFGTQLE

-573 MQPDLMRFRFLLPRD
+573 MQPDLMRFRFLLPKD

-625 LTQSAPIA
+625 LTQNAPIA
-633 GADSRIYQFF
+633 GAANRIYQFF
-643 SAPHSTNEKLE
+643 SEPHSTNEKLE
-654 FLKNEYGIGGKMPGV
+654 FLKNEYGIGGRMPGV
-669 SGEHGSSESHDAKGI
+669 SGEHGSSESHDAKGM
-684 QLRKSNCPDVL
+684 QLRKSSCPDML

-790 MCGIPAH
+790 MCKIPAH

-810 DVTIAAK
+810 DVTIAEK

-853 VFRDPD
+853 VFRDSA
-859 IEQQPQPT
+859 IEQQTQPT
-867 EQELFEQ
+867 MQ
-874 YKLTVSNAL
+874 A
-883 LKDRTF
+883 
-889 VNACR
+889 
-894 NSDRQNAY
+894 
-902 LEGAEAIR
+902 
-910 RVVMASDDLQLVRL
+910 
-924 YFDAPDFHERLH
+924 
-936 QELLEE
+936 
-942 IYPALAAS
+942 
-950 EQVTRADL
+950 
-958 DATVR
+958 
-963 DMHGDLQD
+963 MHGNLQS
-971 KQEKNELEQNPNYR
+971 KQGQNEQEQNPNYR

-998 GAGGRVEKHL
+998 DAGGRAEKYL
-1008 WAGSVRAQIAK
+1008 WAGNVRAQIAK

-1053 VYHHFENGFDEKLG
+1053 VYHHFENGFDEKIE
-1067 YQTLEEATKVAQGYV
+1067 YQTLEEAIKVAQGYV

-1124 RDFPEQPEGIAVTQ
+1124 RDFPEQPEEVAVTQ
-1138 ESENSSDLVDDHHPP
+1138 ESESPSDLVDDHHPP
-1153 MPPYQAGDTVYLSN
+1153 MPPYQAGDTVYLGN

-1190 ISRIELRENFE
+1190 ISRIEPRENFE

-1219 PAQAET
+1219 PNQVET
-1225 DKLKPPDE
+1225 DNPKPPDE
-1233 QVREDAETETS
+1233 QSKEDVETS
-1244 VESEAKAE
+1244 IESGTKTE
-1252 QPKAQNFHITDD
+1252 QSSVHNFRITDD

-1276 FNIDAIQTLKQIES
+1276 FNIAAIQTLKQIEA
-1290 EGRQATPQE
+1290 EERQATPQE
-1299 QETLSKYVGW
+1299 QEILSGYVGW

-1314 AFDGNNAQWS
+1314 AYDGNNAQWS

-1358 AVYEALSNMG
+1358 AMYEALGNMG

-1374 LEPSCGVGNFFGCLP
+1374 LEPSCGVGNFFGMLP
-1389 EAMQGRKLY
+1389 ESMSQSRLY

-1403 SIAGRI
+1403 SITGRI

-1544 LGQTADGIPV
+1544 LGQAADGIPV

-1562 DMVLGRMQWDKSMYG
+1562 DMMLGRMQWDKSMYG

-1608 RTEISEIDIN
+1608 RIEISETDIN

-1630 NFSYAIVDGQ
+1630 NFSYALVNGQ
-1640 IYYRENSIMTRPTL
+1640 VYYRENSVMTRPVL
-1654 SQTAQERVKGMV
+1654 NQTTQERVKGMI

-1671 VQKLIN
+1671 VRKLID
-1677 LQLQDRSDAE
+1677 LQLTDGNDAE
-1687 IQSQQVELGRLYD
+1687 IRAQQAELGRLYD
-1700 AFSAEYGLI
+1700 AFSAEYGII
-1709 NSKVNGRAFE
+1709 NDKANGRAFE

-1730 EILDENGGLKRKA
+1730 EILDEDRKLKRKA
-1743 DIFDKRTIKQR
+1743 DIFSKRTIRRR
-1754 KPVERVDTAIEALA
+1754 KPVTQVDTASEALA
-1768 VSIGERAAVDLP
+1768 VSIGERAKVDLP
-1780 FMAQLTGKT
+1780 FMARLTGKA
-1789 EDEIIADLQGV
+1789 EDEIVADLQGV

-1824 LRIAQTAAESDPAF
+1824 LRVAQTAAESDSSF

-1865 WVDKKYIQAFITEL
+1865 WVDKAYIQRFMIEL
-1879 LKIPYNYQQ
+1879 LGIPYYEQ
-1888 SVRVNYEKTTAQ
+1888 RRIHVNYAPQTAE
-1900 WAITGKNSQPFNVFN
+1900 WSIDGKSLLSENVN
-1915 TMKYGTKRA
+1915 NYMKYGTRRA
-1924 PALKIIEDT
+1924 PALKILEDT

-1943 IVQDENGNDRRELN
+1943 VVQDENGREKRELN
-1957 QKETTIGQQKQQAI
+1957 QKETTIAQQKQQAI
-1971 KDAFR
+1971 KDAFYD
-1976 EWIWK
+1976 WVWK
-1981 DPTRRYELA
+1981 DPTRRHELVT
-1990 ARYNELFNSIRPR
+1990 RYNELFNSTRPR

-2011 FSGMNP
+2011 FDGMNP

-2136 RQERLLREQINDI
+2136 RQERLLREQIDEI
-2149 AAGIEEMEQ
+2149 AAGIEEMER

-2181 KLKANEKKD
+2181 KLKADEKKD

-2200 DRLFVDEAHMYKNLF
+2200 DRLFVDEAHAFKNGF

-2221 NVAGLSTSESQKST
+2221 NVAGIATSESQKST

-2244 DELTGGRGVV
+2244 DELTGGRGVI

-2272 RYLQYE
+2272 RYLQYG
-2278 TLERM
+2278 TLEKM
-2283 GLAHFDAWAS
+2283 GLIHFDAWAS

-2320 FNLPELMAMFKA
+2320 FNLPELMAMFKE

-2350 YETIAVKPSEYQEK
+2350 YETMAVKPSVYQEE
-2364 MVEALSERAAKVHS
+2364 MVEALSERASKVHS
-2378 GVVDPKE
+2378 GAVDPKE

-2407 LLPDDPGGKVNAC
+2407 LLPDEPGSKVNAC

-2428 REGDAQKLTQLVFC
+2428 KEGDAQKLTQLVFC

-2499 LFGSTQKLGAGTNI
+2499 LFGSTQKLGAGTNV

-2523 DCPWRP
+2523 DAPWRP

-2611 KEKMDLDIE
+2611 REKMDLDIE

-2632 SNQFRLEDQVLKH
+2632 SNQFKLEDQILKQ
-2645 YPQEIRQAQEWVK
+2645 YPEEIRQAQEWAK
-2658 GYRADIALLE
+2658 GYRADMALLE
-2668 EHPLPKEGFV
+2668 AHPLPKDGFV
-2678 GMTIRGK
+2678 GMAIKGK
-2685 LFKDKETAGKMLLEA
+2685 RIADKEAAGKMLLEA
-2700 CSMIEGYRELGRYRG
+2700 CRLSPHDMELGEYRG
-2715 MKMTAEFDGLHQA
+2715 MKMTVDYDSYRQE
-2728 VKLTLHGEMSYS
+2728 VKLVLRGEMSHT
-2740 VKMGT
+2740 VTMGT
-2745 DVYGNLIRIEN
+2745 DVYGNLTRMEN
-2756 ALANLPRDMEKTEE
+2756 TLANMPQKLEKAEE
-2770 MIVELNRR
+2770 R
-2778 IEQDKEELKR
+2778 I
-2788 PFPKE
+2788 
-2793 AELETKSA
+2793 AELERQTEQAKAELGKPFAQEKELEAKAA
-2801 RLAALNAELNMDGK
+2801 RLAELNAALNIDEKRK
-2815 EEEQQEETQEKE
+2815 EPM
-2827 VTEKRPIKDVLKEY
+2827 EKRPMKDVLKAY
-2841 QERANAQNQDEK
+2841 QERADAQSQGEK
-2853 GRTNEWSR
+2853 GGTNEWNR

>member
-1 MAKLENYVELARQ
+1 MAKLENYVELAAQ
-14 TMREISADGEVWRS
+14 TVREIAADGETWRS
-28 FLTTASNVYKYG
+28 FLQTASTLYKYS
-40 FYDQLMIYAQRPDAT
+40 FYDQMMIYAQRPDAT
-55 ACASYELWTNTMR
+55 ACASFELWTNTMR

-109 VWTTNEEN
+109 VWAVNEEN
-117 GAAIGAM
+117 SAVIGTM

-130 VSANRGFV
+130 VSANRGLA
-138 GQLEEIAMQRVMDYW
+138 GQLEEIAMQKAMDYW

-186 AGVQYVL
+186 TGVQYML
-193 LTRCGLAEEHRF
+193 LSRCGLAEEHRF
-205 EPEDFMGILEW
+205 EPEDFAPILEW
-216 NTQQALAALGT
+216 NTPRALSALGT

-238 SIEREARSVERSKE
+238 SIEREARSVERSRPYA
-252 HVELQNGERI
+252 ELQNGERLS
-262 PDSRPENPRRAGDAG
+262 DSRPENPGRAGDAG

-283 QGISARTQENA
+283 QGVSEGAQKDD
-294 VQQPAPDGRVDGASD
+294 VQQPAAGGRTDGASD
-309 GNRPDGERK
+309 GDRPDGGRAG
-318 SEPHGRRD
+318 EPHGQRD
-326 GGGAGRDR
+326 GGGAGRER
-334 SVEGARPDGVGRRD
+334 SAEGTRPDGVGRRD
-348 EQPESTGRGNRTER
+348 EQPESAGRGNRTER

-422 IGKTNEEIALRMKTL
+422 IDKTNEEIALRMKTL
-437 YHDGSGFELDGRRFS
+437 YHDGNGFELDGRRFS

-531 SLMTDTPLIFP
+531 SLMTDIPLIFP

-573 MQPDLMRFRFLLPRD
+573 IQPDLMRFRFLLPKD

-625 LTQSAPIA
+625 LTQNAPIA
-633 GADSRIYQFF
+633 GAASRIYQFF

-684 QLRKSNCPDVL
+684 QLRKSNCSDVL
-695 LKWNQ
+695 LKWNH

-790 MCGIPAH
+790 MCKIPAH

-810 DVTIAAK
+810 DVTIAEK

-853 VFRDPD
+853 VFRDSA
-859 IEQQPQPT
+859 IEQQTQPT
-867 EQELFEQ
+867 MQ
-874 YKLTVSNAL
+874 A
-883 LKDRTF
+883 
-889 VNACR
+889 
-894 NSDRQNAY
+894 
-902 LEGAEAIR
+902 
-910 RVVMASDDLQLVRL
+910 
-924 YFDAPDFHERLH
+924 
-936 QELLEE
+936 
-942 IYPALAAS
+942 
-950 EQVTRADL
+950 
-958 DATVR
+958 
-963 DMHGDLQD
+963 MHGNLQS
-971 KQEKNELEQNPNYR
+971 KQGQNEQEQNPNYR

-998 GAGGRVEKHL
+998 DAGGRAEKYL
-1008 WAGSVRAQIAK
+1008 WAGNVRAQIAK

-1053 VYHHFENGFDEKLG
+1053 VYHHFENGFDEKIE
-1067 YQTLEEATKVAQGYV
+1067 YQTLEEAIKVAQGYV

-1124 RDFPEQPEGIAVTQ
+1124 RDFPEQPEEVAVTQ
-1138 ESENSSDLVDDHHPP
+1138 ESESPSDLVDDHHPP
-1153 MPPYQAGDTVYLSN
+1153 MPPYQAGDTVYLGN

-1190 ISRIELRENFE
+1190 ISRIEPRENFE

-1219 PAQAET
+1219 PNQVET
-1225 DKLKPPDE
+1225 DNPKPPDE
-1233 QVREDAETETS
+1233 QSKEDVETS
-1244 VESEAKAE
+1244 IESGTKTE
-1252 QPKAQNFHITDD
+1252 QPSVHNFRITDD

-1276 FNIDAIQTLKQIES
+1276 FNIAAIQTLKQIEA
-1290 EGRQATPQE
+1290 EGRQARPDE
-1299 QETLSKYVGW
+1299 QEILSRYVGW
-1309 GGIPQ
+1309 GGLPQ
-1314 AFDGNNAQWS
+1314 AFDAENASWQK
-1324 EEYQQLK
+1324 EYQQLK

-1358 AVYEALSNMG
+1358 AMYEALGNMG

-1374 LEPSCGVGNFFGCLP
+1374 LEPSCGVGNFFGMLP
-1389 EAMQGRKLY
+1389 ESMSQSRLY

-1403 SIAGRI
+1403 SITGRM
-1409 ARQLYPDAQIEIRG
+1409 ARQLYPDARIEITG
-1423 FEKTSRKDFFDVA
+1423 FEKTNRKDFFDVA
-1436 VGNVPFGNYKVADK
+1436 VGNVPFGNYKVADRA
-1450 PFDKYGFLI
+1450 FDKYGFLI
-1459 HDYFFAK
+1459 HDYFLAK
-1466 ALEQVRP
+1466 TLEQVRP

-1608 RTEISEIDIN
+1608 RIEISEMDMN
-1618 EGRTIPADPDVR
+1618 SERTIPADPDVR
-1630 NFSYAIVDGQ
+1630 NFSYALVNGQ
-1640 IYYRENSIMTRPTL
+1640 VYYRENSVMTRPVL
-1654 SQTAQERVKGMV
+1654 NQTTQERIKGMI

-1671 VQKLIN
+1671 VRKLID
-1677 LQLQDRSDAE
+1677 LQLTDGSDAE
-1687 IQSQQVELGRLYD
+1687 IRAQQEELGRLYD
-1700 AFSAEYGLI
+1700 AFSAEYGII
-1709 NSKVNGRAFE
+1709 NGKANGRAFE

-1730 EILDENGGLKRKA
+1730 EILDEDRKLKRKA
-1743 DIFDKRTIKQR
+1743 DIFSKRTIRRK
-1754 KPVERVDTAIEALA
+1754 KPVTQVDTASEALA
-1768 VSIGERAAVDLP
+1768 VSIGERAKVDLP
-1780 FMAQLTGKT
+1780 FMARLTGKA
-1789 EDEIIADLQGV
+1789 EDEIVADLQGV

-1824 LRIAQTAAESDPAF
+1824 LRVAQTAAESDSSF

-1865 WVDKKYIQAFITEL
+1865 WVDKAYIQRFMIEL
-1879 LKIPYNYQQ
+1879 LGIPYYEQ
-1888 SVRVNYEKTTAQ
+1888 RRIHVNYAPQTAE
-1900 WAITGKNSQPFNVFN
+1900 WSIDGKSLLSENVN
-1915 TMKYGTKRA
+1915 NHMKYGTRRA
-1924 PALKIIEDT
+1924 PALKILEDT

-1943 IVQDENGNDRRELN
+1943 VVQDENGRDKRELN
-1957 QKETTIGQQKQQAI
+1957 QKETTIAQQKQQAI
-1971 KDAFR
+1971 KDAFHD
-1976 EWIWK
+1976 WVWK
-1981 DPTRRYELA
+1981 DPTRRHELVT
-1990 ARYNELFNSIRPR
+1990 RYNELFNSTRPR

-2011 FSGMNP
+2011 FDGMNP

-2136 RQERLLREQINDI
+2136 RQERLLREQIDEI
-2149 AAGIEEMEQ
+2149 AAGIEEMER

-2181 KLKANEKKD
+2181 KLKADEKKD

-2200 DRLFVDEAHMYKNLF
+2200 DRLFVDEAHAFKNGF

-2221 NVAGLSTSESQKST
+2221 NVAGIATSESQKST

-2244 DELTGGRGVV
+2244 DELTGGRGVI

-2263 SMTELYTMQ
+2263 SMTEMYTMQ
-2272 RYLQYE
+2272 RYLQYG
-2278 TLERM
+2278 TLEKM
-2283 GLAHFDAWAS
+2283 GLIHFDAWAS

-2320 FNLPELMAMFKA
+2320 FNLPELMAMFKE

-2350 YETIAVKPSEYQEK
+2350 YETMAVKPSVYQEE
-2364 MVEALSERAAKVHS
+2364 MVEALSERASKVHS
-2378 GVVDPKE
+2378 GAIDPKE

-2407 LLPDDPGGKVNAC
+2407 LLPDEPGSKVNAC

-2428 REGDAQKLTQLVFC
+2428 KEGEAQKLTQLVFC

-2499 LFGSTQKLGAGTNI
+2499 LFGSTQKLGAGTNV

-2523 DCPWRP
+2523 DAPWRP

-2632 SNQFRLEDQVLKH
+2632 SNQFKLEDQILKQ
-2645 YPQEIRQAQEWVK
+2645 YPEEIRQAQERAK
-2658 GYRADIALLE
+2658 GYRADMALLE
-2668 EHPLPKEGFV
+2668 AHPLPKNGFV
-2678 GMTIRGK
+2678 GMAIKGK
-2685 LFKDKETAGKMLLEA
+2685 RIADKEAAGKMLLEA
-2700 CSMIEGYRELGRYRG
+2700 CRLLPHDMELGEYRG
-2715 MKMTAEFDGLHQA
+2715 MKMTVDYDSYRQE
-2728 VKLTLHGEMSYS
+2728 VKLILRGEMLHT
-2740 VKMGT
+2740 VTMGT
-2745 DVYGNLIRIEN
+2745 DVYGNLTRIEN
-2756 ALANLPRDMEKTEE
+2756 ALANMPQKLEKAEE
-2770 MIVELNRR
+2770 R
-2778 IEQDKEELKR
+2778 I
-2788 PFPKE
+2788 
-2793 AELETKSA
+2793 AELERQTEQAKAELGKPFAQEKELEAKAA
-2801 RLAALNAELNMDGK
+2801 RLAELNAALNID
-2815 EEEQQEETQEKE
+2815 
-2827 VTEKRPIKDVLKEY
+2827 EKRKEPMEKRSMKDVLKAY
-2841 QERANAQNQDEK
+2841 QERADAQSQGEK
-2853 GRTNEWSR
+2853 GGTNEWNR

>member
-1 MAKLENYVELARQ
+1 MPKIDDYVQLAAQ
-14 TMREISADGEVWRS
+14 TAREISADGETWRS
-28 FLTTASNVYKYG
+28 FLQTASTLYKYG
-40 FYDQLMIYAQRPDAT
+40 FYDQMMIYAQRPDAT
-55 ACASYELWTNTMR
+55 ACASFELWTNTMR

-88 RYHYVFDA
+88 RYRYVFDIS
-96 ADTGMRKDSRSPF
+96 DTGTRQNARTPF
-109 VWTTNEEN
+109 TWAICEEN
-117 GAAIGAM
+117 RAPIAAM

-130 VSANRGFV
+130 VSANRGLA
-138 GQLEEIAMQRVMDYW
+138 GQLEEIAMQKAMDYW

-166 SLLMGYD
+166 SLLMEYD

-186 AGVQYVL
+186 TGVQYML
-193 LTRCGLAEEHRF
+193 FSRCGLAEEHRF
-205 EPEDFMGILEW
+205 EPEDFTAILEW
-216 NTQQALAALGT
+216 NTPRAFSALGT

-238 SIEREARSVERSKE
+238 SIEREARSVERSRPYA
-252 HVELQNGERI
+252 ELQNGERLS
-262 PDSRPENPRRAGDAG
+262 DSRPENPGRAGDAG

-283 QGISARTQENA
+283 QGVSEGVQKDD
-294 VQQPAPDGRVDGASD
+294 VQQPAADGRTDGASD
-309 GNRPDGERK
+309 GDRPDGGRAG
-318 SEPHGRRD
+318 EPRGQRD
-326 GGGAGRDR
+326 GGGAGRER
-334 SVEGARPDGVGRRD
+334 SAEGTRPDGVGRRD
-348 EQPESTGRGNRTER
+348 EQPESAGRGNRTER

-377 ITEYGEGAD
+377 ITEYGKGAD

-452 VWFDPSGIQ
+452 VWFDPRGIQ

-559 GLIRQMEVFADAVA
+559 GLIRQMEVFADAVT

-625 LTQSAPIA
+625 LTQNAPIA
-633 GADSRIYQFF
+633 GAGSRIYQFF
-643 SAPHSTNEKLE
+643 SEPHSTNEKLE
-654 FLKNEYGIGGKMPGV
+654 FLKNEYGIGGRMPGV

-700 VAERIDGLIQ
+700 VAERVSELIRQ
-710 MNRYL
+710 NRYL
-715 TPEKQALY
+715 TPNRRE
-723 EKKEV
+723 
-728 QDSARNTDYDT
+728 TD
-739 YNSIKAAHPDEIVL
+739 N
-753 FQVGDFF
+753 
-760 ELYDEDARQAAENL
+760 
-774 GLNLTSRN
+774 
-782 LEGVGRVA
+782 
-790 MCGIPAH
+790 
-797 SLEQYVEQLRDKV
+797 
-810 DVTIAAK
+810 
-817 RENSAAYHVY
+817 
-827 TLLSVDHEA
+827 
-836 ENAINAYEAEF
+836 NAP
-847 GADGTR
+847 T
-853 VFRDPD
+853 
-859 IEQQPQPT
+859 QQPT
-867 EQELFEQ
+867 EQALFES
-874 YKLTVSNAL
+874 YKLTVGNVLS
-883 LKDRTF
+883 KDEAF

-902 LEGAEAIR
+902 LEGTQAIR
-910 RVVMASDDLQLVRL
+910 RIVMASDDLQLVRL
-924 YFDAPDFHERLH
+924 YFDTPSFHERLH
-936 QELLEE
+936 QELLDEL
-942 IYPALAAS
+942 YPTLAAS
-950 EQVTRADL
+950 SI
-958 DATVR
+958 
-963 DMHGDLQD
+963 
-971 KQEKNELEQNPNYR
+971 P
-985 LLSRLK
+985 
-991 ADCDYFL
+991 
-998 GAGGRVEKHL
+998 
-1008 WAGSVRAQIAK
+1008 
-1019 MREIY
+1019 
-1024 ETLPAKPEWLTKE
+1024 PP
-1037 AIDDYDEQ
+1037 
-1045 MTPQYQVV
+1045 YQVV
-1053 VYHHFENGFDEKLG
+1053 TYHHFENGFDSKLD
-1067 YQTLEEATKVAQGYV
+1067 YPTLEEAIKAAQGYV
-1082 NGTMESDG
+1082 NGAMSGDG

-1124 RDFPEQPEGIAVTQ
+1124 RDFPEQPEEVAVTQ
-1138 ESENSSDLVDDHHPP
+1138 ESESPSDLVDDHHPP
-1153 MPPYQAGDTVYLSN
+1153 MPPYQAGDTVYLGN

-1190 ISRIELRENFE
+1190 ISRIEPRENFE

-1219 PAQAET
+1219 PNQVET
-1225 DKLKPPDE
+1225 DNPKPPDE
-1233 QVREDAETETS
+1233 QSKEDVETS
-1244 VESEAKAE
+1244 IESGTKTE
-1252 QPKAQNFHITDD
+1252 QPSVHNFRITDD

-1276 FNIDAIQTLKQIES
+1276 FNIAAIQTLKQIEA
-1290 EGRQATPQE
+1290 EERQATPQE
-1299 QETLSKYVGW
+1299 QEILSGYVGW

-1314 AFDGNNAQWS
+1314 AYDGNNAQWS

-1358 AVYEALSNMG
+1358 AMYEALGNMG

-1374 LEPSCGVGNFFGCLP
+1374 LEPSCGVGNFFGMLP
-1389 EAMQGRKLY
+1389 ESMSQSRLY

-1403 SIAGRI
+1403 SITGRI

-1544 LGQTADGIPV
+1544 LGQTADGIPI

-1562 DMVLGRMQWDKSMYG
+1562 DMVLGKMQWDKSMYG

-1608 RTEISEIDIN
+1608 RMEIFETDIN

-1630 NFSYAIVDGQ
+1630 NFSYALVNGQ
-1640 IYYRENSIMTRPTL
+1640 VYYRENSVMTRPVL
-1654 SQTAQERVKGMV
+1654 NQTTQERVKGMI

-1671 VQKLIN
+1671 VRKLID
-1677 LQLQDRSDAE
+1677 LQLTDGSDAE
-1687 IQSQQVELGRLYD
+1687 IRAQQAELGRLYD
-1700 AFSAEYGLI
+1700 AFSAEYGII
-1709 NSKVNGRAFE
+1709 NGKANGRAFE

-1730 EILDENGGLKRKA
+1730 EILDEDRKLKRKA
-1743 DIFDKRTIKQR
+1743 DIFSKRTIRRR
-1754 KPVERVDTAIEALA
+1754 KPVTQVDTASEALA
-1768 VSIGERAAVDLP
+1768 VSIGERAKVDLP
-1780 FMAQLTGKT
+1780 FMARLTGKA
-1789 EDEIIADLQGV
+1789 EDEIVADLQGV

-1824 LRIAQTAAESDPAF
+1824 LRVAQTAAESDPSF

-1843 ALQAAQPKDLDASEI
+1843 ALQAAQPKNLDASEI

-1865 WVDKKYIQAFITEL
+1865 WVDKAYIQRFMIEL
-1879 LKIPYNYQQ
+1879 LGIPYYEQ
-1888 SVRVNYEKTTAQ
+1888 RRIHVNYAPQTAE
-1900 WAITGKNSQPFNVFN
+1900 WSIDGKSLLSENVN
-1915 TMKYGTKRA
+1915 NHMKYGTRRA
-1924 PALKIIEDT
+1924 PALKILEDT

-1943 IVQDENGNDRRELN
+1943 VVQDENGREKRELN
-1957 QKETTIGQQKQQAI
+1957 QKETTIAQQKQQAI
-1971 KDAFR
+1971 KDAFHD
-1976 EWIWK
+1976 WVWK
-1981 DPTRRYELA
+1981 DPTRRHELVT
-1990 ARYNELFNSIRPR
+1990 RYNELFNSTRPR

-2011 FSGMNP
+2011 FDGMNP

-2136 RQERLLREQINDI
+2136 RQERLLREQIDEI
-2149 AAGIEEMEQ
+2149 AAGIEEMER

-2181 KLKANEKKD
+2181 KLKADEKKD

-2200 DRLFVDEAHMYKNLF
+2200 DRLFVDEAHAFKNGF

-2221 NVAGLSTSESQKST
+2221 NVAGIATSESQKST

-2244 DELTGGRGVV
+2244 DELTGGRGVI

-2272 RYLQYE
+2272 RYLQYG
-2278 TLERM
+2278 TLEKM
-2283 GLAHFDAWAS
+2283 GLIHFDAWAS

-2315 RFAKF
+2315 RFANF
-2320 FNLPELMAMFKA
+2320 FNLPELMAMFKE

-2350 YETIAVKPSEYQEK
+2350 YETMAVKPSVYQEE
-2364 MVEALSERAAKVHS
+2364 MVEALSERASKVHS
-2378 GVVDPKE
+2378 GAIDPKE

-2407 LLPDDPGGKVNAC
+2407 LLPDEPGSKVNAC

-2428 REGDAQKLTQLVFC
+2428 KEGDAQKLTQLVFC

-2499 LFGSTQKLGAGTNI
+2499 LFGSTQKLGAGTNV

-2523 DCPWRP
+2523 DAPWRP

-2632 SNQFRLEDQVLKH
+2632 SNQFKLEDQILKQ
-2645 YPQEIRQAQEWVK
+2645 YPEEIRQAQERAK
-2658 GYRADIALLE
+2658 GYRADMALLE
-2668 EHPLPKEGFV
+2668 AHPLPKDGFV
-2678 GMTIRGK
+2678 GMVIKGK
-2685 LFKDKETAGKMLLEA
+2685 RIADKEAAGKMLLEA
-2700 CSMIEGYRELGRYRG
+2700 CRLSPHDMELGEYRG
-2715 MKMTAEFDGLHQA
+2715 MKMTVDYDSYRQE
-2728 VKLTLHGEMSYS
+2728 VKLVLRGEMLHT
-2740 VKMGT
+2740 VTMGT
-2745 DVYGNLIRIEN
+2745 DVYGNLTRIEN
-2756 ALANLPRDMEKTEE
+2756 ALANMPQKLEKAEE
-2770 MIVELNRR
+2770 R
-2778 IEQDKEELKR
+2778 I
-2788 PFPKE
+2788 
-2793 AELETKSA
+2793 AELERQTEQAKAELGKPFAQEKELEAKAA
-2801 RLAALNAELNMDGK
+2801 RLAELNAALNIDEKRK
-2815 EEEQQEETQEKE
+2815 EPM
-2827 VTEKRPIKDVLKEY
+2827 EKRPMKDVLKAY
-2841 QERANAQNQDEK
+2841 QERADAQSQGEK
-2853 GRTNEWSR
+2853 GGTNEWNR

>member
-1 MAKLENYVELARQ
+1 MAKLENYVELAQQ
-14 TMREISADGEVWRS
+14 TMREISADGENWRA
-28 FLTTASNVYKYG
+28 FLATASNVYKYG

-55 ACASYELWTNTMR
+55 ACASYEIWNQTMR
-68 RYVRRGAKGI
+68 RYVRRGTKGI
-78 ALLDMTGDVP
+78 ALLDMMGDVP

-109 VWTTNEEN
+109 VWTINEEN

-130 VSANRGFV
+130 VSANRGLA

-186 AGVQYVL
+186 AGVQHML
-193 LTRCGLAEEHRF
+193 LNRCGLAEEHRF
-205 EPEDFMGILEW
+205 EPEDFATILEW
-216 NTQQALAALGT
+216 NTPQALTALGT

-262 PDSRPENPRRAGDAG
+262 PDSRPENPGRTGDAG
-277 QVRQDA
+277 QVWQDA
-283 QGISARTQENA
+283 QGVSARAQENA
-294 VQQPAPDGRVDGASD
+294 VQQPAADGRTDGASD
-309 GNRPDGERK
+309 GDRPDGGRAG
-318 SEPHGRRD
+318 EPHGRRD
-326 GGGAGRDR
+326 GGGAGRER
-334 SVEGARPDGVGRRD
+334 NTEGTRPDGVGRRD
-348 EQPESTGRGNRTER
+348 EQPESAGRGNRTDR

-377 ITEYGEGAD
+377 IIEYGEGAD

-413 RMELAFDAM
+413 RMELAFDTM

-437 YHDGSGFELDGRRFS
+437 YHDGNGFELDGRRFS

-485 VGALIEAGQFGTQLE
+485 VGELIEAGQFGTQLE
-500 NVEAPGTIRRKV
+500 NVEAPGTIRRKT

-531 SLMTDTPLIFP
+531 SPMTDTPLIFP

-573 MQPDLMRFRFLLPRD
+573 MQPDLMRFRFLQPKD

-610 PDVRGFMTQDEIDAV
+610 PDVRGFMTQDEIDTV
-625 LTQSAPIA
+625 LTQNAPIA
-633 GADSRIYQFF
+633 GAGSRIYQFF
-643 SAPHSTNEKLE
+643 SEPHSTNEKLE
-654 FLKNEYGIGGKMPGV
+654 FLKNEYGIGGRMPGV

-684 QLRKSNCPDVL
+684 QLRKSSCPDVL

-700 VAERIDGLIQ
+700 VAERIDRLIHDGH
-710 MNRYL
+710 YL
-715 TPEKQALY
+715 KSDAPDRKEPEISFTPDVEAYKRLKD
-723 EKKEV
+723 EHPRRLV
-728 QDSARNTDYDT
+728 GVRMDDT
-739 YNSIKAAHPDEIVL
+739 LL
-753 FQVGDFF
+753 FYG
-760 ELYDEDARQAAENL
+760 EDAQTAAPL
-774 GLNLTSRN
+774 
-782 LEGVGRVA
+782 
-790 MCGIPAH
+790 M
-797 SLEQYVEQLRDKV
+797 D
-810 DVTIAAK
+810 
-817 RENSAAYHVY
+817 
-827 TLLSVDHEA
+827 
-836 ENAINAYEAEF
+836 
-847 GADGTR
+847 TR
-853 VFRDPD
+853 
-859 IEQQPQPT
+859 
-867 EQELFEQ
+867 LFEQ
-874 YKLTVSNAL
+874 DIPGMGIVSVTGIPFGRWSVAAKALTENGHGIY
-883 LKDRTF
+883 F
-889 VNACR
+889 
-894 NSDRQNAY
+894 
-902 LEGAEAIR
+902 AET
-910 RVVMASDDLQLVRL
+910 
-924 YFDAPDFHERLH
+924 
-936 QELLEE
+936 
-942 IYPALAAS
+942 S
-950 EQVTRADL
+950 EQGGYEVVKEL
-958 DATVR
+958 DGRR
-963 DMHGDLQD
+963 D
-971 KQEKNELEQNPNYR
+971 EP
-985 LLSRLK
+985 S
-991 ADCDYFL
+991 
-998 GAGGRVEKHL
+998 
-1008 WAGSVRAQIAK
+1008 
-1019 MREIY
+1019 
-1024 ETLPAKPEWLTKE
+1024 
-1037 AIDDYDEQ
+1037 
-1045 MTPQYQVV
+1045 YQV
-1053 VYHHFENGFDEKLG
+1053 
-1067 YQTLEEATKVAQGYV
+1067 
-1082 NGTMESDG
+1082 
-1090 FAYDGAAVYN
+1090 
-1100 HQEHRYLYIYGH
+1100 
-1112 YPDEKAH
+1112 
-1119 AQVEG
+1119 
-1124 RDFPEQPEGIAVTQ
+1124 
-1138 ESENSSDLVDDHHPP
+1138 
-1153 MPPYQAGDTVYLSN
+1153 GDTVYLGN
-1167 TAFIIEEVTDTH
+1167 TAFLIEEITDTH
-1179 VTMRDPTLLYP
+1179 VNLRDPTLLYP
-1190 ISRIELRENFE
+1190 ISRVERRDTFE
-1201 RMLAED
+1201 QMLAED
-1207 ARNTFLFEGQTE
+1207 TRNDELFYRQTDAMPAESENFALTEEAPSDPAPQQPKEDIRLHNLVIDLTGQ
-1219 PAQAET
+1219 
-1225 DKLKPPDE
+1225 
-1233 QVREDAETETS
+1233 ETES
-1244 VESEAKAE
+1244 KEAE
-1252 QPKAQNFHITDD
+1252 PYKAQNFHITND

-1276 FNIDAIQTLKQIES
+1276 FNIAAIQTLKQIEA

-1309 GGIPQ
+1309 GGLPQ
-1314 AFDGNNAQWS
+1314 AFDAENASWQK
-1324 EEYQQLK
+1324 EYQQLK

-1353 PMVIR
+1353 PVVIR
-1358 AVYEALSNMG
+1358 AMYEALDSMG
-1368 FQSGNI
+1368 FQDGNV
-1374 LEPSCGVGNFFGCLP
+1374 LEPACGVGNFFGMLP
-1389 EAMQGRKLY
+1389 EAMQSSKLY

-1403 SIAGRI
+1403 SITGRM
-1409 ARQLYPDAQIEIRG
+1409 ARQLYPDARIEITG
-1423 FEKTSRKDFFDVA
+1423 FEKTNRKDFFDVA
-1436 VGNVPFGNYKVADK
+1436 VGNVPFGNYKVADRA
-1450 PFDKYGFLI
+1450 FDKYGFLI
-1459 HDYFFAK
+1459 HDYFIAK
-1466 ALEQVRP
+1466 SLEQVRP

-1520 EVTSDILFLQKRE
+1520 EVTSGILFLQKRE

-1544 LGQTADGIPV
+1544 LGQTADGIPI

-1562 DMVLGRMQWDKSMYG
+1562 DMMLGRMQWDKSMYG

-1586 IPGADLAQ
+1586 IHGADLAQ
-1594 QLHAAVRNIDGEYK
+1594 QLHAAVQNIDGEYK
-1608 RTEISEIDIN
+1608 RIEISEMDIN
-1618 EGRTIPADPDVR
+1618 SERTIPADPDVR
-1630 NFSYAIVDGQ
+1630 NFSYALVNGQ
-1640 IYYRENSIMTRPTL
+1640 VYYRENSVMTRPVL
-1654 SQTAQERVKGMV
+1654 NQTTQERAKGMI

-1671 VQKLIN
+1671 VRKLID
-1677 LQLQDRSDAE
+1677 LQLTDGSDAE
-1687 IQSQQVELGRLYD
+1687 IRAQQAELGRLYD
-1700 AFSAEYGLI
+1700 AFSAEYGII
-1709 NSKVNGRAFE
+1709 NGKANGRAFE

-1730 EILDENGGLKRKA
+1730 EILDEDRKLKRKA
-1743 DIFDKRTIKQR
+1743 DIFSKRTIRRR
-1754 KPVERVDTAIEALA
+1754 KPVTQVDTASEALA
-1768 VSIGERAAVDLP
+1768 VSIGERAKVDLP
-1780 FMAQLTGKT
+1780 FMARLTGKA
-1789 EDEIIADLQGV
+1789 EDEIVADLQGV

-1824 LRIAQTAAESDPAF
+1824 LRVAQTAAESDPSF

-1865 WVDKKYIQAFITEL
+1865 WVDKAYIQRFMIEL
-1879 LKIPYNYQQ
+1879 LGIPYYEQ
-1888 SVRVNYEKTTAQ
+1888 RRIHVNYALQTAE
-1900 WAITGKNSQPFNVFN
+1900 WSIDGKSLLSENVN
-1915 TMKYGTKRA
+1915 NHMKYGTRRA
-1924 PALKIIEDT
+1924 PALKILEDT

-1943 IVQDENGNDRRELN
+1943 VVQDENGREKRELN
-1957 QKETTIGQQKQQAI
+1957 QKETTIAQQKQQAI
-1971 KDAFR
+1971 KDAFHD
-1976 EWIWK
+1976 WVWK
-1981 DPTRRYELA
+1981 DPTRRHELVT
-1990 ARYNELFNSIRPR
+1990 RYNELFNSTRPR

-2011 FSGMNP
+2011 FDGMNP

-2136 RQERLLREQINDI
+2136 RQERLLREQIDEI
-2149 AAGIEEMEQ
+2149 AAGIEEMER

-2181 KLKANEKKD
+2181 KLKADEKKD

-2200 DRLFVDEAHMYKNLF
+2200 DRLFVDEAHAFKNGF

-2221 NVAGLSTSESQKST
+2221 NVAGIATSESQKST

-2244 DELTGGRGVV
+2244 DELTGGRGVI

-2272 RYLQYE
+2272 RYLQYG
-2278 TLERM
+2278 TLEKM
-2283 GLAHFDAWAS
+2283 GLIHFDAWAS

-2320 FNLPELMAMFKA
+2320 FNLPELMAMFKE

-2350 YETIAVKPSEYQEK
+2350 YETMAVKPSVYQEE
-2364 MVEALSERAAKVHS
+2364 MVEALSERASKVHS
-2378 GVVDPKE
+2378 GAVDPKE

-2407 LLPDDPGGKVNAC
+2407 LLPDEPGSKVNAC

-2428 REGDAQKLTQLVFC
+2428 KEGDAQKLTQLVFC

-2483 KKKDLFAKVR
+2483 KKKELFAKVR

-2499 LFGSTQKLGAGTNI
+2499 LFGSTQKLGAGTNV

-2523 DCPWRP
+2523 DAPWRP

-2611 KEKMDLDIE
+2611 KEKMNLDVE

-2632 SNQFRLEDQVLKH
+2632 SNQFKLEDQILKQ
-2645 YPQEIRQAQEWVK
+2645 YPEEIRQAQERAK
-2658 GYRADIALLE
+2658 GYRADMALLE
-2668 EHPLPKEGFV
+2668 AHPLPKDGFV
-2678 GMTIRGK
+2678 GMAIKGK
-2685 LFKDKETAGKMLLEA
+2685 RIADKEAAGKMLLEA
-2700 CSMIEGYRELGRYRG
+2700 CRLSPHDMELGEYRG
-2715 MKMTAEFDGLHQA
+2715 MKMTVDYDSYRQE
-2728 VKLTLHGEMSYS
+2728 VKLILRGEMSHT
-2740 VKMGT
+2740 VTMGT
-2745 DVYGNLIRIEN
+2745 DVYGNLTRIEN
-2756 ALANLPRDMEKTEE
+2756 ALANMPQKLEKAEE
-2770 MIVELNRR
+2770 R
-2778 IEQDKEELKR
+2778 I
-2788 PFPKE
+2788 
-2793 AELETKSA
+2793 AELERQTEQARAELGKPFAQEKELEAKAA
-2801 RLAALNAELNMDGK
+2801 RLAELNAALNIDEKRK
-2815 EEEQQEETQEKE
+2815 EPM
-2827 VTEKRPIKDVLKEY
+2827 EKRPMKDVLKAY
-2841 QERANAQNQDEK
+2841 QERADAQRQGEK
-2853 GRTNEWSR
+2853 GGTNEWNR

>member
-1 MAKLENYVELARQ
+1 MPKIDDYVQLAAQ
-14 TMREISADGEVWRS
+14 TSREIAADAENWRS
-28 FLTTASNVYKYG
+28 FLQTASTVYKYG

-78 ALLDMTGDVP
+78 ALLDMNGDVP
-88 RYHYVFDA
+88 RYHYVFDVS
-96 ADTGMRKDSRSPF
+96 DTGARRNSRTPF
-109 VWTTNEEN
+109 TW
-117 GAAIGAM
+117 AIHEDNQAPIAAM
-124 LEKEYE
+124 LEKEYDI
-130 VSANRGFV
+130 SANRGLA

-159 LRDIVDG
+159 IRAIVDG
-166 SLLMGYD
+166 ALLMGYD
-173 ELNLELAFRNTAT
+173 ELNLELVFRNTAT
-186 AGVQYVL
+186 SAIQYTL
-193 LTRCGLAEEHRF
+193 LCRCGLMEEHRF
-205 EPEDFMGILEW
+205 EPEDFATVLEW
-216 NTQQALAALGT
+216 NTPQALMALGT

-262 PDSRPENPRRAGDAG
+262 PDSRPENSGRTGDAG

-283 QGISARTQENA
+283 QGVSARTQENA
-294 VQQPAPDGRVDGASD
+294 VQQPAPDGRADGTSG
-309 GNRPDGERK
+309 GNRPDGGRAG
-318 SEPHGRRD
+318 EPHGQRD
-326 GGGAGRDR
+326 GGGAGRER
-334 SVEGARPDGVGRRD
+334 SAEGTRPDGVGRRD
-348 EQPESTGRGNRTER
+348 EQPESAGRGNRTER

-485 VGALIEAGQFGTQLE
+485 VGELIEAGQFGTQLE
-500 NVEAPGTIRRKV
+500 NVEAPGTIRRKT

-573 MQPDLMRFRFLLPRD
+573 MQPDLMRFRFLLPKD

-625 LTQSAPIA
+625 LTQNAPIA
-633 GADSRIYQFF
+633 GAGSRIYQFF
-643 SAPHSTNEKLE
+643 SEPHSTNEKLE
-654 FLKNEYGIGGKMPGV
+654 FLKNEYGIGGRMPGV

-700 VAERIDGLIQ
+700 VAERVSELIRQ
-710 MNRYL
+710 NRYL
-715 TPEKQALY
+715 TPNRRE
-723 EKKEV
+723 
-728 QDSARNTDYDT
+728 TD
-739 YNSIKAAHPDEIVL
+739 N
-753 FQVGDFF
+753 
-760 ELYDEDARQAAENL
+760 
-774 GLNLTSRN
+774 
-782 LEGVGRVA
+782 
-790 MCGIPAH
+790 
-797 SLEQYVEQLRDKV
+797 
-810 DVTIAAK
+810 
-817 RENSAAYHVY
+817 
-827 TLLSVDHEA
+827 
-836 ENAINAYEAEF
+836 NAP
-847 GADGTR
+847 T
-853 VFRDPD
+853 
-859 IEQQPQPT
+859 QQPT
-867 EQELFEQ
+867 EQALFES
-874 YKLTVSNAL
+874 YKLTVGNVLS
-883 LKDRTF
+883 KDEAF

-902 LEGAEAIR
+902 LEGTQAIR
-910 RVVMASDDLQLVRL
+910 RIVMASDDLQLVRL
-924 YFDAPDFHERLH
+924 YFDTPSFHERLH
-936 QELLEE
+936 QELLDEL
-942 IYPALAAS
+942 YPTLAAS
-950 EQVTRADL
+950 SI
-958 DATVR
+958 
-963 DMHGDLQD
+963 
-971 KQEKNELEQNPNYR
+971 P
-985 LLSRLK
+985 
-991 ADCDYFL
+991 
-998 GAGGRVEKHL
+998 
-1008 WAGSVRAQIAK
+1008 
-1019 MREIY
+1019 
-1024 ETLPAKPEWLTKE
+1024 PP
-1037 AIDDYDEQ
+1037 
-1045 MTPQYQVV
+1045 YQVV
-1053 VYHHFENGFDEKLG
+1053 TYHHFENGFDSKLD
-1067 YQTLEEATKVAQGYV
+1067 YPTLEEAIKAAQGYV
-1082 NGTMESDG
+1082 NGAMSGDG

-1100 HQEHRYLYIYGH
+1100 LQERRYLYILGD
-1112 YPDEKAH
+1112 YPDAKAH

-1124 RDFPEQPEGIAVTQ
+1124 RDFSEQPEGAAATQ
-1138 ESENSSDLVDDHHPP
+1138 KSESPAAFTDAPHPL
-1153 MPPYQAGDTVYLSN
+1153 MSHYQVGDTVYLGN
-1167 TAFIIEEVTDTH
+1167 TAFLIEEITDTH
-1179 VTMRDPTLLYP
+1179 VNLRDPTLLYP
-1190 ISRIELRENFE
+1190 ISRVERRDTFE
-1201 RMLAED
+1201 QMLAED
-1207 ARNTFLFEGQTE
+1207 TRNDELFYKQTDAM
-1219 PAQAET
+1219 PAESENFVLTEEAPQQPQEEIRLHNLVIDLT
-1225 DKLKPPDE
+1225 E
-1233 QVREDAETETS
+1233 QETERK
-1244 VESEAKAE
+1244 EAE
-1252 QPKAQNFHITDD
+1252 PYKAQNFRITDD

-1276 FNIDAIQTLKQIES
+1276 FNIAAIQTLKQIEA
-1290 EGRQATPQE
+1290 EGRQARPDE
-1299 QETLSKYVGW
+1299 QEILSRYVGW
-1309 GGIPQ
+1309 GGLPQ
-1314 AFDGNNAQWS
+1314 AFDAENASWQK
-1324 EEYQQLK
+1324 EYQQLK

-1353 PMVIR
+1353 PVVIR
-1358 AVYEALSNMG
+1358 AMYEALDSMG
-1368 FQSGNI
+1368 FQDGNV
-1374 LEPSCGVGNFFGCLP
+1374 LEPACGVGNFFGMLP
-1389 EAMQGRKLY
+1389 EAMQSSKLY

-1403 SIAGRI
+1403 SITGRM
-1409 ARQLYPDAQIEIRG
+1409 ARQLYPDARIEITG
-1423 FEKTSRKDFFDVA
+1423 FEKTNRKDFFDVA
-1436 VGNVPFGNYKVADK
+1436 VGNVPFGNYKVADRA
-1450 PFDKYGFLI
+1450 FDKYGFLI
-1459 HDYFFAK
+1459 HDYFLAK
-1466 ALEQVRP
+1466 TLEQVRP

-1544 LGQTADGIPV
+1544 LGQTADGIPI

-1562 DMVLGRMQWDKSMYG
+1562 DMMLGRMQWDKSMYG

-1608 RTEISEIDIN
+1608 RIEISETDIN

-1630 NFSYAIVDGQ
+1630 NFSYALVNGQ
-1640 IYYRENSIMTRPTL
+1640 VYYRENLVMTRPVL
-1654 SQTAQERVKGMV
+1654 NQTTQERIKGMI

-1671 VQKLIN
+1671 VRKLID
-1677 LQLQDRSDAE
+1677 LQLTDGSDAE
-1687 IQSQQVELGRLYD
+1687 IRAQQEELGRLYD
-1700 AFSAEYGLI
+1700 AFSAEYGII
-1709 NSKVNGRAFE
+1709 NGKANGRAFE

-1730 EILDENGGLKRKA
+1730 EILDEDRKLKRKA
-1743 DIFDKRTIKQR
+1743 DIFSKRTIRRR
-1754 KPVERVDTAIEALA
+1754 KPVTQVDTASEALA
-1768 VSIGERAAVDLP
+1768 VSIGERAKVDLP
-1780 FMAQLTGKT
+1780 FMARLTGKA
-1789 EDEIIADLQGV
+1789 EDEIVADLQGV

-1824 LRIAQTAAESDPAF
+1824 LRVAQTAAESDSSF

-1865 WVDKKYIQAFITEL
+1865 WVDKAYIQRFMIEL
-1879 LKIPYNYQQ
+1879 LGIPYYEQ
-1888 SVRVNYEKTTAQ
+1888 RRIHVNYAPQTAE
-1900 WAITGKNSQPFNVFN
+1900 WSIDGKSLLSENVN
-1915 TMKYGTKRA
+1915 NYMKYGTRRA
-1924 PALKIIEDT
+1924 PALKILEDT

-1943 IVQDENGNDRRELN
+1943 VVQDENGREKRELN
-1957 QKETTIGQQKQQAI
+1957 QKETTIAQQKQQAI
-1971 KDAFR
+1971 KDAFHD
-1976 EWIWK
+1976 WVWK
-1981 DPTRRYELA
+1981 DPTRRHELVT
-1990 ARYNELFNSIRPR
+1990 RYNELFNSTRPR

-2011 FSGMNP
+2011 FDGMNP

-2136 RQERLLREQINDI
+2136 RQERLLREQIDEI
-2149 AAGIEEMEQ
+2149 AAGIEEMER

-2181 KLKANEKKD
+2181 KLKADEKKD

-2200 DRLFVDEAHMYKNLF
+2200 DRLFVDEAHAFKNGF

-2221 NVAGLSTSESQKST
+2221 NVAGIATSESQKST

-2244 DELTGGRGVV
+2244 DELTGGRGVI

-2272 RYLQYE
+2272 RYLQYG
-2278 TLERM
+2278 TLEKM
-2283 GLAHFDAWAS
+2283 GLIHFDAWAS

-2320 FNLPELMAMFKA
+2320 FNLPELMAMFKE

-2350 YETIAVKPSEYQEK
+2350 YETMAVKPSVYQEE
-2364 MVEALSERAAKVHS
+2364 MVEALSERASRVHS
-2378 GVVDPKE
+2378 GAVDPKE

-2407 LLPDDPGGKVNAC
+2407 LLPDEPGSKVNAC

-2428 REGDAQKLTQLVFC
+2428 KEGDAQKLTQLVFC

-2483 KKKDLFAKVR
+2483 KKKELFAKVR

-2499 LFGSTQKLGAGTNI
+2499 LFGSTQKLGAGTNV

-2523 DCPWRP
+2523 DAPWRP

-2632 SNQFRLEDQVLKH
+2632 SNQFKLEDQILKQ
-2645 YPQEIRQAQEWVK
+2645 YPEEIRQAQERAK
-2658 GYRADIALLE
+2658 GYQADMALLE
-2668 EHPLPKEGFV
+2668 AHPLPKDGFV
-2678 GMTIRGK
+2678 GMAIKGK
-2685 LFKDKETAGKMLLEA
+2685 RIADKEAAGKMLLEA
-2700 CSMIEGYRELGRYRG
+2700 CRLSPHDMELGEYRG
-2715 MKMTAEFDGLHQA
+2715 MKMTVDYDSYRQE
-2728 VKLTLHGEMSYS
+2728 VKLILRGEMSHT
-2740 VKMGT
+2740 VTMGT
-2745 DVYGNLIRIEN
+2745 DVYGNLTRMEN
-2756 ALANLPRDMEKTEE
+2756 TLANMPQKLEKAEE
-2770 MIVELNRR
+2770 R
-2778 IEQDKEELKR
+2778 I
-2788 PFPKE
+2788 
-2793 AELETKSA
+2793 AELERQTEQAKAELGKPFAQEKELEAKAA
-2801 RLAALNAELNMDGK
+2801 RLAELNAALNIDEKRK
-2815 EEEQQEETQEKE
+2815 EPM
-2827 VTEKRPIKDVLKEY
+2827 EKRPMKDVLKAY
-2841 QERANAQNQDEK
+2841 QERADAQSQGEK
-2853 GRTNEWSR
+2853 GGTNEWNR

>member
-1 MAKLENYVELARQ
+1 M
-14 TMREISADGEVWRS
+14 
-28 FLTTASNVYKYG
+28 
-40 FYDQLMIYAQRPDAT
+40 
-55 ACASYELWTNTMR
+55 
-68 RYVRRGAKGI
+68 
-78 ALLDMTGDVP
+78 
-88 RYHYVFDA
+88 
-96 ADTGMRKDSRSPF
+96 
-109 VWTTNEEN
+109 
-117 GAAIGAM
+117 
-124 LEKEYE
+124 
-130 VSANRGFV
+130 
-138 GQLEEIAMQRVMDYW
+138 
-153 QEHQDE
+153 
-159 LRDIVDG
+159 
-166 SLLMGYD
+166 
-173 ELNLELAFRNTAT
+173 
-186 AGVQYVL
+186 
-193 LTRCGLAEEHRF
+193 
-205 EPEDFMGILEW
+205 
-216 NTQQALAALGT
+216 
-227 AVSEIS
+227 
-233 EEVLR
+233 
-238 SIEREARSVERSKE
+238 
-252 HVELQNGERI
+252 
-262 PDSRPENPRRAGDAG
+262 
-277 QVRQDA
+277 
-283 QGISARTQENA
+283 
-294 VQQPAPDGRVDGASD
+294 
-309 GNRPDGERK
+309 
-318 SEPHGRRD
+318 
-326 GGGAGRDR
+326 
-334 SVEGARPDGVGRRD
+334 
-348 EQPESTGRGNRTER
+348 
-362 AGVRLNPGQTSLFET
+362 SLFET

-386 DRAVSAPSFISK
+386 DRAVSAPSSISK
-398 ALDTALRFGGNGEDT
+398 ALDMALRFGGNSENT

-422 IGKTNEEIALRMKTL
+422 IGKSADEIAAHMRKL
-437 YHDGSGFELDGRRFS
+437 YHGGNGFEIDGWLFS
-452 VWFDPSGIQ
+452 AWYAEDGIYL
-461 MAAGDRARY
+461 AGGNRARY
-470 ANNAQVIS
+470 ASTARVIP

-485 VGALIEAGQFGTQLE
+485 VGELIDAGQFGTELE
-500 NVEAPGTIRRKV
+500 NVEAAGFVRRQV
-512 AERLIYMYRDSAAR
+512 ADRLIEMYRDSFAK

-531 SLMTDTPLIFP
+531 PLIQAAEPIVFP
-542 DCVNHLSEK
+542 DCADRLLEK
-551 MEQPEFLH
+551 MEQPDGLH
-559 GLIRQMEVFADAVA
+559 ELIGQVEMFADVVEH
-573 MQPDLMRFRFLLPRD
+573 QPDLMRMRFFMPNTV
-588 ILPRLR
+588 LPRLR
-594 DLALA
+594 DLTIEQ
-599 RKELPE
+599 RELPK
-605 GEMLL
+605 GEIALSE
-610 PDVRGFMTQDEIDAV
+610 VYSFITQDEIDAV
-625 LTQSAPIA
+625 LTRNVPIA
-633 GADSRIYQFF
+633 GIDSRINRFF
-643 SAPHSTNEKLE
+643 SEPHSANEKLE
-654 FLKNEYGIGGKMPGV
+654 FLKNEYGIGGQMPGV
-669 SGEHGSSESHDAKGI
+669 SSERGSSESHDAKGI
-684 QLRKSNCPDVL
+684 QLKKSNCPDVL

-739 YNSIKAAHPDEIVL
+739 YNSIKAVHPDEIVL

-790 MCGIPAH
+790 MCKIPAH

-810 DVTIAAK
+810 DVTIAEK

-836 ENAINAYEAEF
+836 ENAINAYEEEF

-853 VFRDPD
+853 VFRDSA
-859 IEQQPQPT
+859 IEQQTQPT
-867 EQELFEQ
+867 MQ
-874 YKLTVSNAL
+874 A
-883 LKDRTF
+883 
-889 VNACR
+889 
-894 NSDRQNAY
+894 
-902 LEGAEAIR
+902 
-910 RVVMASDDLQLVRL
+910 
-924 YFDAPDFHERLH
+924 
-936 QELLEE
+936 
-942 IYPALAAS
+942 
-950 EQVTRADL
+950 
-958 DATVR
+958 
-963 DMHGDLQD
+963 MHGNLQS
-971 KQEKNELEQNPNYR
+971 KQGQNEQEQNPNYR

-998 GAGGRVEKHL
+998 DAGGRAEKYL
-1008 WAGSVRAQIAK
+1008 WAGNVRAQIAK

-1053 VYHHFENGFDEKLG
+1053 VYHHFENGFDEKIE
-1067 YQTLEEATKVAQGYV
+1067 YQTLEEAIKVAQGYV

-1124 RDFPEQPEGIAVTQ
+1124 RDFPEQPEEVAVTQ
-1138 ESENSSDLVDDHHPP
+1138 ESESPSDLVDDHHPP
-1153 MPPYQAGDTVYLSN
+1153 MPPYQSGDTVYLGN

-1179 VTMRDPTLLYP
+1179 VTMRDSTLLYP
-1190 ISRIELRENFE
+1190 ISRIEPRENFE

-1219 PAQAET
+1219 PNQVET
-1225 DKLKPPDE
+1225 DNPKPPDE
-1233 QVREDAETETS
+1233 QSKEDVETS
-1244 VESEAKAE
+1244 IESGTKTE
-1252 QPKAQNFHITDD
+1252 QPSVHNFRITDD

-1276 FNIDAIQTLKQIES
+1276 FNIAAIQTLKQIEA
-1290 EGRQATPQE
+1290 EERQATPQE
-1299 QETLSKYVGW
+1299 QEILSGYVGW

-1314 AFDGNNAQWS
+1314 AYDGNNAQWS

-1358 AVYEALSNMG
+1358 AMYEALGNMG

-1374 LEPSCGVGNFFGCLP
+1374 LEPSCGVGNFFGMLP
-1389 EAMQGRKLY
+1389 ESMSQSRLY

-1403 SIAGRI
+1403 SITGRM
-1409 ARQLYPDAQIEIRG
+1409 ARQLYPDARIEITG
-1423 FEKTSRKDFFDVA
+1423 FEKTNRKDFFDVA
-1436 VGNVPFGNYKVADK
+1436 VGNVPFGNYKVADRA
-1450 PFDKYGFLI
+1450 FDKYGFLI
-1459 HDYFFAK
+1459 HDYFLAK
-1466 ALEQVRP
+1466 TLEQVRP

-1544 LGQTADGIPV
+1544 LGRTADGIPV

-1562 DMVLGRMQWDKSMYG
+1562 DMMLGRMQWDKSMYG

-1586 IPGADLAQ
+1586 IPSADLAQ

-1608 RTEISEIDIN
+1608 RIEISEMDMN
-1618 EGRTIPADPDVR
+1618 SERTIPADPDVR
-1630 NFSYAIVDGQ
+1630 NFSYALVNGQ
-1640 IYYRENSIMTRPTL
+1640 VYYRENSVMTRPVL
-1654 SQTAQERVKGMV
+1654 NQTTQERIKGMI

-1671 VQKLIN
+1671 VRKLID
-1677 LQLQDRSDAE
+1677 LQLTDGSDAE
-1687 IQSQQVELGRLYD
+1687 IRAQQAELGRLYD
-1700 AFSAEYGLI
+1700 AFSAEYGII
-1709 NSKVNGRAFE
+1709 NGKANGRAFE

-1730 EILDENGGLKRKA
+1730 EILDEDRKLKRKA
-1743 DIFDKRTIKQR
+1743 DIFSKRTIRRR
-1754 KPVERVDTAIEALA
+1754 KPVTQVDTASEALA
-1768 VSIGERAAVDLP
+1768 VSIGERAKVDLP
-1780 FMAQLTGKT
+1780 FMARLTGKA
-1789 EDEIIADLQGV
+1789 EDEIVADLQGV

-1824 LRIAQTAAESDPAF
+1824 LRVAQTAAESDPSF

-1843 ALQAAQPKDLDASEI
+1843 ALQAAQPKNLDASEI

-1865 WVDKKYIQAFITEL
+1865 WVDKAYIQRFMIEL
-1879 LKIPYNYQQ
+1879 LGIPYYEQ
-1888 SVRVNYEKTTAQ
+1888 RRIHVNYAPQTAE
-1900 WAITGKNSQPFNVFN
+1900 WSIDGKSLLSENVN
-1915 TMKYGTKRA
+1915 NYMKYGTRRA
-1924 PALKIIEDT
+1924 PALKILEDT

-1943 IVQDENGNDRRELN
+1943 VVQDENGREKRELN
-1957 QKETTIGQQKQQAI
+1957 QKETTIAQQKQQAI
-1971 KDAFR
+1971 KDAFHD
-1976 EWIWK
+1976 WVWK
-1981 DPTRRYELA
+1981 DPTRRHELVT
-1990 ARYNELFNSIRPR
+1990 RYNELFNSTRPR

-2011 FSGMNP
+2011 FDGMNP

-2136 RQERLLREQINDI
+2136 RQERLLREQIDEI
-2149 AAGIEEMEQ
+2149 AAGIEEMER

-2181 KLKANEKKD
+2181 KLKADEKKD

-2200 DRLFVDEAHMYKNLF
+2200 DRLFVDEAHAFKNGF

-2221 NVAGLSTSESQKST
+2221 NVAGIATSESQKST

-2244 DELTGGRGVV
+2244 DELTGGRGVI

-2272 RYLQYE
+2272 RYLQYG
-2278 TLERM
+2278 TLEKM
-2283 GLAHFDAWAS
+2283 GLIHFDAWAS

-2320 FNLPELMAMFKA
+2320 FNLPELMAMFKE

-2350 YETIAVKPSEYQEK
+2350 YETMAVKPSVYQEE
-2364 MVEALSERAAKVHS
+2364 MVEALSERASKVHS
-2378 GVVDPKE
+2378 GAVDPKE

-2407 LLPDDPGGKVNAC
+2407 LLPDEPGSKVNVC
-2420 MENILRIY
+2420 VENILRIY
-2428 REGDAQKLTQLVFC
+2428 KEGEAQKLTQLVFC

-2499 LFGSTQKLGAGTNI
+2499 LFGSTQKLGAGTNV

-2523 DCPWRP
+2523 DAPWRP

-2632 SNQFRLEDQVLKH
+2632 SNQFKLEDQILKQ
-2645 YPQEIRQAQEWVK
+2645 YPEEIRQAQERAK
-2658 GYRADIALLE
+2658 GYQADMALLE
-2668 EHPLPKEGFV
+2668 AHPLPKDGFV
-2678 GMTIRGK
+2678 GMAIKGK
-2685 LFKDKETAGKMLLEA
+2685 RIADKEAAGKMLLEA
-2700 CSMIEGYRELGRYRG
+2700 CRLSPHDMELGEYRG
-2715 MKMTAEFDGLHQA
+2715 MKMTVDYDSYRQE
-2728 VKLTLHGEMSYS
+2728 VKLVLRGEMSHT
-2740 VKMGT
+2740 VTMGT
-2745 DVYGNLIRIEN
+2745 DVYGNLTRIEN
-2756 ALANLPRDMEKTEE
+2756 ALANMPQKLEKAEE
-2770 MIVELNRR
+2770 R
-2778 IEQDKEELKR
+2778 I
-2788 PFPKE
+2788 
-2793 AELETKSA
+2793 AELERQTEQARAELGKPFAQEKALEAKAA
-2801 RLAALNAELNMDGK
+2801 RLAELNAALNID
-2815 EEEQQEETQEKE
+2815 
-2827 VTEKRPIKDVLKEY
+2827 EKRKEPMEKRSMKDVLKAY
-2841 QERANAQNQDEK
+2841 QERADAQSQGEK
-2853 GRTNEWSR
+2853 GGTNEWNR

>member
-14 TMREISADGEVWRS
+14 TAREISADGETWRS
-28 FLTTASNVYKYG
+28 FLQTASTLYKYS
-40 FYDQLMIYAQRPDAT
+40 FYDQMMIYAQRPDAT
-55 ACASYELWTNTMR
+55 ACASFELWTNTMR

-78 ALLDMTGDVP
+78 ALLDMTGDAP

-109 VWTTNEEN
+109 VWAVNEEN
-117 GAAIGAM
+117 SAVIGTM

-130 VSANRGFV
+130 VSANRGLA
-138 GQLEEIAMQRVMDYW
+138 GQLEEIAMQKAMDYW

-166 SLLMGYD
+166 SLLMEYD

-186 AGVQYVL
+186 TGVQYML
-193 LTRCGLAEEHRF
+193 FSRCGLAEEHRF
-205 EPEDFMGILEW
+205 EPEDFATILEW
-216 NTQQALAALGT
+216 NTPRALSALGT

-238 SIEREARSVERSKE
+238 SIEREARSVERSRPYA
-252 HVELQNGERI
+252 ELQNGERLS
-262 PDSRPENPRRAGDAG
+262 DSRPENPGRAGDAG

-283 QGISARTQENA
+283 QGVSEGVQKDD
-294 VQQPAPDGRVDGASD
+294 VQQPAADGRTDGASD
-309 GNRPDGERK
+309 GNRPDGGRAG
-318 SEPHGRRD
+318 EPHGRRD
-326 GGGAGRDR
+326 GGGAGRER
-334 SVEGARPDGVGRRD
+334 SAEGTRPDGVGRRD
-348 EQPESTGRGNRTER
+348 EQPESAGRGNRTDR
-362 AGVRLNPGQTSLFET
+362 VGVRLNSGQTSLFET

-559 GLIRQMEVFADAVA
+559 GLIRQIEVFADAVA

-790 MCGIPAH
+790 MCKIPAH

-810 DVTIAAK
+810 DVTIAEK

-853 VFRDPD
+853 VFRDSA
-859 IEQQPQPT
+859 IEQQTQPT
-867 EQELFEQ
+867 VQ
-874 YKLTVSNAL
+874 A
-883 LKDRTF
+883 
-889 VNACR
+889 
-894 NSDRQNAY
+894 
-902 LEGAEAIR
+902 
-910 RVVMASDDLQLVRL
+910 
-924 YFDAPDFHERLH
+924 
-936 QELLEE
+936 
-942 IYPALAAS
+942 
-950 EQVTRADL
+950 
-958 DATVR
+958 
-963 DMHGDLQD
+963 MHGNLQS
-971 KQEKNELEQNPNYR
+971 KQGQNEQEQNPNYR

-998 GAGGRVEKHL
+998 DAGGRAEKYL
-1008 WAGSVRAQIAK
+1008 WAGNVRAQIAK

-1053 VYHHFENGFDEKLG
+1053 VYHHFENGFDEKIE
-1067 YQTLEEATKVAQGYV
+1067 YQTLEEAIKVAQGYV

-1124 RDFPEQPEGIAVTQ
+1124 RDFPEQPEEVAVTQ
-1138 ESENSSDLVDDHHPP
+1138 ESESPSDLVDDHHPP
-1153 MPPYQAGDTVYLSN
+1153 MPPYQAGDTVYLGN

-1190 ISRIELRENFE
+1190 ISRIEPRENFE

-1219 PAQAET
+1219 PNQVET
-1225 DKLKPPDE
+1225 DNPKPPDE
-1233 QVREDAETETS
+1233 QSKEDVETS
-1244 VESEAKAE
+1244 IESGTKTE
-1252 QPKAQNFHITDD
+1252 QPSVHNFRITDD

-1276 FNIDAIQTLKQIES
+1276 FNIAAIQTLKQIEA
-1290 EGRQATPQE
+1290 EERQATPQE
-1299 QETLSKYVGW
+1299 QEILSGYVGW

-1314 AFDGNNAQWS
+1314 AYDGNNAQWS

-1358 AVYEALSNMG
+1358 AMYEALGNMG

-1374 LEPSCGVGNFFGCLP
+1374 LEPSCGVGNFFGMLP
-1389 EAMQGRKLY
+1389 ESMSQSRLY

-1403 SIAGRI
+1403 SITGRI

-1562 DMVLGRMQWDKSMYG
+1562 DMMLGRMQWDKSMYG

-1608 RTEISEIDIN
+1608 RIEISEIDIN

-1630 NFSYAIVDGQ
+1630 NFSYALVNGQ
-1640 IYYRENSIMTRPTL
+1640 VYYRENSVMTRPVL
-1654 SQTAQERVKGMV
+1654 NQTTQERVKGMI

-1671 VQKLIN
+1671 VRKLID
-1677 LQLQDRSDAE
+1677 LQLTDGSDAE
-1687 IQSQQVELGRLYD
+1687 IRAQQAELGRLYD
-1700 AFSAEYGLI
+1700 AFSAEYGII
-1709 NSKVNGRAFE
+1709 NGKANGRAFE

-1730 EILDENGGLKRKA
+1730 EILDEDRKLKRKA
-1743 DIFDKRTIKQR
+1743 DIFSKRTIRRR
-1754 KPVERVDTAIEALA
+1754 KPVTQVDTASEALA
-1768 VSIGERAAVDLP
+1768 VSIGERAKVDLP
-1780 FMAQLTGKT
+1780 FMARLTGKA
-1789 EDEIIADLQGV
+1789 EDEIVADLQGV

-1824 LRIAQTAAESDPAF
+1824 LRVAQTAAESDSSF

-1865 WVDKKYIQAFITEL
+1865 WVDKAYIQRFMIEL
-1879 LKIPYNYQQ
+1879 LGIPYYEQ
-1888 SVRVNYEKTTAQ
+1888 RRIHVNYAPQTAE
-1900 WAITGKNSQPFNVFN
+1900 WSIDGKSLLSENVN
-1915 TMKYGTKRA
+1915 NHMKYGTRRA
-1924 PALKIIEDT
+1924 PALKILEDT

-1943 IVQDENGNDRRELN
+1943 VVQDENGREKRELN
-1957 QKETTIGQQKQQAI
+1957 QKETTIAQQKQQAI
-1971 KDAFR
+1971 KDAFHD
-1976 EWIWK
+1976 WVWK
-1981 DPTRRYELA
+1981 DPTRRHELVT
-1990 ARYNELFNSIRPR
+1990 RYNELFNSTRPR

-2011 FSGMNP
+2011 FDGMNP

-2071 VPNHLTEQWASE
+2071 VPNHLTKQWASE

-2136 RQERLLREQINDI
+2136 RQERLLREQIDEI
-2149 AAGIEEMEQ
+2149 AAGIEEMER

-2181 KLKANEKKD
+2181 KLKADEKKD

-2200 DRLFVDEAHMYKNLF
+2200 DRLFVDEAHAFKNGF

-2221 NVAGLSTSESQKST
+2221 NVAGIATSESQKST

-2244 DELTGGRGVV
+2244 DELTGGRGVI

-2272 RYLQYE
+2272 RYLQYG
-2278 TLERM
+2278 TLEKM
-2283 GLAHFDAWAS
+2283 GLIHFDAWAS

-2320 FNLPELMAMFKA
+2320 FNLPELMAMFKE

-2350 YETIAVKPSEYQEK
+2350 YETMAVKPSVYQEE
-2364 MVEALSERAAKVHS
+2364 MVEALSERASKVHS
-2378 GVVDPKE
+2378 GAIDPKE

-2407 LLPDDPGGKVNAC
+2407 LLPDEPGSKVNAC
-2420 MENILRIY
+2420 VENILRIY
-2428 REGDAQKLTQLVFC
+2428 KEGDAQKLTQLVFC
-2442 DLSTPHGDGSFNVYD
+2442 DRVA
-2457 DIRDKLVASGIPKEE
+2457 IRCYK
-2472 IQFIH
+2472 
-2477 DADTEI
+2477 
-2483 KKKDLFAKVR
+2483 
-2493 SGQVRI
+2493 
-2499 LFGSTQKLGAGTNI
+2499 
-2513 QDRLIALHDL
+2513 
-2523 DCPWRP
+2523 
-2529 GDLEQRAG
+2529 
-2537 RIVRQGN
+2537 
-2544 MNPDVHIYRYVTEKS
+2544 
-2559 FDSYLWQTIENKQR
+2559 
-2573 FISQIMSSKSP
+2573 
-2584 VRACDDVD
+2584 
-2592 ETALSYAEI
+2592 
-2601 KALCAGDPRI
+2601 
-2611 KEKMDLDIE
+2611 
-2620 VAKLRLMKADYQ
+2620 
-2632 SNQFRLEDQVLKH
+2632 
-2645 YPQEIRQAQEWVK
+2645 
-2658 GYRADIALLE
+2658 
-2668 EHPLPKEGFV
+2668 
-2678 GMTIRGK
+2678 
-2685 LFKDKETAGKMLLEA
+2685 
-2700 CSMIEGYRELGRYRG
+2700 
-2715 MKMTAEFDGLHQA
+2715 
-2728 VKLTLHGEMSYS
+2728 
-2740 VKMGT
+2740 
-2745 DVYGNLIRIEN
+2745 
-2756 ALANLPRDMEKTEE
+2756 
-2770 MIVELNRR
+2770 
-2778 IEQDKEELKR
+2778 
-2788 PFPKE
+2788 
-2793 AELETKSA
+2793 
-2801 RLAALNAELNMDGK
+2801 
-2815 EEEQQEETQEKE
+2815 
-2827 VTEKRPIKDVLKEY
+2827 
-2841 QERANAQNQDEK
+2841 
-2853 GRTNEWSR
+2853 

>member
-14 TMREISADGEVWRS
+14 TMREISADGENWHA

-55 ACASYELWTNTMR
+55 ACASYEIWNQTMR

-109 VWTTNEEN
+109 VWAVNEEN
-117 GAAIGAM
+117 SAVIGTM

-130 VSANRGFV
+130 VSANRGLA
-138 GQLEEIAMQRVMDYW
+138 GQLEEIAMQKAMDYW

-166 SLLMGYD
+166 SLLMEYD

-186 AGVQYVL
+186 TGVQYML
-193 LTRCGLAEEHRF
+193 LSRCGLAEEHRF
-205 EPEDFMGILEW
+205 EPEDFTTILEW
-216 NTQQALAALGT
+216 NTPRALSALGT

-238 SIEREARSVERSKE
+238 SIEREARSVERSRPYA
-252 HVELQNGERI
+252 ELQNGERLS
-262 PDSRPENPRRAGDAG
+262 DSRPENSGRTSDTG

-283 QGISARTQENA
+283 QGVSEGAQKDD
-294 VQQPAPDGRVDGASD
+294 VQQPAADGRTDGASD
-309 GNRPDGERK
+309 GDRPDGGRAG
-318 SEPHGRRD
+318 EPHGQRD
-326 GGGAGRDR
+326 GGGAGRER
-334 SVEGARPDGVGRRD
+334 SAEGTRPDGVGRRD
-348 EQPESTGRGNRTER
+348 EQPESTGGRSRAER

-413 RMELAFDAM
+413 RMELAFDTM
-422 IGKTNEEIALRMKTL
+422 IDKTNEEIALRMKTL

-461 MAAGDRARY
+461 MSAGDRARY

-485 VGALIEAGQFGTQLE
+485 VGELIEAGQFGTQLE
-500 NVEAPGTIRRKV
+500 NVEAPGTIRRKT
-512 AERLIYMYRDSAAR
+512 AERLIYMYRDSVAR

-531 SLMTDTPLIFP
+531 SLMTDMPLIFP

-573 MQPDLMRFRFLLPRD
+573 MQPDLMRFRFLLPKD

-594 DLALA
+594 DLALT

-625 LTQSAPIA
+625 LTQNAPIA
-633 GADSRIYQFF
+633 GAGSRIYQFF

-654 FLKNEYGIGGKMPGV
+654 FLKNEYGIGGRMPGV

-700 VAERIDGLIQ
+700 VAERIDRLIHDGH
-710 MNRYL
+710 YL
-715 TPEKQALY
+715 K
-723 EKKEV
+723 
-728 QDSARNTDYDT
+728 S
-739 YNSIKAAHPDEIVL
+739 
-753 FQVGDFF
+753 
-760 ELYDEDARQAAENL
+760 
-774 GLNLTSRN
+774 
-782 LEGVGRVA
+782 
-790 MCGIPAH
+790 
-797 SLEQYVEQLRDKV
+797 
-810 DVTIAAK
+810 
-817 RENSAAYHVY
+817 
-827 TLLSVDHEA
+827 
-836 ENAINAYEAEF
+836 
-847 GADGTR
+847 
-853 VFRDPD
+853 
-859 IEQQPQPT
+859 
-867 EQELFEQ
+867 
-874 YKLTVSNAL
+874 
-883 LKDRTF
+883 
-889 VNACR
+889 
-894 NSDRQNAY
+894 
-902 LEGAEAIR
+902 
-910 RVVMASDDLQLVRL
+910 
-924 YFDAPDFHERLH
+924 DAPDRKEP
-936 QELLEE
+936 E
-942 IYPALAAS
+942 ISFMPDVEAY
-950 EQVTRADL
+950 
-958 DATVR
+958 
-963 DMHGDLQD
+963 
-971 KQEKNELEQNPNYR
+971 K
-985 LLSRLK
+985 RLK
-991 ADCDYFL
+991 DEHPRRLVGVRVDDTLLFYGDDAKIAAPLMDTRLFERNIPGMGAVSVTGMPFGRWSVAAKALTENGHGIYF
-998 GAGGRVEKHL
+998 AEPAEQGG
-1008 WAGSVRAQIAK
+1008 
-1019 MREIY
+1019 Y
-1024 ETLPAKPEWLTKE
+1024 EVVKE
-1037 AIDDYDEQ
+1037 LDGRRDE
-1045 MTPQYQVV
+1045 PSYQV
-1053 VYHHFENGFDEKLG
+1053 
-1067 YQTLEEATKVAQGYV
+1067 
-1082 NGTMESDG
+1082 
-1090 FAYDGAAVYN
+1090 
-1100 HQEHRYLYIYGH
+1100 
-1112 YPDEKAH
+1112 
-1119 AQVEG
+1119 
-1124 RDFPEQPEGIAVTQ
+1124 
-1138 ESENSSDLVDDHHPP
+1138 
-1153 MPPYQAGDTVYLSN
+1153 GDTVYLGD
-1167 TAFIIEEVTDTH
+1167 TAFLIEEITDTH
-1179 VTMRDPTLLYP
+1179 VNLRDPTLLYP
-1190 ISRIELRENFE
+1190 ISRVERRDTFE
-1201 RMLAED
+1201 QMLAED
-1207 ARNTFLFEGQTE
+1207 TRNDELFYKQTDAMPAESENFVLTEEVPSDPAPQQPQEEIRLHNLVIDLTGQ
-1219 PAQAET
+1219 
-1225 DKLKPPDE
+1225 
-1233 QVREDAETETS
+1233 ETERK
-1244 VESEAKAE
+1244 EAE
-1252 QPKAQNFHITDD
+1252 PYKAQNFHITDD

-1276 FNIDAIQTLKQIES
+1276 FNIAAIQTLKQIEA

-1299 QETLSKYVGW
+1299 QETLSRYVGW
-1309 GGIPQ
+1309 GGLPQ
-1314 AFDGNNAQWS
+1314 AFDAENASWQK
-1324 EEYQQLK
+1324 EYQQLK

-1353 PMVIR
+1353 PVVIR
-1358 AVYEALSNMG
+1358 AMYEALDSMG
-1368 FQSGNI
+1368 FQDGNV
-1374 LEPSCGVGNFFGCLP
+1374 LEPACGVGNFFGMLP
-1389 EAMQGRKLY
+1389 EAMQSSKLY

-1403 SIAGRI
+1403 SITGRM
-1409 ARQLYPDAQIEIRG
+1409 ARQLYPDARIEITG
-1423 FEKTSRKDFFDVA
+1423 FEKTNRKDFFDVA
-1436 VGNVPFGNYKVADK
+1436 VGNVPFGNYKVEDRA
-1450 PFDKYGFLI
+1450 FDKYGFLI
-1459 HDYFFAK
+1459 HDYFLAK
-1466 ALEQVRP
+1466 TLEQVRP

-1544 LGQTADGIPV
+1544 LGQTADGILI

-1608 RTEISEIDIN
+1608 RIEVSEMDIN
-1618 EGRTIPADPDVR
+1618 EGRTIPANPDVR
-1630 NFSYAIVDGQ
+1630 NFSYALVNGQ
-1640 IYYRENSIMTRPTL
+1640 VYYRENSVMTRPVL
-1654 SQTAQERVKGMV
+1654 NQTTQERIKGMI

-1671 VQKLIN
+1671 VRKLID
-1677 LQLQDRSDAE
+1677 LQLTDGSDAE
-1687 IQSQQVELGRLYD
+1687 IRAQQAELGRLYD
-1700 AFSAEYGLI
+1700 AFSAEYGII
-1709 NSKVNGRAFE
+1709 NGKANGRAFE

-1730 EILDENGGLKRKA
+1730 EILDEDRKLKRKA
-1743 DIFDKRTIKQR
+1743 DIFSKRTIRRR
-1754 KPVERVDTAIEALA
+1754 KPVTQVDTASEALA
-1768 VSIGERAAVDLP
+1768 VSIGERAKVDLP
-1780 FMAQLTGKT
+1780 FMARLTGKA
-1789 EDEIIADLQGV
+1789 EDEIVADLQGV

-1824 LRIAQTAAESDPAF
+1824 LRVAQTAAESDSSF

-1865 WVDKKYIQAFITEL
+1865 WVDKAYIQRFMIEL
-1879 LKIPYNYQQ
+1879 LGIPYYEQ
-1888 SVRVNYEKTTAQ
+1888 RRIHVNYAPQTAE
-1900 WAITGKNSQPFNVFN
+1900 WSIDGKSLLSENVN
-1915 TMKYGTKRA
+1915 NHMKYGTRRA
-1924 PALKIIEDT
+1924 PALKILEDT
-1933 LNLRDTRVYD
+1933 LNLRDMRVYD
-1943 IVQDENGNDRRELN
+1943 VVQDENGRDKRELN
-1957 QKETTIGQQKQQAI
+1957 QKETTIAQQKQQAI
-1971 KDAFR
+1971 KDAFHD
-1976 EWIWK
+1976 WVWK
-1981 DPTRRYELA
+1981 DPTRRHELVT
-1990 ARYNELFNSIRPR
+1990 RYNELFNSTRPR

-2011 FSGMNP
+2011 FDGMNP
-2017 EITLREHQRTAIAHV
+2017 EITLREHQHNAIAHV

-2136 RQERLLREQINDI
+2136 RQERLLREQIDEI
-2149 AAGIEEMEQ
+2149 AVGIEEMER

-2181 KLKANEKKD
+2181 KLKADEKKD

-2200 DRLFVDEAHMYKNLF
+2200 DRLFVDEAHAFKNGF

-2221 NVAGLSTSESQKST
+2221 NVAGIATSESQKST

-2244 DELTGGRGVV
+2244 DELTGGRGVI

-2272 RYLQYE
+2272 RYLQYG
-2278 TLERM
+2278 TLEKM
-2283 GLAHFDAWAS
+2283 GLIHFDAWAS

-2320 FNLPELMAMFKA
+2320 FNLPELMAMFKE

-2350 YETIAVKPSEYQEK
+2350 YETMAVKPSVYQEE
-2364 MVEALSERAAKVHS
+2364 MVEALSERASKVHS
-2378 GVVDPKE
+2378 GAIDPKE

-2407 LLPDDPGGKVNAC
+2407 LLPDEPGSKVNAC

-2428 REGDAQKLTQLVFC
+2428 KEGDAQKLTQLVFC

-2483 KKKDLFAKVR
+2483 KKKELFARVR

-2499 LFGSTQKLGAGTNI
+2499 LFGSTQKLGAGTNV

-2523 DCPWRP
+2523 DAPWRP

-2632 SNQFRLEDQVLKH
+2632 SNQFKLEDQILKQ
-2645 YPQEIRQAQEWVK
+2645 YPEEIRQAQERAK
-2658 GYRADIALLE
+2658 GYRADMALLE
-2668 EHPLPKEGFV
+2668 AHPLPKDGFV
-2678 GMTIRGK
+2678 GMAIKEKRIA
-2685 LFKDKETAGKMLLEA
+2685 DKEEAGKMLLEA
-2700 CSMIEGYRELGRYRG
+2700 CRLSPHDMELGEYRG
-2715 MKMTAEFDGLHQA
+2715 MKMTVDYDSYRQE
-2728 VKLTLHGEMSYS
+2728 VKLVLRGEMSHT
-2740 VKMGT
+2740 VTMGT
-2745 DVYGNLIRIEN
+2745 DVYGNLTRIEN
-2756 ALANLPRDMEKTEE
+2756 ALANMPQKLEKAEE
-2770 MIVELNRR
+2770 R
-2778 IEQDKEELKR
+2778 I
-2788 PFPKE
+2788 
-2793 AELETKSA
+2793 AELERQTEQARAELGKPFAQEKELEAKAA
-2801 RLAALNAELNMDGK
+2801 RLAELNAALNIDEKRK
-2815 EEEQQEETQEKE
+2815 EPM
-2827 VTEKRPIKDVLKEY
+2827 EKRPMKDVLKAY
-2841 QERANAQNQDEK
+2841 QERADAQSQGEK
-2853 GRTNEWSR
+2853 GGTNEWNR